1 MFQGMK
7 NKRQLSLLIA
17 FALSAGGGQ
26 LFFSHAHAADV
37 TGQTNTLDSSTP
49 LPLPSTVAGGEINT
63 TSTDT
68 GNVTGNTLNL
78 KYGGALGYGQPHY
91 TGRAYGGFT
100 SGTGN
105 ATGNNVNIENLSWVN
120 GRVYGGWTT
129 NGGKATGNTVTLAGT
144 YNSVGWPFWYN
155 WNMWIY
161 GGGSSNT
168 GADVTSGNTLRVTS
182 TLNYAT
188 SVENFE
194 NLEFVL
200 PSNIA
205 SNDVMLA
212 LEAGSQDFDWN
223 KVKVTNAAAWAGTT
237 GVDPIMLYASPAM
250 TLKNYDIAT
259 WRFVTSDGKTEYG
272 WRANQP
278 MITAGAALSG
288 VTRIYFE
295 RNQFKDVDKS
305 ITIAPTNGVAFG
317 GLSTFGN
324 TTTGNKLTLSGASVP
339 FTGNAYGGYTKAQ
352 SGDSTKNELVLANGA
367 YVDGGA
373 YGGWADNGD
382 ATNNT
387 VTFSGTPSTAY
398 YQTYAFGGQS
408 NKVGA
413 DVKTGNKLKVITK
426 SNYTRTIKNFDQME
440 YVLPSNIA
448 AGDTML
454 YVYTE
459 LERQEFDWNKIQ
471 VSNAATW
478 TGTTGLKPIELY
490 TTHNN
495 AYLTL
500 DNYDISKW
508 NRNTSDGKFEY
519 GWRANKPMVTPG
531 ATITGVQSILFD
543 RNQFKEANK
552 TLTVAPINGVAFGGL
567 STLGNTTTGNKL
579 TLSGAS
585 VPFTGNAYGGYTKA
599 EKGDSTKNEL
609 VLANGAYVD
618 GGAYGGWAD
627 NGDATNNTVTF
638 SGTPSNAYYQT
649 YAFGGQSNKVGADV
663 KTGNKLKV
671 ITKSN
676 YTRTIKNFDQ
686 MEYELGS
693 GINSGDTMLYVYTE
707 YERQEFDWNK
717 IRVTKLS
724 AWSPGVNAPTLTL
737 YTGPALKINNYQPTL
752 LGTVNDYEYGK
763 KANVTGIGTVTPTTL
778 SLDGNKFQNAIE
790 TPTASAADVHAGI
803 STYGNTTNHN
813 KLDLKDNAGTPL
825 NFTNARAGY
834 TKALNGGSES
844 NTLNLLS
851 GGSVT
856 NGYAGYTEGKNLL
869 LHPTDE
875 NDPTAVDTTKN
886 ADAKN
891 NTVNI
896 KGGTLNAGGKLYG
909 GYIAPN
915 AALTPPNNVSAG
927 DAKGN
932 TINIENGTFGGSTEI
947 YGGYTNGTGKAT
959 GNTVNLGKSDG
970 TLVSTTL
977 SNVFIYGGAASGTT
991 NDVFSDNLLN
1001 VNAKGI
1007 TARGIQN
1014 FGKVKFNLG
1023 GMGTIARTDTLLTL
1037 SGGATTGIDWAGV
1050 EVNTNNHTFTP
1061 STYEKHL
1068 FTAMHNSAG
1077 INFMKGTTDTYAPL
1091 GAKEK
1096 IVGDLEYAMD
1106 RDSSGQNV
1114 NVEGYQFR
1122 NHTAAYSEATA
1133 HTDVWAGRTASG
1145 QTVTDNK
1152 LTFTGNATN
1161 AYGGLV
1167 ENKKHNS
1174 DGTYQTAGSAT
1185 KNTLDVTSGTLAN
1198 AYGAKVTAKN
1208 GSADENNVNI
1218 ASSVTGSVYGAELT
1232 GTGTG
1237 DATKSIVKI
1246 TVGTVGGDVYGGKVA
1261 GTGAATGHTINLYGG
1276 SVGGSVYGGHT
1287 VSGATTGNTVNL
1299 GSGTTNSVTTVTGTI
1314 YGGNQAADT
1323 DNVLNVN
1330 TNAQA
1335 GNIANFG
1342 MVKFNFNSTFNQA
1355 NPMLDLVGGAV
1366 TNLDWTKF
1374 KHTGNAPSG
1383 QSVLMQNMTG
1393 INVSHYYGAK
1403 EISSTGTHEYT
1414 IDTDTNTASAKQIL
1428 FGGYQFKDANTTPT
1442 TSDTAKDVWA
1452 GRSVIG
1458 NTTTKNI
1465 LTINGTSHR
1474 DAYGGWTAG
1483 TGTTAAAKDDST
1495 VNTVNLKAGSVRNIY
1510 GGFTSVQSG
1519 NATGNNVNISGG
1531 SVTGAGNNGNVY
1543 GGYLSHTS
1551 ATGSATGNIITITGG
1566 SMKNVYGGWTA
1577 GTGATTGNTV
1587 NLGSAADAVASGT
1600 TITGTI
1606 YGGSKAVATNN
1617 TLNVYDS
1624 ATAGNIANF
1633 DQINFKATSTH
1644 ITVGDTLLTLNDGNA
1659 TNLDWNKLHVDNLD
1673 SLNASATSDRIL
1685 TLMHNGSN
1693 INLSHYSTQGTRGR
1707 IHTNDYEAD
1716 ITTDGNL
1723 ATTQNV
1729 YLKGYRFQNNTANH
1743 AGGAATEA
1751 WGGRSIIGNKVLN
1764 NKLTL
1769 TGGNT
1774 SLVARGGMVENTERD
1789 SYGNYKTTG
1798 DAEKNKLF
1806 LNTGA
1811 QTANAYG
1818 AEVKTKAGSAAENEA
1833 TLAGGSVGGS
1843 LYGAALT
1850 AAGATGNV
1858 TKSKVTLTGGSVT
1871 GNVYGGHTV
1880 GTGSVTGSD
1889 ILLGGGSVGGDV
1901 YGGFTNG
1908 SGATTG
1914 NTVSLGNG
1922 TNSSVT
1928 NVTGTIYGGNQS
1940 ADTGNTLNVNTN
1952 ATAGNIKN
1960 FENLKFNINSS
1971 ALNAANPMLT
1981 LNAGTGTNNLDW
1993 GKLTVDAT
2001 KFNSP
2006 ISTYEAYN
2014 LTLMRNLNG
2023 INFTKNSVNTYTANG
2038 GIKSVNSG
2046 NFEFSIDTDGSSVN
2060 TTEVRAAGYQY
2071 KNNTNA
2077 TYTAG
2082 DGTHN
2087 AAWAGRTAV
2096 GNKVENNKL
2105 AVTGGAINVAAY
2117 GGLVENHKLDEHGNP
2132 LPTGDAEKNTVVVSG
2147 GTVTNAYGAEVRTK
2161 NGNAT
2166 ENTAEITNGTVG
2178 SVYGASLAAANA
2190 AGTANKSKVN
2200 ITGGTVNGAVY
2211 GGYIANAAA
2220 TGQITNSEVNI
2231 AGGSVGGTVYGGYN
2245 SGSGDATGAIVNIT
2259 GGTLHDVYGGQA
2271 NGTGKST
2278 GNTVNLGT
2286 ATTAFTATSVGT
2298 IFGGNKSTVTDNTL
2312 NVNSRNARATDVK
2325 NFENVNFDVAHNV
2338 SHGDTMLTLTS
2349 GAGTVIDWSKMK
2361 LKNLDTITASP
2372 TTDRILTLINSTSNV
2387 TFTNYDAARAR
2398 NAKTE
2403 GDYEYVL
2410 NTDNKTAQ
2418 DKLVNVTGYRFANNH
2433 PTYSAGSDP
2442 EAWGGR
2448 SKIGNK
2454 VEKNVL
2460 KVTGGTLTTAAYG
2473 GIAQNLEA
2481 GDGVDGYK
2489 KTGDAAENKLILEGG
2504 TVNHGYGAD
2513 VRTEAGNA
2521 TKNIIDLKGAAVSD
2535 NLYGGALTHASAS
2548 GAATGNTVN
2557 LLSGSVGGSVYGG
2570 FANHNGTTTGNT
2582 IAIGDGTNNA
2592 AVSVTGDLVGG
2603 NKAATGNILDI
2614 KSKGAQVGSLR
2625 NFGTIKFNLGPS
2637 VVDGDTVLTLN
2648 RDTTLTYST
2657 VEKPTGTTVS
2667 AWLGNVM
2674 EKNVHL
2680 FRMATGKTLTL
2691 NGYTPTTGSER
2702 SGDVE
2707 YSLVTNNNQAAT
2719 TGGSLDLSAYKWQN
2733 ANVEVNSG
2741 AHADV
2746 FGGKTVY
2753 QTDGKTLHN
2762 KLTLKV
2768 GANVTNAIGG
2778 DTQTTNGTAE
2788 ENTLKVEAGTAT
2800 NAYGGKTKHGKA
2812 YKNHAIAAGGTVT
2825 NLVGAQSTDGAAEK
2839 NDALISGGSVTNAYG
2854 AETAV
2859 GDATENSAV
2868 ITAGSVTGSLKGA
2881 QSAGKALKNTVEI
2894 KGGIISGAKVMGAE
2908 AVGNAEKNVVTITNT
2923 PTSSA
2928 ATEIVGGRSTG
2939 GDAIEN
2945 VVNVNANITGNV
2957 YGGRAH
2963 NASLRNTVNIADGV
2977 TVHGNV
2983 YGGACVIADGNAV
2996 NIGRGST
3003 VTGDVIAGNAT
3014 GSNSNN
3020 IINLTGSHVNG
3031 TVKGG
3036 NGGVNDRD
3044 NTLAIHHDTA
3054 YPTSYINDFT
3064 GIKKLHFYLSEG
3076 IETNNPTLLQLG
3088 VTSKSLAN
3096 VDVGLGV
3103 HGRARALKVND
3114 VISLMKVGSSG
3125 TLSDIPTDNKVTG
3138 MQGVSLLYEF
3148 AFQKRNTDELIATV
3162 TKAAISDQTKS
3173 FVETRA
3179 AATDF
3184 INRGANLLAGSGIAS
3199 AKKEAAAGVQDK
3211 EVHGY
3216 HLWAAMDQGSVDT
3229 ETGSY
3234 AETKGYNLSL
3244 GWARE
3249 LKGKSATLTFTP
3261 FVEYGKGKYDSYLD
3275 DGTHGSG
3282 NISYLGAGI
3291 MGRMETVK
3299 GLWAEAALHGG
3310 KTRSDY
3316 SGSVYTGS
3324 TSHYDSSNAYY
3335 AAHLGIGKEIK
3346 TNDKDKLNTYL
3357 RYFWSYQSGMQ
3368 AGISSTGSS
3377 MSTDDYDFSAVN
3389 SNRVRLGFTYTHKD
3403 SAKSEVYAGLAWEYE
3418 LSGKAGASYQGFDAP
3433 SPSLRGGSAMI
3444 EAGYRFAPQGSR
3456 FSYDLHFT
3464 GWQGKRHGYTGGA
3477 HVNWAF

>member
-1 MFQGMK
+1 MQ
-7 NKRQLSLLIA
+7 
-17 FALSAGGGQ
+17 
-26 LFFSHAHAADV
+26 
-37 TGQTNTLDSSTP
+37 
-49 LPLPSTVAGGEINT
+49 
-63 TSTDT
+63 
-68 GNVTGNTLNL
+68 
-78 KYGGALGYGQPHY
+78 
-91 TGRAYGGFT
+91 
-100 SGTGN
+100 
-105 ATGNNVNIENLSWVN
+105 
-120 GRVYGGWTT
+120 
-129 NGGKATGNTVTLAGT
+129 
-144 YNSVGWPFWYN
+144 
-155 WNMWIY
+155 
-161 GGGSSNT
+161 
-168 GADVTSGNTLRVTS
+168 
-182 TLNYAT
+182 
-188 SVENFE
+188 
-194 NLEFVL
+194 
-200 PSNIA
+200 
-205 SNDVMLA
+205 
-212 LEAGSQDFDWN
+212 FD
-223 KVKVTNAAAWAGTT
+223 
-237 GVDPIMLYASPAM
+237 
-250 TLKNYDIAT
+250 
-259 WRFVTSDGKTEYG
+259 
-272 WRANQP
+272 
-278 MITAGAALSG
+278 
-288 VTRIYFE
+288 
-295 RNQFKDVDKS
+295 
-305 ITIAPTNGVAFG
+305 
-317 GLSTFGN
+317 
-324 TTTGNKLTLSGASVP
+324 
-339 FTGNAYGGYTKAQ
+339 
-352 SGDSTKNELVLANGA
+352 
-367 YVDGGA
+367 
-373 YGGWADNGD
+373 
-382 ATNNT
+382 
-387 VTFSGTPSTAY
+387 
-398 YQTYAFGGQS
+398 
-408 NKVGA
+408 
-413 DVKTGNKLKVITK
+413 
-426 SNYTRTIKNFDQME
+426 
-440 YVLPSNIA
+440 
-448 AGDTML
+448 
-454 YVYTE
+454 
-459 LERQEFDWNKIQ
+459 
-471 VSNAATW
+471 
-478 TGTTGLKPIELY
+478 
-490 TTHNN
+490 
-495 AYLTL
+495 
-500 DNYDISKW
+500 
-508 NRNTSDGKFEY
+508 
-519 GWRANKPMVTPG
+519 
-531 ATITGVQSILFD
+531 
-543 RNQFKEANK
+543 
-552 TLTVAPINGVAFGGL
+552 
-567 STLGNTTTGNKL
+567 
-579 TLSGAS
+579 
-585 VPFTGNAYGGYTKA
+585 
-599 EKGDSTKNEL
+599 
-609 VLANGAYVD
+609 
-618 GGAYGGWAD
+618 
-627 NGDATNNTVTF
+627 
-638 SGTPSNAYYQT
+638 
-649 YAFGGQSNKVGADV
+649 
-663 KTGNKLKV
+663 
-671 ITKSN
+671 
-676 YTRTIKNFDQ
+676 
-686 MEYELGS
+686 LGS
-693 GINSGDTMLYVYTE
+693 GINSGDQMLEVYNQGQT
-707 YERQEFDWNK
+707 FDWNNISVK
-717 IRVTKLS
+717 GLR
-724 AWSPGVNAPTLTL
+724 AWANALAANNVNTPTLTL
-737 YTGPALKINNYQPTL
+737 YSGANLTLNNYAPTIV
-752 LGTVNDYEYGK
+752 GTRGDYEFGK
-763 KANVTGIGTVTPTTL
+763 RSDASGTGTVTATTL
-778 SLDGNKFQNAIE
+778 SVDGNRFQKATE
-790 TPTASAADVHAGI
+790 TPTASAAEAHAGI

-813 KLDLKDNAGTPL
+813 TLNLKDNGGTPVDI
-825 NFTNARAGY
+825 TDARAGY
-834 TKALNGGSES
+834 TNALNGGSKD
-844 NTLNLLS
+844 NTLNLLT

-856 NGYAGYTEGKNLL
+856 NGYAGYTTGVHLL
-869 LHPTDE
+869 ANPEDE
-875 NDPTAVDTTKN
+875 NHPELVDTTKN

-927 DAKGN
+927 NASDN
-932 TINIENGTFGGSTEI
+932 TINIENGTFDGNNEI

-1122 NHTAAYSEATA
+1122 NHTAAYSEATH
-1133 HTDVWAGRTASG
+1133 HTDAWAGRTASG
-1145 QTVTDNK
+1145 QTVTNNK

-1185 KNTLDVTSGTLAN
+1185 KNTLDVTGGTLAN

-1208 GSADENNVNI
+1208 GSANENNVNI
-1218 ASSVTGSVYGAELT
+1218 ASSVTGAVYGAELT

-1237 DATKSIVKI
+1237 DATKSTVKI
-1246 TVGTVGGDVYGGKVA
+1246 TAGTVGGNVYGGKVA

-1287 VSGATTGNTVNL
+1287 ASGATTGNTVNL
-1299 GSGTTNSVTTVTGTI
+1299 GSGTTNSATTVTGTI
-1314 YGGNQAADT
+1314 YGGNQGADT
-1323 DNVLNVN
+1323 NNVLNVN
-1330 TNAQA
+1330 TNATA

-1355 NPMLDLVGGAV
+1355 NPMLNLVGGAV
-1366 TNLDWTKF
+1366 TNLDWNKF

-1383 QSVLMQNMTG
+1383 TSVLMQNMTG
-1393 INVSHYYGAK
+1393 IHVSHYHGAR

-1414 IDTDTNTASAKQIL
+1414 IDTDTNTSVAKQIL
-1428 FGGYQFKDANTTPT
+1428 FGGYQFKDANVTPT
-1442 TSDTAKDVWA
+1442 TSDPAKDIWA

-1458 NTTTKNI
+1458 NTTTNNI
-1465 LTINGTSHR
+1465 LTINGTNHR

-1483 TGTTAAAKDDST
+1483 TGTTAPAKFNST
-1495 VNTVNLKAGSVRNIY
+1495 SNTVNLKAGSVRNIY

-1519 NATGNNVNISGG
+1519 SATGNNVNISGG
-1531 SVTGAGNNGNVY
+1531 SVSGTVH
-1543 GGYLSHTS
+1543 GGYLSHAS
-1551 ATGSATGNIITITGG
+1551 ATGDATGNTITITGG
-1566 SMKNVYGGWTA
+1566 TMADVYGGFTA

-1587 NLGSAADAVASGT
+1587 NLGSAANAVASGT
-1600 TITGTI
+1600 TIGTI
-1606 YGGSKAVATNN
+1606 YGGNKSAATDN

-1624 ATAGNIANF
+1624 ATARNIANF
-1633 DQINFKATSTH
+1633 DKINFKATSTH
-1644 ITVGDTLLTLNDGNA
+1644 ITVGDTLLTLTTGA
-1659 TNLDWNKLHVDNLD
+1659 TNFDWNKLHVDNLD
-1673 SLNASATSDRIL
+1673 NLNSSATSDRIL
-1685 TLMHNGSN
+1685 TLMHNSNN
-1693 INLSHYSTQGTRGR
+1693 INLSNYTPTGTRGR

-1716 ITTDGNL
+1716 IATDGNS

-1729 YLKGYRFQNNTANH
+1729 YLKGYRFQNNTTNY
-1743 AGGAATEA
+1743 AGGTATDA
-1751 WGGRSIIGNKVLN
+1751 WGGRSIIGNKVQK

-1769 TGGNT
+1769 TGGSATLN
-1774 SLVARGGMVENTERD
+1774 ARGGMVENTTVP
-1789 SYGNYKTTG
+1789 GTTG
-1798 DAEKNKLF
+1798 DAAENKLI

-1818 AEVKTKAGSAAENEA
+1818 AEVKTKTGSATKNEV
-1833 TLAGGSVGGS
+1833 TINAGTVHGNV
-1843 LYGAALT
+1843 YGAALT
-1850 AAGATGNV
+1850 HAAATGSATDNTV
-1858 TKSKVTLTGGSVT
+1858 TFAGGSVT

-1880 GTGSVTGSD
+1880 GTGSVTGSN

-1928 NVTGTIYGGNQS
+1928 NVTGTIYGGNKTT
-1940 ADTGNTLNVNTN
+1940 DTGNTLNVNTN

-1960 FENLKFNINSS
+1960 FENLKFSINSN

-1981 LNAGTGTNNLDW
+1981 LNAGTATNNLDW

-2014 LTLMRNLNG
+2014 LTLMRNVNG
-2023 INFTKNSVNTYTANG
+2023 IDFNKNSVNTYSANG
-2038 GIKSVNSG
+2038 GIKSVTSG
-2046 NFEFSIDTDGSSVN
+2046 NFEFSIDTLGSSVH

-2071 KNNTNA
+2071 KNHTGA

-2105 AVTGGAINVAAY
+2105 TVTGGTINVAAY
-2117 GGLVENHKLDEHGNP
+2117 GGLVENHKLDAHGNP
-2132 LPTGDAEKNTVVVSG
+2132 LPTGDAEKNTVVVASG
-2147 GTVTNAYGAEVRTK
+2147 NVANAYGAEVRTK

-2190 AGTANKSKVN
+2190 AGTADKSKVT
-2200 ITGGTVNGAVY
+2200 IAGGTVNGAVY
-2211 GGYIANAAA
+2211 GGHIANAAA
-2220 TGQITNSEVNI
+2220 TGQIKNSEVNI
-2231 AGGSVGGTVYGGYN
+2231 KGGSVGGTVYGGYN
-2245 SGSGDATGAIVNIT
+2245 SGSGDATGATVNIT
-2259 GGTLHDVYGGQA
+2259 GGTLHDVYGGHA

-2298 IFGGNKSTVTDNTL
+2298 VYGGNKTGAAGIAGNTL
-2312 NVNSRNARATDVK
+2312 NVNSRSARATDVK

-2349 GAGTVIDWSKMK
+2349 GAGTTIDWSKMK

-2372 TTDRILTLINSTSNV
+2372 TTDRILTLIDSTSNI
-2387 TFTNYDAARAR
+2387 TFTNYNPVRAR
-2398 NAKTE
+2398 EAKTD

-2410 NTDNKTAQ
+2410 NTDNETATA
-2418 DKLVNVTGYRFANNH
+2418 KKVNVTGYRFRNNH
-2433 PTYSAGSDP
+2433 PTYSAGSAT

-2454 VEKNVL
+2454 VEKNSL
-2460 KVTGGTLTTAAYG
+2460 KVTGGSITTAAYG

-2504 TVNHGYGAD
+2504 TVKHGYGAD

-2521 TKNIIDLKGAAVSD
+2521 TKNTIDLKGAAVSD

-2592 AVSVTGDLVGG
+2592 AVTVTGDLVGG

-2614 KSKGAQVGSLR
+2614 KSKGAQVGSLK

-2637 VVDGDTVLTLN
+2637 VADGDTVLTLN

-2657 VEKPTGTTVS
+2657 IEKPTGTTVS
-2667 AWLGNVM
+2667 TWLGNVM

-2680 FRMATGKTLTL
+2680 FQMAAGKTLTL
-2691 NGYTPTTGSER
+2691 NGYTPATGSER

-2741 AHADV
+2741 AHANV

-2762 KLTLKV
+2762 KLTLKA

-2788 ENTLKVEAGTAT
+2788 DNTLKVEAGTAT
-2800 NAYGGKTKHGKA
+2800 NAYGAKTKHGKA
-2812 YKNHAIAAGGTVT
+2812 YKNQAIAAGGTVT
-2825 NLVGAQSTDGAAEK
+2825 NLVGAKSTNGAAEK
-2839 NDALISGGSVTNAYG
+2839 NDALISGGTVTNAYG
-2854 AETAV
+2854 AETLV

-2894 KGGIISGAKVMGAE
+2894 KGGTISGAKVMGAE
-2908 AVGNAEKNVVTITNT
+2908 AAGNAEKNTVTITNT
-2923 PTSSA
+2923 PTSNA
-2928 ATEIVGGRSTG
+2928 AAEIVGGRSTG

-2945 VVNVNANITGNV
+2945 VVNVNASITGDV

-2977 TVHGNV
+2977 TVTGNV
-2983 YGGACVIADGNAV
+2983 FGGACVIAKDNQIYVGK
-2996 NIGRGST
+2996 GST
-3003 VTGDVIAGNAT
+3003 VTGNVTGGSAPTSDGNT
-3014 GSNSNN
+3014 
-3020 IINLTGSHVNG
+3020 IHLTGS
-3031 TVKGG
+3031 TVGG
-3036 NGGVNDRD
+3036 NVIGGTGLAANG
-3044 NTLAIHHDTA
+3044 NTLAIHHDSA
-3054 YPTSYINDFT
+3054 HPTSHINDFT

-3076 IETNNPTLLQLG
+3076 IETNNPTLLKLG
-3088 VTSKSLAN
+3088 VTNKSLAN
-3096 VDVGLGV
+3096 IDVGLGV

-3114 VISLMKVGSSG
+3114 VISLMKVAGNG

-3148 AFQKRNTDELIATV
+3148 AFKKRNTDELIATV

-3184 INRGANLLAGSGIAS
+3184 INRGANLLAGPGIAS
-3199 AKKEAAAGVQDK
+3199 AKKEAAVGKQ
-3211 EVHGY
+3211 ENEIRGY

-3229 ETGSY
+3229 KTGSY

-3249 LKGKSATLTFTP
+3249 LKGKSATLIVTP
-3261 FVEYGKGKYDSYLD
+3261 FVEYGKGKYDAYLD

-3282 NISYLGAGI
+3282 NISYFGAGI
-3291 MGRMETVK
+3291 MGRMETLK

-3310 KTRSDY
+3310 KVSSDY

-3324 TSHYDSSNAYY
+3324 TSRYDSSNAYY
-3335 AAHLGIGKEIK
+3335 AAHLGIGKEVK

-3368 AGISSTGSS
+3368 TDIHSSGSS

-3389 SNRVRLGFTYTHKD
+3389 SNRMRLGFTYTHKD
-3403 SAKSEVYAGLAWEYE
+3403 SEKSEVYAGLAWEYE
-3418 LSGKAGASYQGFDAP
+3418 FSGKAGASYQGYDTP

-3464 GWQGKRHGYTGGA
+3464 GWLGSRHGYTGGA

>member
-1 MFQGMK
+1 MG
-7 NKRQLSLLIA
+7 
-17 FALSAGGGQ
+17 
-26 LFFSHAHAADV
+26 
-37 TGQTNTLDSSTP
+37 
-49 LPLPSTVAGGEINT
+49 
-63 TSTDT
+63 
-68 GNVTGNTLNL
+68 
-78 KYGGALGYGQPHY
+78 
-91 TGRAYGGFT
+91 
-100 SGTGN
+100 SG
-105 ATGNNVNIENLSWVN
+105 
-120 GRVYGGWTT
+120 
-129 NGGKATGNTVTLAGT
+129 
-144 YNSVGWPFWYN
+144 
-155 WNMWIY
+155 
-161 GGGSSNT
+161 
-168 GADVTSGNTLRVTS
+168 
-182 TLNYAT
+182 
-188 SVENFE
+188 
-194 NLEFVL
+194 
-200 PSNIA
+200 
-205 SNDVMLA
+205 
-212 LEAGSQDFDWN
+212 
-223 KVKVTNAAAWAGTT
+223 
-237 GVDPIMLYASPAM
+237 
-250 TLKNYDIAT
+250 
-259 WRFVTSDGKTEYG
+259 
-272 WRANQP
+272 
-278 MITAGAALSG
+278 
-288 VTRIYFE
+288 
-295 RNQFKDVDKS
+295 
-305 ITIAPTNGVAFG
+305 
-317 GLSTFGN
+317 
-324 TTTGNKLTLSGASVP
+324 
-339 FTGNAYGGYTKAQ
+339 
-352 SGDSTKNELVLANGA
+352 
-367 YVDGGA
+367 
-373 YGGWADNGD
+373 
-382 ATNNT
+382 
-387 VTFSGTPSTAY
+387 
-398 YQTYAFGGQS
+398 
-408 NKVGA
+408 
-413 DVKTGNKLKVITK
+413 
-426 SNYTRTIKNFDQME
+426 
-440 YVLPSNIA
+440 IA

-454 YVYTE
+454 TVYAGT
-459 LERQEFDWNKIQ
+459 RAFDWNKIE
-471 VSNAATW
+471 VKNAGTW
-478 TGTTGLKPIELY
+478 TGTTGLNPIKLY
-490 TTHNN
+490 FGTG
-495 AYLTL
+495 APLTL
-500 DNYDISKW
+500 NNYDLSKW
-508 NRNTSDGKFEY
+508 RYVTSDGKYEY
-519 GWRANKPMVTPG
+519 GWRANVTTGTPG
-531 ATITGVQSILFD
+531 TPTTINGVTELLFD
-543 RNQFKEANK
+543 RNQFKGANI
-552 TLTVAPINGVAFGGL
+552 THTAAPVNGITYSGL
-567 STLGNTTTGNKL
+567 STLGNTTTENKTTVTNGL
-579 TLSGAS
+579 WYSG
-585 VPFTGNAYGGYTKA
+585 TGYGGYTKGEKGDATKNEIIFTGGAGISGDVYGGWA
-599 EKGDSTKNEL
+599 EKGD
-609 VLANGAYVD
+609 
-618 GGAYGGWAD
+618 
-627 NGDATNNTVTF
+627 ATDNTVTL
-638 SGTPSNAYYQT
+638 SGIHASALYNTVLY
-649 YAFGGQSNKVGADV
+649 GGGSHKTGADV
-663 KTGNKLKV
+663 TTGNKLKV
-671 ITKSN
+671 TTAGNSAYSIN
-676 YTRTIKNFDQ
+676 NFEK
-686 MEYELGS
+686 MEYEMGS
-693 GINSGDTMLYVYTE
+693 GIAAGDTMLTVYAGT
-707 YERQEFDWNK
+707 RAFDWNK
-717 IRVTKLS
+717 IKVTKLS
-724 AWSPGVNAPTLTL
+724 DWVVSLGGNTPTVTL
-737 YTGPALKINNYQPTL
+737 YTGATLNLSNYAPSII
-752 LGTVNDYEYGK
+752 GTVGDYEFGK
-763 KANVTGIGTVTPTTL
+763 KANTTGTGTVSVSTLTLDGNRFQNATETPTTW
-778 SLDGNKFQNAIE
+778 
-790 TPTASAADVHAGI
+790 AADVHAGI
-803 STYGNTTNHN
+803 STYGNITNN
-813 KLDLKDNAGTPL
+813 NTL
-825 NFTNARAGY
+825 NINMALTNARAGY

-844 NTLNLLS
+844 NTLNLLA

-886 ADAKN
+886 ADAKG

-927 DAKGN
+927 NVTGN
-932 TINIENGTFGGSTEI
+932 IINIENGTFGGSTEI

-970 TLVSTTL
+970 TFNASTL
-977 SNVFIYGGAASGTT
+977 SNAFIYGGASSGSAT
-991 NDVFSDNLLN
+991 DVMTDNTLN
-1001 VNAKGI
+1001 VNTQNI
-1007 TARGIQN
+1007 TARGVQN
-1014 FGKVKFNLG
+1014 FGKTKFNLNS
-1023 GMGTIARTDTLLTL
+1023 TTVVSQPTPNTLLTIG
-1037 SGGATTGIDWAGV
+1037 GGATTGLDWAGV
-1050 EVNTNNHTFTP
+1050 EVNPGSTTFTP
-1061 STYEKHL
+1061 STYNEHL
-1068 FTAMHNSAG
+1068 FTAMHNGAG
-1077 INFMKGTTDTYAPL
+1077 ITFSNYAPY

-1096 IVGDLEYAMD
+1096 IVGDKEYTIDTANHSAIAQD
-1106 RDSSGQNV
+1106 VYIN
-1114 NVEGYQFR
+1114 GYQFR
-1122 NHTAAYSEATA
+1122 NHTAAYSEATP
-1133 HTDVWAGRTASG
+1133 HTDAWAGRTASG
-1145 QTVTDNK
+1145 QTVTNNK

-1185 KNTLDVTSGTLAN
+1185 KNTLDVTGGTLAN

-1218 ASSVTGSVYGAELT
+1218 AHSVTGAVYGAELT

-1237 DATKSIVKI
+1237 DATKSTVKI
-1246 TVGTVGGDVYGGKVA
+1246 TVGTVGGNVYGGKVA

-1276 SVGGSVYGGHT
+1276 TVGGSVYGGHT
-1287 VSGATTGNTVNL
+1287 ASGATTGNTVNL

-1355 NPMLDLVGGAV
+1355 NPMLNLVGGAV

-1393 INVSHYYGAK
+1393 ISVSNYYGAK

-1465 LTINGTSHR
+1465 LTINGTNHR

-1483 TGTTAAAKDDST
+1483 TGTTAAAKFNST
-1495 VNTVNLKAGSVRNIY
+1495 SNTVNLKAGSVRNIY

-1543 GGYLSHTS
+1543 GGYLSHAS

-1606 YGGSKAVATNN
+1606 YGGSKAAAADN

-1693 INLSHYSTQGTRGR
+1693 INFSHYSTQGTRGR

-1769 TGGNT
+1769 TGGST

-1789 SYGNYKTTG
+1789 SHGNYKTTG
-1798 DAEKNKLF
+1798 DAAENKLI

-1858 TKSKVTLTGGSVT
+1858 TKSKVTLTSGSVT

-1981 LNAGTGTNNLDW
+1981 LNAGTATNNLDW

-2023 INFTKNSVNTYTANG
+2023 IDFNKNSVNTYSANG

-2046 NFEFSIDTDGSSVN
+2046 NFEFSIDTLGSLVN

-2071 KNNTNA
+2071 KNHTGA

-2105 AVTGGAINVAAY
+2105 TVTGGAINPAAY
-2117 GGLVENHKLDEHGNP
+2117 GGLVENHKLDAHGNP

-2147 GTVTNAYGAEVRTK
+2147 GNVANAYGAEVRTK

-2178 SVYGASLAAANA
+2178 SVYGASLAAAGA
-2190 AGTANKSKVN
+2190 TGTADKSKVT
-2200 ITGGTVNGAVY
+2200 IAGGTINNSVY
-2211 GGYIANAAA
+2211 GGHIANAAA

-2231 AGGSVGGTVYGGYN
+2231 AGGSISGTVYGGYN
-2245 SGSGDATGAIVNIT
+2245 SGSGDAKSGTVNIT
-2259 GGTLHDVYGGQA
+2259 AGSMGNVYGGYTVGA
-2271 NGTGKST
+2271 GATT

-2286 ATTAFTATSVGT
+2286 ATTAFAAGTSVGT

-2338 SHGDTMLTLTS
+2338 SHGNTMLTLTS
-2349 GAGTVIDWSKMK
+2349 GAGTTIDWSKMK

-2372 TTDRILTLINSTSNV
+2372 TTDRILTLLNSTSNV

-2410 NTDNKTAQ
+2410 NTHNKTAQ

-2521 TKNIIDLKGAAVSD
+2521 TKNIIDLKGASVTHD
-2535 NLYGGALTHASAS
+2535 LKGGALTHASAS

-2557 LLSGSVGGSVYGG
+2557 LYRGIVGGSVYGG

-2592 AVSVTGDLVGG
+2592 TVTVTGDLVGG

-2657 VEKPTGTTVS
+2657 IEKPTGTTVS

-2680 FRMATGKTLTL
+2680 FRMAAGKTLTL
-2691 NGYTPTTGSER
+2691 NGYTPATGSER

-2741 AHADV
+2741 AHPDV

-2762 KLTLKV
+2762 KLTLKA

-2800 NAYGGKTKHGKA
+2800 NAYGAKTKHGKA
-2812 YKNHAIAAGGTVT
+2812 YKNHAIAAGGSVT
-2825 NLVGAQSTDGAAEK
+2825 KLVGAQSTDGTAEK
-2839 NDALISGGSVTNAYG
+2839 NDARISGGSVTNAYG

-2894 KGGIISGAKVMGAE
+2894 KGGTISGAKVMGAE

-2983 YGGACVIADGNAV
+2983 YGGACVTADGNAV

-3020 IINLTGSHVNG
+3020 IINLTGSRVNG

-3096 VDVGLGV
+3096 IDVGLGV

-3335 AAHLGIGKEIK
+3335 AAHLGVGKEVK

>member
-1 MFQGMK
+1 MLKEWK

-17 FALSAGGGQ
+17 FALSAGVGVGQ
-26 LFFSHAHAADV
+26 LFFNHAHAADV
-37 TGQTNTLDSSTP
+37 TG
-49 LPLPSTVAGGEINT
+49 
-63 TSTDT
+63 
-68 GNVTGNTLNL
+68 GNVTYDTTLPADPIA
-78 KYGGALGYGQPHY
+78 GGAISPS
-91 TGRAYGGFT
+91 TT
-100 SGTGN
+100 DS
-105 ATGNNVNIENLSWVN
+105 
-120 GRVYGGWTT
+120 GRVYGNKLTINGLDINGRNFYGGYTTGTGDAVNNEVILKNIPNFYGNFLNIYGGWSK
-129 NGGKATGNTVTLAGT
+129 NGKATGNTVTLSGSAGPT
-144 YNSVGWPFWYN
+144 NYGMHGYAY
-155 WNMWIY
+155 IY
-161 GGGSSNT
+161 GGYSDKT
-168 GADVTSGNTLRVTS
+168 GATAADHTQGNTLKVTAKDS
-182 TLNYAT
+182 SAHTIAH
-188 SVENFE
+188 FE
-194 NLEFVL
+194 KMKFVL
-200 PSNIA
+200 
-205 SNDVMLA
+205 
-212 LEAGSQDFDWN
+212 GS
-223 KVKVTNAAAWAGTT
+223 G
-237 GVDPIMLYASPAM
+237 IS
-250 TLKNYDIAT
+250 
-259 WRFVTSDGKTEYG
+259 S
-272 WRANQP
+272 
-278 MITAGAALSG
+278 
-288 VTRIYFE
+288 
-295 RNQFKDVDKS
+295 
-305 ITIAPTNGVAFG
+305 
-317 GLSTFGN
+317 
-324 TTTGNKLTLSGASVP
+324 
-339 FTGNAYGGYTKAQ
+339 
-352 SGDSTKNELVLANGA
+352 
-367 YVDGGA
+367 
-373 YGGWADNGD
+373 
-382 ATNNT
+382 
-387 VTFSGTPSTAY
+387 
-398 YQTYAFGGQS
+398 
-408 NKVGA
+408 
-413 DVKTGNKLKVITK
+413 
-426 SNYTRTIKNFDQME
+426 
-440 YVLPSNIA
+440 
-448 AGDTML
+448 GDTML
-454 YVYTE
+454 HI
-459 LERQEFDWNKIQ
+459 RNDGQNFDWGNISVDNASEWMSGARGTKRVTLYTGPTIQ
-471 VSNAATW
+471 LDNYNAS
-478 TGTTGLKPIELY
+478 TGTTAG
-490 TTHNN
+490 N
-495 AYLTL
+495 
-500 DNYDISKW
+500 
-508 NRNTSDGKFEY
+508 FEY
-519 GWRANKPMVTPG
+519 GIRSNTGTPAASTVTASEIYFEG
-531 ATITGVQSILFD
+531 
-543 RNQFKEANK
+543 NQFKNAKITYNNNTPSTDDES
-552 TLTVAPINGVAFGGL
+552 NGVYHALPATTAAYSGAIYAGT
-567 STLGNTTTGNKL
+567 STLGNTTTGNVL
-579 TLSGAS
+579 TVEGLNVNGRN
-585 VPFTGNAYGGYTKA
+585 FYGGYTQSVV
-599 EKGDSTKNEL
+599 GDATGNEVILKNIPNFYGNFL
-609 VLANGAYVD
+609 NI
-618 GGAYGGWAD
+618 YGGWSK
-627 NGDATNNTVTF
+627 NGKATGNTVTL
-638 SGTPSNAYYQT
+638 SGSAGPTNYGMHGYAYIY
-649 YAFGGQSNKVGADV
+649 GGYSD
-663 KTGNKLKV
+663 KTGATAADHTQGNTLKV
-671 ITKSN
+671 TAKDSSAH
-676 YTRTIKNFDQ
+676 TIAHFEKMKFV
-686 MEYELGS
+686 LGS
-693 GINSGDTMLYVYTE
+693 GISSGDTMLHI
-707 YERQEFDWNK
+707 RNNGQDFDWNK
-717 IRVTKLS
+717 ITVSGLTAWVNKLK
-724 AWSPGVNAPTLTL
+724 ADGVNNPTATL
-737 YTGPALKINNYQPTL
+737 YTGPTFTLSNYRPDL
-752 LGTVNDYEYGK
+752 
-763 KANVTGIGTVTPTTL
+763 IGTVGDYEFGKRANTTGTGTVGVSVL
-778 SLDGNKFQNAIE
+778 SLDGNRFQNATE
-790 TPTASAADVHAGI
+790 TPTASATDVHAGI
-803 STYGNTTNHN
+803 SIYGNTTNN
-813 KLDLKDNAGTPL
+813 NTLNLKDNSGTPL

-834 TKALNGGSES
+834 TNAQNGGSEK

-856 NGYAGYTEGKNLL
+856 NGYAGYTEGVHLL
-869 LHPTDE
+869 VDPASETNPTL
-875 NDPTAVDTTKN
+875 VDTTKN
-886 ADAKN
+886 ADATE

-927 DAKGN
+927 NVTGN

-970 TLVSTTL
+970 TFNAPTL
-977 SNVFIYGGAASGTT
+977 SNAFIYGGASSGSAT
-991 NDVFSDNLLN
+991 DVMTDNTLN
-1001 VNAKGI
+1001 VNTQNI
-1007 TARGIQN
+1007 TARGVQN
-1014 FGKVKFNLG
+1014 FGKTKFNLNS
-1023 GMGTIARTDTLLTL
+1023 TTVVNHPTPNTLLTIG
-1037 SGGATTGIDWAGV
+1037 GGATTGLDWAGV
-1050 EVNTNNHTFTP
+1050 EVNPGSTTFTP
-1061 STYEKHL
+1061 STYNEHL
-1068 FTAMHNSAG
+1068 FTAMHNSSG
-1077 INFMKGTTDTYAPL
+1077 ITFSNYAPY

-1096 IVGDLEYAMD
+1096 IVGDKEYTIDTANHSASAQD
-1106 RDSSGQNV
+1106 VYIN
-1114 NVEGYQFR
+1114 GYQFR

-1133 HTDVWAGRTASG
+1133 HTDAWAGRTASG
-1145 QTVTDNK
+1145 QTVTNNK

-1185 KNTLDVTSGTLAN
+1185 KNTLDVTGGTLAN

-1218 ASSVTGSVYGAELT
+1218 ARSVTGSVYGAELT

-1246 TVGTVGGDVYGGKVA
+1246 TAGTVGGDVYGGKVA

-1276 SVGGSVYGGHT
+1276 AVTGSVYGGHT
-1287 VSGATTGNTVNL
+1287 ASGATTGNTVNL

-1314 YGGNQAADT
+1314 SGGNGAADT

-1330 TNAQA
+1330 TNATA
-1335 GNIANFG
+1335 GNISDFS
-1342 MVKFNFNSTFNQA
+1342 MVNFNFNSTFNQA
-1355 NPMLDLVGGAV
+1355 NPMLNLTGGAV
-1366 TNLDWTKF
+1366 TTIGWNKF
-1374 KHTGNAPSG
+1374 KHTGSAPSG
-1383 QSVLMQNMTG
+1383 TSVLMQNMTG
-1393 INVSHYYGAK
+1393 ISIPDYIRAK
-1403 EISSTGTHEYT
+1403 EISSTGTNEYT
-1414 IDTDTNTASAKQIL
+1414 IDTDTGTGAAKQIL

-1458 NTTTKNI
+1458 NTTTNNK
-1465 LTINGTSHR
+1465 LTINGTNHR

-1483 TGTTAAAKDDST
+1483 TGTTAAAKFNST
-1495 VNTVNLKAGSVRNIY
+1495 SNTVNLKAGSVRNIY

-1543 GGYLSHTS
+1543 GGYLSHAS

-1624 ATAGNIANF
+1624 VTAGNIANF
-1633 DQINFKATSTH
+1633 DQINFKATSSH

-1693 INLSHYSTQGTRGR
+1693 INFSHYSTQGTRGR

-1716 ITTDGNL
+1716 ITTDGNS

-1833 TLAGGSVGGS
+1833 NLAGGSVGGS

-1871 GNVYGGHTV
+1871 GNVYGGHTI

-1908 SGATTG
+1908 SGATIG

-1981 LNAGTGTNNLDW
+1981 LNAGTATNNLDW

-2001 KFNSP
+2001 NFNSP

-2014 LTLMRNLNG
+2014 LKLMQNTAG
-2023 INFTKNSVNTYTANG
+2023 ISFTKNSVNTYSANG

-2046 NFEFSIDTDGSSVN
+2046 NFEFSIDTLGSLVN

-2071 KNNTNA
+2071 KNHTSA
-2077 TYTAG
+2077 AYSAG

-2105 AVTGGAINVAAY
+2105 TVTGGTISAAAY
-2117 GGLVENHKLDEHGNP
+2117 GGLVENHKLDAHGNP

-2147 GTVTNAYGAEVRTK
+2147 GTVANAYGAEVRTK

-2190 AGTANKSKVN
+2190 AGTADKSKVT
-2200 ITGGTVNGAVY
+2200 IAGGTVNGSVY
-2211 GGYIANAAA
+2211 GGHIANAAA
-2220 TGQITNSEVNI
+2220 TGQITHSEVNI

-2259 GGTLHDVYGGQA
+2259 GGTLHDVYGGHA

-2286 ATTAFTATSVGT
+2286 ATTAFTATSVAT
-2298 IFGGNKSTVTDNTL
+2298 VYGGNKTGAAGIAGNTL
-2312 NVNSRNARATDVK
+2312 NVNSRNARAVDVK

-2349 GAGTVIDWSKMK
+2349 GAGTTIDWSKMK

-2372 TTDRILTLINSTSNV
+2372 TTNRILTLLNSTSNV

-2521 TKNIIDLKGAAVSD
+2521 TKNIIDLKGASVTHD
-2535 NLYGGALTHASAS
+2535 LKGGALTHASAS

-2592 AVSVTGDLVGG
+2592 AVTVTGDLVGG

-2657 VEKPTGTTVS
+2657 IEKPTGTTVS

-2680 FRMATGKTLTL
+2680 FQMTAGKTLTL
-2691 NGYTPTTGSER
+2691 NGYTPATGSER

-2741 AHADV
+2741 AYANV

-2762 KLTLKV
+2762 KLTLKA
-2768 GANVTNAIGG
+2768 GASVTNAIGG
-2778 DTQTTNGTAE
+2778 DTQTANGTAE

-2800 NAYGGKTKHGKA
+2800 NAYGAKTKHGKA

-2825 NLVGAQSTDGAAEK
+2825 NLVGAKSTDGTAEK

-2854 AETAV
+2854 AETLV
-2859 GDATENSAV
+2859 GDAAENSAV

-2908 AVGNAEKNVVTITNT
+2908 AAGNAEKNVVTITNT
-2923 PTSSA
+2923 PISSA

-2963 NASLRNTVNIADGV
+2963 NASLRNTVNIADGA

-2983 YGGACVIADGNAV
+2983 YGGACVTADGNAV

-3020 IINLTGSHVNG
+3020 IINLTGSRVNG

-3335 AAHLGIGKEIK
+3335 AAHLGIGKEVK

>member
-1 MFQGMK
+1 MEREA
-7 NKRQLSLLIA
+7 NDSCHYSSHSHCPR
-17 FALSAGGGQ
+17 GGGQ

-37 TGQTNTLDSSTP
+37 TGGNVLVDAGHLAPTP
-49 LPLPSTVAGGEINT
+49 AAGGAITNA
-63 TSTDT
+63 SDN
-68 GNVTGNTLNL
+68 GNV
-78 KYGGALGYGQPHY
+78 H
-91 TGRAYGGFT
+91 
-100 SGTGN
+100 
-105 ATGNNVNIENLSWVN
+105 
-120 GRVYGGWTT
+120 
-129 NGGKATGNTVTLAGT
+129 
-144 YNSVGWPFWYN
+144 
-155 WNMWIY
+155 
-161 GGGSSNT
+161 
-168 GADVTSGNTLRVTS
+168 
-182 TLNYAT
+182 
-188 SVENFE
+188 
-194 NLEFVL
+194 
-200 PSNIA
+200 
-205 SNDVMLA
+205 
-212 LEAGSQDFDWN
+212 
-223 KVKVTNAAAWAGTT
+223 
-237 GVDPIMLYASPAM
+237 
-250 TLKNYDIAT
+250 
-259 WRFVTSDGKTEYG
+259 
-272 WRANQP
+272 
-278 MITAGAALSG
+278 
-288 VTRIYFE
+288 
-295 RNQFKDVDKS
+295 
-305 ITIAPTNGVAFG
+305 
-317 GLSTFGN
+317 
-324 TTTGNKLTLSGASVP
+324 GNKLTLATTVTSTIYGGYTAGSGNAENNTLILNPSGYNNNGYMYGGWSNQGNATHNTVVLNTGAPTLGGTQIYGGFSNNPSADVITGNTLKVTSKSNSTQFNNFEKLEFELNSGIASGDTMLGGQSNVGFDWSNITVLKADEWRSGATGTKRVTLYAGNPLTIRNYDPVATRHVDGDFEYGLLTDVANSGASVTANRIY
-339 FTGNAYGGYTKAQ
+339 FDVNKFQNGNVAPTTSGAGPLYGGT
-352 SGDSTKNELVLANGA
+352 
-367 YVDGGA
+367 
-373 YGGWADNGD
+373 
-382 ATNNT
+382 
-387 VTFSGTPSTAY
+387 
-398 YQTYAFGGQS
+398 
-408 NKVGA
+408 
-413 DVKTGNKLKVITK
+413 
-426 SNYTRTIKNFDQME
+426 
-440 YVLPSNIA
+440 
-448 AGDTML
+448 
-454 YVYTE
+454 
-459 LERQEFDWNKIQ
+459 
-471 VSNAATW
+471 
-478 TGTTGLKPIELY
+478 
-490 TTHNN
+490 
-495 AYLTL
+495 
-500 DNYDISKW
+500 
-508 NRNTSDGKFEY
+508 
-519 GWRANKPMVTPG
+519 
-531 ATITGVQSILFD
+531 
-543 RNQFKEANK
+543 
-552 TLTVAPINGVAFGGL
+552 
-567 STLGNTTTGNKL
+567 STLGNTTHHNTV
-579 TLSGAS
+579 TLSRTWG
-585 VPFTGNAYGGYTKA
+585 GDIYGGYTQSTT
-599 EKGDSTKNEL
+599 GDSNYNTL
-609 VLANGAYVD
+609 VLNPNGYNNNRYM
-618 GGAYGGWAD
+618 YGGWS
-627 NGDATNNTVTF
+627 NQGNATHNTVVLNTGAPTLGGTQIYGGF
-638 SGTPSNAYYQT
+638 SNNPS
-649 YAFGGQSNKVGADV
+649 ADV
-663 KTGNKLKV
+663 ITGNTLKV
-671 ITKSN
+671 TSKSN
-676 YTRTIKNFDQ
+676 STQFNNF
-686 MEYELGS
+686 EKLEFELNS
-693 GINSGDTMLYVYTE
+693 GIASGDTMLGGQSNVG
-707 YERQEFDWNK
+707 FDWSNIK
-717 IRVTKLS
+717 VTGLR
-724 AWSPGVNAPTLTL
+724 AWANALAAHNVNTPTLTL
-737 YTGPALKINNYQPTL
+737 YSGANLTLNNYAPTIVGTRGDYEFGKRANTAGT
-752 LGTVNDYEYGK
+752 GTVS
-763 KANVTGIGTVTPTTL
+763 ASVL
-778 SLDGNKFQNAIE
+778 SVDGNRFQNAGIGQNVT
-790 TPTASAADVHAGI
+790 TPGATPRDTYAGLSI
-803 STYGNTTNHN
+803 YGNTTNHN
-813 KLDLKDNAGTPL
+813 EL
-825 NFTNARAGY
+825 NLTGGSHTNARAGY
-834 TKALNGGSES
+834 TDALNGGSED

-856 NGYAGYTEGKNLL
+856 NGYAGYTTGVHLL
-869 LHPTDE
+869 ANPEDE
-875 NDPTAVDTTKN
+875 NHPELVDTTKN

-970 TLVSTTL
+970 TFSASTLNNT
-977 SNVFIYGGAASGTT
+977 FIYGGASSGSAS
-991 NDVFSDNLLN
+991 DVMTDNTLN
-1001 VNAKGI
+1001 VNTQNI
-1007 TARGIQN
+1007 TARGVTN
-1014 FGKVKFNLG
+1014 FGKTVFNLNS
-1023 GMGTIARTDTLLTL
+1023 TTVVSQPTPNTLLTIG
-1037 SGGATTGIDWAGV
+1037 GGATTGLDWAGV
-1050 EVNTNNHTFTP
+1050 EVNPGSTTFTP
-1061 STYEKHL
+1061 STYNERL
-1068 FTAMHNSAG
+1068 FTAMHNGSG
-1077 INFMKGTTDTYAPL
+1077 ITFSNYAKY

-1096 IVGDLEYAMD
+1096 IVGDKEYIIDTANHSASAQD
-1106 RDSSGQNV
+1106 VYIN
-1114 NVEGYQFR
+1114 GYQFR

-1133 HTDVWAGRTASG
+1133 HPDAWAGRTASG
-1145 QTVTDNK
+1145 QTVTNNK

-1185 KNTLDVTSGTLAN
+1185 KNTLDVTGGTLAN

-1218 ASSVTGSVYGAELT
+1218 ASSVTGAVYGAELT

-1237 DATKSIVKI
+1237 DATKSTVKI
-1246 TVGTVGGDVYGGKVA
+1246 TAGTVGGNVYGGKVA

-1287 VSGATTGNTVNL
+1287 ASGATTGNTVNL

-1314 YGGNQAADT
+1314 YGGNQGADT
-1323 DNVLNVN
+1323 NNVLNVN
-1330 TNAQA
+1330 TNATA

-1355 NPMLDLVGGAV
+1355 NPMLNLVGGAV
-1366 TNLDWTKF
+1366 TNLDWDKF

-1383 QSVLMQNMTG
+1383 TSVLMQNMTG
-1393 INVSHYYGAK
+1393 INVSHYHGAK

-1414 IDTDTNTASAKQIL
+1414 IDTDTNTATAKQIL
-1428 FGGYQFKDANTTPT
+1428 FGGYQFKDANVTPT
-1442 TSDTAKDVWA
+1442 TSDPAKDIWA

-1458 NTTTKNI
+1458 NTTTNNI
-1465 LTINGTSHR
+1465 LTINGTNHR

-1483 TGTTAAAKDDST
+1483 TGTTAPAKFNST
-1495 VNTVNLKAGSVRNIY
+1495 SNTVNLKAGSVRNIY

-1531 SVTGAGNNGNVY
+1531 SVSGTVH
-1543 GGYLSHTS
+1543 GGYLSHAS
-1551 ATGSATGNIITITGG
+1551 ATGDATGNTITITGG
-1566 SMKNVYGGWTA
+1566 TMGDVYGGFTA

-1600 TITGTI
+1600 TIGTI
-1606 YGGSKAVATNN
+1606 YGGNKAAAADN

-1624 ATAGNIANF
+1624 ATARNIANF
-1633 DQINFKATSTH
+1633 DKINFKATSTH
-1644 ITVGDTLLTLNDGNA
+1644 ITVGDTLLTLTTGA
-1659 TNLDWNKLHVDNLD
+1659 TNFDWTKLHVDNLD
-1673 SLNASATSDRIL
+1673 NLNSSATSDRIL
-1685 TLMHNGSN
+1685 TLMHNSNN
-1693 INLSHYSTQGTRGR
+1693 INLSNYTPTGTRGR
-1707 IHTNDYEAD
+1707 IHTSDYEAD

-1729 YLKGYRFQNNTANH
+1729 YLKGYRFQNNTTNY
-1743 AGGAATEA
+1743 AGGTATDA
-1751 WGGRSIIGNKVLN
+1751 WGGRSIIGNKVQK

-1769 TGGNT
+1769 TGGSAT
-1774 SLVARGGMVENTERD
+1774 LSARGGMVENTERD

-1818 AEVKTKAGSAAENEA
+1818 AEVKTKAGSATKNEV
-1833 TLAGGSVGGS
+1833 TINAGTVHGNV
-1843 LYGAALT
+1843 YGAALT
-1850 AAGATGNV
+1850 HAAATGSATDNTV
-1858 TKSKVTLTGGSVT
+1858 TFAGGSVT

-1880 GTGSVTGSD
+1880 GTGSVTGSN

-1922 TNSSVT
+1922 TNSNVT
-1928 NVTGTIYGGNQS
+1928 NVTGTIYGGNKTT
-1940 ADTGNTLNVNTN
+1940 DTGNTLNVNTN

-1960 FENLKFNINSS
+1960 FENLKFSINSN

-1981 LNAGTGTNNLDW
+1981 LNAGTATNNLDW

-2014 LTLMRNLNG
+2014 LTLMRNVNG
-2023 INFTKNSVNTYTANG
+2023 IDFNKNSVNTYSANG
-2038 GIKSVNSG
+2038 GIKSVTSG
-2046 NFEFSIDTDGSSVN
+2046 NFEFSIDTLGSSVH

-2071 KNNTNA
+2071 KNHTGA

-2105 AVTGGAINVAAY
+2105 TVTGGSITAAAY
-2117 GGLVENHKLDEHGNP
+2117 GGLVENHKLDAHGNP
-2132 LPTGDAEKNTVVVSG
+2132 LPTGDAEKNTVVVAG
-2147 GTVTNAYGAEVRTK
+2147 GNVANAYGAEVRTK

-2190 AGTANKSKVN
+2190 AGTADKSKVT
-2200 ITGGTVNGAVY
+2200 IAGGTVNGAVY
-2211 GGYIANAAA
+2211 GGHIANAAA
-2220 TGQITNSEVNI
+2220 TGQIKNSEVNI
-2231 AGGSVGGTVYGGYN
+2231 KGGSVGGTVYGGYN
-2245 SGSGDATGAIVNIT
+2245 SGSGDATGATVNIT
-2259 GGTLHDVYGGQA
+2259 GGTLHDVYGGHA

-2298 IFGGNKSTVTDNTL
+2298 VYGGNKTGAAGIAGNTL
-2312 NVNSRNARATDVK
+2312 NVNSRSARATDVK

-2349 GAGTVIDWSKMK
+2349 GAGTTIDWSKMK

-2372 TTDRILTLINSTSNV
+2372 TTDRILTLIDSTSNI
-2387 TFTNYDAARAR
+2387 TFTNYNPVRAR
-2398 NAKTE
+2398 EAKTD

-2410 NTDNKTAQ
+2410 NTDNETATA
-2418 DKLVNVTGYRFANNH
+2418 KKVNVTGYRFRNNH
-2433 PTYSAGSDP
+2433 PTYSAGSAT

-2454 VEKNVL
+2454 VEKNSL
-2460 KVTGGTLTTAAYG
+2460 KVTGGSITTAAYG

-2504 TVNHGYGAD
+2504 TVKHGYGAD

-2521 TKNIIDLKGAAVSD
+2521 TKNTIDLKGAAVSD

-2592 AVSVTGDLVGG
+2592 AVTVTGDLVGG
-2603 NKAATGNILDI
+2603 NKAATGNMLDI
-2614 KSKGAQVGSLR
+2614 KSKGAQVGSLK

-2637 VVDGDTVLTLN
+2637 VADGDTVLTLN

-2657 VEKPTGTTVS
+2657 IEKPTGTTVS
-2667 AWLGNVM
+2667 TWLGNVM

-2680 FRMATGKTLTL
+2680 FQMAAGKTLTL
-2691 NGYTPTTGSER
+2691 NGYTPATGSER

-2741 AHADV
+2741 AHANV

-2762 KLTLKV
+2762 KLTLKA

-2788 ENTLKVEAGTAT
+2788 DNTLKVEAGTAT
-2800 NAYGGKTKHGKA
+2800 NAYGAKTKHGKA
-2812 YKNHAIAAGGTVT
+2812 YKNQAIAAGGTVT
-2825 NLVGAQSTDGAAEK
+2825 NLVGAKSTNGAAEK
-2839 NDALISGGSVTNAYG
+2839 NDALISGGTVTNAYG
-2854 AETAV
+2854 AETLV

-2894 KGGIISGAKVMGAE
+2894 KGGTISGAKVMGAE
-2908 AVGNAEKNVVTITNT
+2908 AAGNAEKNTVTITNT
-2923 PTSSA
+2923 PTSNA
-2928 ATEIVGGRSTG
+2928 AAEIVGGRSTG

-2945 VVNVNANITGNV
+2945 VVNVNTSITGDV

-2977 TVHGNV
+2977 TVTGNV
-2983 YGGACVIADGNAV
+2983 FGGACVIAKDNQIYVGK
-2996 NIGRGST
+2996 GST
-3003 VTGDVIAGNAT
+3003 VTGNVTGGSAPTSDGNT
-3014 GSNSNN
+3014 
-3020 IINLTGSHVNG
+3020 IHLTGS
-3031 TVKGG
+3031 TVGG
-3036 NGGVNDRD
+3036 NVIGGTGLAANG
-3044 NTLAIHHDTA
+3044 NTLAIHHDSA
-3054 YPTSYINDFT
+3054 HPTSHINDFT

-3076 IETNNPTLLQLG
+3076 IETNNPTLLKLG
-3088 VTSKSLAN
+3088 VTNKSLAN
-3096 VDVGLGV
+3096 IDVGLGV

-3114 VISLMKVGSSG
+3114 VISLMKVAGNG

-3148 AFQKRNTDELIATV
+3148 AFKKRNTDELIATV

-3184 INRGANLLAGSGIAS
+3184 INRGANLLAGPGIAS
-3199 AKKEAAAGVQDK
+3199 AKKEAAVGKQ
-3211 EVHGY
+3211 ENEIRGY

-3229 ETGSY
+3229 KTGSY

-3249 LKGKSATLTFTP
+3249 LKGKSATLIVTP
-3261 FVEYGKGKYDSYLD
+3261 FVEYGKGKYDAYLD

-3282 NISYLGAGI
+3282 NISYFGAGI
-3291 MGRMETVK
+3291 MGRMETLK

-3310 KTRSDY
+3310 KVSSDY

-3324 TSHYDSSNAYY
+3324 TSRYDSSNAYY
-3335 AAHLGIGKEIK
+3335 AAHLGIGKEVK

-3368 AGISSTGSS
+3368 TDIHSSGSS

-3389 SNRVRLGFTYTHKD
+3389 SNRMRLGFTYTHKD
-3403 SAKSEVYAGLAWEYE
+3403 SEKSEVYAGLAWEYE
-3418 LSGKAGASYQGFDAP
+3418 FSGKAGASYQGYDTP

-3464 GWQGKRHGYTGGA
+3464 GWLGSRHGYTGGA

>member
-1 MFQGMK
+1 MLTV
-7 NKRQLSLLIA
+7 RDS
-17 FALSAGGGQ
+17 
-26 LFFSHAHAADV
+26 
-37 TGQTNTLDSSTP
+37 TGQ
-49 LPLPSTVAGGEINT
+49 I
-63 TSTDT
+63 
-68 GNVTGNTLNL
+68 
-78 KYGGALGYGQPHY
+78 
-91 TGRAYGGFT
+91 
-100 SGTGN
+100 
-105 ATGNNVNIENLSWVN
+105 
-120 GRVYGGWTT
+120 
-129 NGGKATGNTVTLAGT
+129 
-144 YNSVGWPFWYN
+144 
-155 WNMWIY
+155 
-161 GGGSSNT
+161 
-168 GADVTSGNTLRVTS
+168 
-182 TLNYAT
+182 
-188 SVENFE
+188 
-194 NLEFVL
+194 
-200 PSNIA
+200 
-205 SNDVMLA
+205 
-212 LEAGSQDFDWN
+212 FDWRN
-223 KVKVTNAAAWAGTT
+223 ITVK
-237 GVDPIMLYASPAM
+237 
-250 TLKNYDIAT
+250 
-259 WRFVTSDGKTEYG
+259 
-272 WRANQP
+272 
-278 MITAGAALSG
+278 
-288 VTRIYFE
+288 
-295 RNQFKDVDKS
+295 
-305 ITIAPTNGVAFG
+305 
-317 GLSTFGN
+317 GLSEWVTH
-324 TTTGNKLTLSGASVP
+324 
-339 FTGNAYGGYTKAQ
+339 
-352 SGDSTKNELVLANGA
+352 LAN
-367 YVDGGA
+367 
-373 YGGWADNGD
+373 
-382 ATNNT
+382 
-387 VTFSGTPSTAY
+387 
-398 YQTYAFGGQS
+398 
-408 NKVGA
+408 
-413 DVKTGNKLKVITK
+413 
-426 SNYTRTIKNFDQME
+426 
-440 YVLPSNIA
+440 
-448 AGDTML
+448 
-454 YVYTE
+454 
-459 LERQEFDWNKIQ
+459 
-471 VSNAATW
+471 
-478 TGTTGLKPIELY
+478 
-490 TTHNN
+490 H
-495 AYLTL
+495 
-500 DNYDISKW
+500 
-508 NRNTSDGKFEY
+508 
-519 GWRANKPMVTPG
+519 
-531 ATITGVQSILFD
+531 
-543 RNQFKEANK
+543 
-552 TLTVAPINGVAFGGL
+552 
-567 STLGNTTTGNKL
+567 
-579 TLSGAS
+579 
-585 VPFTGNAYGGYTKA
+585 
-599 EKGDSTKNEL
+599 
-609 VLANGAYVD
+609 
-618 GGAYGGWAD
+618 
-627 NGDATNNTVTF
+627 
-638 SGTPSNAYYQT
+638 
-649 YAFGGQSNKVGADV
+649 
-663 KTGNKLKV
+663 
-671 ITKSN
+671 
-676 YTRTIKNFDQ
+676 
-686 MEYELGS
+686 
-693 GINSGDTMLYVYTE
+693 
-707 YERQEFDWNK
+707 
-717 IRVTKLS
+717 
-724 AWSPGVNAPTLTL
+724 GVNTPTLTL
-737 YTGPALKINNYQPTL
+737 YTGGGITLNNYTPTL
-752 LGTVNDYEYGK
+752 VGTVGDYEFGK
-763 KANVTGIGTVTPTTL
+763 KSDAAGTGTVTAYTL
-778 SLDGNKFQNAIE
+778 SLSGNRFQNATE
-790 TPTASAADVHAGI
+790 TPTASAAEAHAGI

-813 KLDLKDNAGTPL
+813 TLNLKDNGGTPVDI
-825 NFTNARAGY
+825 TDARAGY
-834 TKALNGGSES
+834 TKALNGGSDF

-896 KGGTLNAGGKLYG
+896 KGGTLNSNGKLYG

-927 DAKGN
+927 NASDN
-932 TINIENGTFGGSTEI
+932 TINIENGTFDGNNEI

-970 TLVSTTL
+970 TFNAPTL
-977 SNVFIYGGAASGTT
+977 SNVFIYGGALSGSAS
-991 NDVFSDNLLN
+991 DVMTDNTLN
-1001 VNAKGI
+1001 VNTQNI
-1007 TARGIQN
+1007 TARGVTN
-1014 FGKVKFNLG
+1014 FGKTKFNLNS
-1023 GMGTIARTDTLLTL
+1023 TTVVSQPTPNTLLTIG
-1037 SGGATTGIDWAGV
+1037 GGATTGLDWAGV
-1050 EVNTNNHTFTP
+1050 EVNPGSTTFTP
-1061 STYEKHL
+1061 STYNERL
-1068 FTAMHNSAG
+1068 FTAMHNGSG
-1077 INFMKGTTDTYAPL
+1077 ITFSNYAKY

-1096 IVGDLEYAMD
+1096 IVGDKEYIIDTANHSASAQD
-1106 RDSSGQNV
+1106 VYIN
-1114 NVEGYQFR
+1114 GYQFR

-1133 HTDVWAGRTASG
+1133 HPDAWAGRTASG
-1145 QTVTDNK
+1145 QTVTNNK

-1185 KNTLDVTSGTLAN
+1185 KNTLDVTGGTLAN

-1218 ASSVTGSVYGAELT
+1218 ASSVTGAVYGAELT

-1237 DATKSIVKI
+1237 DATKSTVKI
-1246 TVGTVGGDVYGGKVA
+1246 TAGTVGGNVYGGKVA

-1287 VSGATTGNTVNL
+1287 ASGATTGNTVNL
-1299 GSGTTNSVTTVTGTI
+1299 GSGTTNSATTVTGTI
-1314 YGGNQAADT
+1314 YGGNQGADT
-1323 DNVLNVN
+1323 NNVLNVN
-1330 TNAQA
+1330 TNATA

-1355 NPMLDLVGGAV
+1355 NPMLNLVGGAV
-1366 TNLDWTKF
+1366 TNLDWDKF

-1383 QSVLMQNMTG
+1383 TSVLMQNMTG
-1393 INVSHYYGAK
+1393 INVSHYHGAR

-1414 IDTDTNTASAKQIL
+1414 IDTDTNTPVAKQIL
-1428 FGGYQFKDANTTPT
+1428 FGGYQFKDANVTPT
-1442 TSDTAKDVWA
+1442 TSDPAKDIWA

-1458 NTTTKNI
+1458 NTTTNNI
-1465 LTINGTSHR
+1465 LTINGTNHR

-1483 TGTTAAAKDDST
+1483 TGTTAPAKFNST
-1495 VNTVNLKAGSVRNIY
+1495 SNTVNLKAGSVRNIY

-1531 SVTGAGNNGNVY
+1531 SVSGTVH
-1543 GGYLSHTS
+1543 GGYLSHAS
-1551 ATGSATGNIITITGG
+1551 ATGDATGNTITITGG
-1566 SMKNVYGGWTA
+1566 TMGDVYGGFTA

-1587 NLGSAADAVASGT
+1587 NLGSAANAVASGT
-1600 TITGTI
+1600 TIGTI
-1606 YGGSKAVATNN
+1606 YGGNKSAAADN

-1624 ATAGNIANF
+1624 ATARNIANF
-1633 DQINFKATSTH
+1633 DKINFKATSTH
-1644 ITVGDTLLTLNDGNA
+1644 ITVGDTLLTLTTGA
-1659 TNLDWNKLHVDNLD
+1659 TNFDWNKLHVDNLD
-1673 SLNASATSDRIL
+1673 NLNSSATSDRIL
-1685 TLMHNGSN
+1685 TLMHNSNN
-1693 INLSHYSTQGTRGR
+1693 INLSNYTPTGTRGR

-1716 ITTDGNL
+1716 IATDGNS

-1729 YLKGYRFQNNTANH
+1729 YLKGYRFQNNTTNY
-1743 AGGAATEA
+1743 AGGTATDA
-1751 WGGRSIIGNKVLN
+1751 WGGRSIIGNKVQK

-1769 TGGNT
+1769 TGGSAT
-1774 SLVARGGMVENTERD
+1774 LSARGGMVENTTVP
-1789 SYGNYKTTG
+1789 GTTG
-1798 DAEKNKLF
+1798 DAAENKLI

-1818 AEVKTKAGSAAENEA
+1818 AEVKTKAGSATKNEV
-1833 TLAGGSVGGS
+1833 TINAGTVHGNV
-1843 LYGAALT
+1843 YGAALT
-1850 AAGATGNV
+1850 HAAATGSATDNTV
-1858 TKSKVTLTGGSVT
+1858 TFAGGSVT

-1880 GTGSVTGSD
+1880 GTGSVTGSN

-1922 TNSSVT
+1922 TNSNVT
-1928 NVTGTIYGGNQS
+1928 NVTGTIYGGNKTT
-1940 ADTGNTLNVNTN
+1940 DTGNTLNVNTN

-1960 FENLKFNINSS
+1960 FENLKFSINSN

-1981 LNAGTGTNNLDW
+1981 LNAGTATNNLDW

-2014 LTLMRNLNG
+2014 LTLMRNVNG
-2023 INFTKNSVNTYTANG
+2023 IDFNKNSVNTYSANG
-2038 GIKSVNSG
+2038 GIKSVTSG
-2046 NFEFSIDTDGSSVN
+2046 NFEFSIDTLGSSVH

-2071 KNNTNA
+2071 KNHTGA

-2105 AVTGGAINVAAY
+2105 TVTGGSITAAAY
-2117 GGLVENHKLDEHGNP
+2117 GGLVENHKLDAHGNP
-2132 LPTGDAEKNTVVVSG
+2132 LPTGDAEKNTVVVAG
-2147 GTVTNAYGAEVRTK
+2147 GNVANAYGAEVRTK

-2178 SVYGASLAAANA
+2178 SVYGASLAAAGA
-2190 AGTANKSKVN
+2190 TGTADKSKVT
-2200 ITGGTVNGAVY
+2200 IAGGTVNGAVY
-2211 GGYIANAAA
+2211 GGHIANAAA
-2220 TGQITNSEVNI
+2220 TGQIKNSEVNI
-2231 AGGSVGGTVYGGYN
+2231 KGGSVGGTVYGGYN
-2245 SGSGDATGAIVNIT
+2245 SGSGDATGATVNIT
-2259 GGTLHDVYGGQA
+2259 GGTLHDVYGGHA

-2298 IFGGNKSTVTDNTL
+2298 VYGGNKTGAAGIAGNTL
-2312 NVNSRNARATDVK
+2312 NVNSRSARATDVK

-2349 GAGTVIDWSKMK
+2349 GAGTTIDWSKMK

-2372 TTDRILTLINSTSNV
+2372 TTDRILTLIDSTSNI
-2387 TFTNYDAARAR
+2387 TFTNYNPVRAR
-2398 NAKTE
+2398 EAKTD

-2410 NTDNKTAQ
+2410 NTDNETATA
-2418 DKLVNVTGYRFANNH
+2418 KKVNVTGYRFRNNH
-2433 PTYSAGSDP
+2433 PTYSAGSAT
-2442 EAWGGR
+2442 ETWGGR

-2454 VEKNVL
+2454 VEKNSL
-2460 KVTGGTLTTAAYG
+2460 KVTGGSITTAAYG

-2504 TVNHGYGAD
+2504 TVKHGYGAD

-2521 TKNIIDLKGAAVSD
+2521 TKNTIDLKGAAVSD

-2592 AVSVTGDLVGG
+2592 AVTVTGDLVGG

-2614 KSKGAQVGSLR
+2614 KSKGAQVGSLK

-2637 VVDGDTVLTLN
+2637 VADGDTVLTLN

-2657 VEKPTGTTVS
+2657 IEKPTGTTVS
-2667 AWLGNVM
+2667 TWLGNVM

-2680 FRMATGKTLTL
+2680 FQMAAGKTLTL
-2691 NGYTPTTGSER
+2691 NGYTPATGSER

-2741 AHADV
+2741 AHANV

-2762 KLTLKV
+2762 KLTLKA
-2768 GANVTNAIGG
+2768 GASVTNAIGG
-2778 DTQTTNGTAE
+2778 DTQTANGTAE

-2800 NAYGGKTKHGKA
+2800 NAYGAKTKHGKA

-2825 NLVGAQSTDGAAEK
+2825 NLVGAKSTDGTAEK

-2854 AETAV
+2854 AETLV
-2859 GDATENSAV
+2859 GDAAENSAV

-2908 AVGNAEKNVVTITNT
+2908 AAGNAEKNVVTITNT
-2923 PTSSA
+2923 PASSA

-2963 NASLRNTVNIADGV
+2963 NASLRNTVNIADGA

-2983 YGGACVIADGNAV
+2983 YGGACVTADGNAV

-3020 IINLTGSHVNG
+3020 IINLTGSRVNG

-3335 AAHLGIGKEIK
+3335 AAHLGIGKEVK

>member
-1 MFQGMK
+1 MF
-7 NKRQLSLLIA
+7 
-17 FALSAGGGQ
+17 
-26 LFFSHAHAADV
+26 
-37 TGQTNTLDSSTP
+37 
-49 LPLPSTVAGGEINT
+49 
-63 TSTDT
+63 
-68 GNVTGNTLNL
+68 
-78 KYGGALGYGQPHY
+78 
-91 TGRAYGGFT
+91 
-100 SGTGN
+100 
-105 ATGNNVNIENLSWVN
+105 
-120 GRVYGGWTT
+120 
-129 NGGKATGNTVTLAGT
+129 
-144 YNSVGWPFWYN
+144 
-155 WNMWIY
+155 
-161 GGGSSNT
+161 
-168 GADVTSGNTLRVTS
+168 
-182 TLNYAT
+182 
-188 SVENFE
+188 NFE
-194 NLEFVL
+194 KL
-200 PSNIA
+200 
-205 SNDVMLA
+205 
-212 LEAGSQDFDWN
+212 QFD
-223 KVKVTNAAAWAGTT
+223 
-237 GVDPIMLYASPAM
+237 
-250 TLKNYDIAT
+250 
-259 WRFVTSDGKTEYG
+259 
-272 WRANQP
+272 
-278 MITAGAALSG
+278 LS
-288 VTRIYFE
+288 
-295 RNQFKDVDKS
+295 
-305 ITIAPTNGVAFG
+305 
-317 GLSTFGN
+317 
-324 TTTGNKLTLSGASVP
+324 
-339 FTGNAYGGYTKAQ
+339 
-352 SGDSTKNELVLANGA
+352 
-367 YVDGGA
+367 
-373 YGGWADNGD
+373 
-382 ATNNT
+382 
-387 VTFSGTPSTAY
+387 
-398 YQTYAFGGQS
+398 
-408 NKVGA
+408 
-413 DVKTGNKLKVITK
+413 
-426 SNYTRTIKNFDQME
+426 
-440 YVLPSNIA
+440 
-448 AGDTML
+448 
-454 YVYTE
+454 
-459 LERQEFDWNKIQ
+459 
-471 VSNAATW
+471 
-478 TGTTGLKPIELY
+478 
-490 TTHNN
+490 
-495 AYLTL
+495 
-500 DNYDISKW
+500 
-508 NRNTSDGKFEY
+508 
-519 GWRANKPMVTPG
+519 
-531 ATITGVQSILFD
+531 
-543 RNQFKEANK
+543 
-552 TLTVAPINGVAFGGL
+552 
-567 STLGNTTTGNKL
+567 
-579 TLSGAS
+579 
-585 VPFTGNAYGGYTKA
+585 
-599 EKGDSTKNEL
+599 
-609 VLANGAYVD
+609 
-618 GGAYGGWAD
+618 
-627 NGDATNNTVTF
+627 
-638 SGTPSNAYYQT
+638 
-649 YAFGGQSNKVGADV
+649 
-663 KTGNKLKV
+663 
-671 ITKSN
+671 
-676 YTRTIKNFDQ
+676 
-686 MEYELGS
+686 S
-693 GINSGDTMLYVYTE
+693 GINSGDTMVSVNYAQTGA
-707 YERQEFDWNK
+707 QTFDWGNIVVTGAADWASGATGSK
-717 IRVTKLS
+717 RVTLYQALAS
-724 AWSPGVNAPTLTL
+724 AALTL
-737 YTGPALKINNYQPTL
+737 NNYNP
-752 LGTVNDYEYGK
+752 LGTSSESGNFEYGK
-763 KANVTGIGTVTPTTL
+763 TTNTTTPGASTVTATQIFFDVNQFKNGDVVYNTSTKPLPASGVVYGGTSTLGRTTTNNKLTLDGVSTVDKVYGGYTQSNTGDANNNEIVMKDGATNNAYAYGGWSANGNATNNTITLTGTASTAWHGNIQYYGGFSNNSSADVRTGNTLKVQSKSHLVHNMFNFEKLQFDLNSGINSGDEMLFVNYAGTGANTFEWSNIKVSRIADWVAGLPSSVNTPTLKLYQAGPSSLTLNNYSPSLLSTVGDYEFGKSANGTL
-778 SLDGNKFQNAIE
+778 SGTTMTGVTQIHLNGNKFQNAAE
-790 TPTASAADVHAGI
+790 TPTTWAADVHAGI

-813 KLDLKDNAGTPL
+813 TL
-825 NFTNARAGY
+825 NISMALANARAGY
-834 TKALNGGSES
+834 TKALNGGSED

-851 GGSVT
+851 GGSIT

-896 KGGTLNAGGKLYG
+896 NGGTLNAGGKLYG

-959 GNTVNLGKSDG
+959 GNTVNLGTSAG
-970 TLVSTTL
+970 VLTSSTLN
-977 SNVFIYGGAASGTT
+977 NVFIYGGFGTSAS
-991 NDVFSDNLLN
+991 DVMTDNTLN
-1001 VNAKGI
+1001 VNTQNI
-1007 TARGIQN
+1007 TARGVTN
-1014 FGKVKFNLG
+1014 FGKTVFNLNS
-1023 GMGTIARTDTLLTL
+1023 TTVVSQPTPNTLLTIG
-1037 SGGATTGIDWAGV
+1037 GGATTGLDWAGV
-1050 EVNTNNHTFTP
+1050 EVNPGSTTFTP
-1061 STYEKHL
+1061 STYNERL
-1068 FTAMHNSAG
+1068 FTAMHNGSG
-1077 INFMKGTTDTYAPL
+1077 ITFSNYAKY

-1096 IVGDLEYAMD
+1096 IVGDKEYIIDTANHSASAQD
-1106 RDSSGQNV
+1106 VYIN
-1114 NVEGYQFR
+1114 GYQFR

-1133 HTDVWAGRTASG
+1133 HTDAWAGRTASG
-1145 QTVTDNK
+1145 QTVTNNK
-1152 LTFTGNATN
+1152 LTFIGNATN

-1185 KNTLDVTSGTLAN
+1185 KNTLDVTGGTLAN

-1218 ASSVTGSVYGAELT
+1218 ASSVTGAVYGAELT

-1237 DATKSIVKI
+1237 DATKSTVKI
-1246 TVGTVGGDVYGGKVA
+1246 TAGTVVGNVYGGKVA

-1287 VSGATTGNTVNL
+1287 ASGATTGNTVNL

-1323 DNVLNVN
+1323 DNILNVN

-1355 NPMLDLVGGAV
+1355 NPMLNLVGGSV
-1366 TNLDWTKF
+1366 TNLDWNKF

-1383 QSVLMQNMTG
+1383 TSVLMQNMTG
-1393 INVSHYYGAK
+1393 INVSHYDGAK

-1414 IDTDTNTASAKQIL
+1414 IDTDTNTSAAKQIL

-1442 TSDTAKDVWA
+1442 TSDPAKDVWA

-1458 NTTTKNI
+1458 NTTTNNT
-1465 LTINGTSHR
+1465 LTINGTNHR

-1483 TGTTAAAKDDST
+1483 TGTTAPAKFNST
-1495 VNTVNLKAGSVRNIY
+1495 SNTVNLKAGSVRNIY

-1587 NLGSAADAVASGT
+1587 NLGSAANAVASGT

-1617 TLNVYDS
+1617 TLNVYDTV
-1624 ATAGNIANF
+1624 TAGNIANF
-1633 DQINFKATSTH
+1633 DQINFKATSSH

-1685 TLMHNGSN
+1685 TLMENGSN
-1693 INLSHYSTQGTRGR
+1693 INFSHYNTQGTRGR

-1743 AGGAATEA
+1743 AGGAANEA

-1769 TGGNT
+1769 TGGST

-1922 TNSSVT
+1922 TNSTVT
-1928 NVTGTIYGGNQS
+1928 NVTGTIYGGNKTT
-1940 ADTGNTLNVNTN
+1940 DTGNTLNVNTN

-1981 LNAGTGTNNLDW
+1981 LNAGTATNNLDW

-2023 INFTKNSVNTYTANG
+2023 IDFNKNSVNTYSANG
-2038 GIKSVNSG
+2038 GIKSVTSG
-2046 NFEFSIDTDGSSVN
+2046 NFEFSIDTLGSSVN

-2147 GTVTNAYGAEVRTK
+2147 GNVANAYGAEVRTK

-2231 AGGSVGGTVYGGYN
+2231 AGGSVGGTIYGGYN
-2245 SGSGDATGAIVNIT
+2245 SGSGDAKSGTVNIT
-2259 GGTLHDVYGGQA
+2259 AGSMGDVYGGYTVGA
-2271 NGTGKST
+2271 GATT

-2286 ATTAFTATSVGT
+2286 ATTAFAAGTSVGT

-2521 TKNIIDLKGAAVSD
+2521 TKNIIDLKGASVTHD
-2535 NLYGGALTHASAS
+2535 LKGGALTHASAS

-2592 AVSVTGDLVGG
+2592 AVTVTGDLVGG

-2657 VEKPTGTTVS
+2657 IEKPTGTTVS

-2680 FRMATGKTLTL
+2680 FQMAAGKTLTL
-2691 NGYTPTTGSER
+2691 NGYTPATGSER

-2741 AHADV
+2741 AHANV

-2762 KLTLKV
+2762 KLTLKA
-2768 GANVTNAIGG
+2768 GASVTNAIGG
-2778 DTQTTNGTAE
+2778 DTQTANGTAE

-2825 NLVGAQSTDGAAEK
+2825 NLVGAKSTDGAAEK
-2839 NDALISGGSVTNAYG
+2839 NDALISGGTVTNAYG
-2854 AETAV
+2854 AETLV
-2859 GDATENSAV
+2859 GDAAENSAV

-2894 KGGIISGAKVMGAE
+2894 KGGTISGAKVMGAE
-2908 AVGNAEKNVVTITNT
+2908 AAGNAEKNVVTITNT

-2928 ATEIVGGRSTG
+2928 TTEIVGGRSTG

-2983 YGGACVIADGNAV
+2983 YGGACVTADGNAV

-3020 IINLTGSHVNG
+3020 IINLTGSRVNG

-3316 SGSVYTGS
+3316 NGSVYTGS

-3335 AAHLGIGKEIK
+3335 AAHLGVGKEIK

>member
-1 MFQGMK
+1 MLKEWK

-17 FALSAGGGQ
+17 FALSAGVGVGQ
-26 LFFSHAHAADV
+26 LFFNHAHAADV
-37 TGQTNTLDSSTP
+37 TGGDVLIDGTLVHP
-49 LPLPSTVAGGEINT
+49 IPAAPVAGNKHDIPAA
-63 TSTDT
+63 TDNR
-68 GNVTGNTLNL
+68 NVTGNTLTVD
-78 KYGGALGYGQPHY
+78 GAVISS
-91 TGRAYGGFT
+91 TNAYGGYTTGGGDVTENKIFFKNGAMVMWAWT
-100 SGTGN
+100 YGGYTTGNGKAINNTITLSGTHGAAGSN
-105 ATGNNVNIENLSWVN
+105 LQLLGGYSAGGGDARTGNTLRVTTSNNTAYSIENFEKLRFDIGSNAIHTGDTLLTITTLGASGTQTFDWSEIKAEGIDAWKASSSSLYSGSKHLIAYKGPAVTLTN
-120 GRVYGGWTT
+120 YHPTGIVSGDFEYGFSSNTTTPNASTVSATEIYFEGNRFQHADVTYSPTNPSTTLAIWGGASKFQTPTKHNKITVDHFYVALGAGGSGRVYGGYSQGSGDSTDNEVFFIGTGSAVDGRVYGGWS
-129 NGGKATGNTVTLAGT
+129 NGGDAVRNTITLDGAGDGSH
-144 YNSVGWPFWYN
+144 YSFL
-155 WNMWIY
+155 Y
-161 GGGSSNT
+161 GGFSNKP
-168 GADVTSGNTLRVTS
+168 GAEVTAGNLLRVKK
-182 TLNYAT
+182 TLNYAH
-188 SVENFE
+188 SLNNFE
-194 NLEFVL
+194 KMEFELSSHV
-200 PSNIA
+200 A
-205 SNDVMLA
+205 S
-212 LEAGSQDFDWN
+212 
-223 KVKVTNAAAWAGTT
+223 
-237 GVDPIMLYASPAM
+237 
-250 TLKNYDIAT
+250 
-259 WRFVTSDGKTEYG
+259 
-272 WRANQP
+272 
-278 MITAGAALSG
+278 
-288 VTRIYFE
+288 
-295 RNQFKDVDKS
+295 
-305 ITIAPTNGVAFG
+305 
-317 GLSTFGN
+317 GN
-324 TTTGNKLTLSGASVP
+324 
-339 FTGNAYGGYTKAQ
+339 
-352 SGDSTKNELVLANGA
+352 
-367 YVDGGA
+367 
-373 YGGWADNGD
+373 
-382 ATNNT
+382 
-387 VTFSGTPSTAY
+387 
-398 YQTYAFGGQS
+398 
-408 NKVGA
+408 
-413 DVKTGNKLKVITK
+413 
-426 SNYTRTIKNFDQME
+426 
-440 YVLPSNIA
+440 
-448 AGDTML
+448 TML
-454 YVYTE
+454 YVAAPSQSFKWGNIKVTGAADWLSGATE
-459 LERQEFDWNKIQ
+459 SKRVILYHGPVNVTLTDYNL
-471 VSNAATW
+471 AT
-478 TGTTGLKPIELY
+478 
-490 TTHNN
+490 
-495 AYLTL
+495 
-500 DNYDISKW
+500 
-508 NRNTSDGKFEY
+508 NRTNSGDFEY
-519 GWRANKPMVTPG
+519 GLTTDTTSTGSTVT
-531 ATITGVQSILFD
+531 AKEIYFD
-543 RNQFKEANK
+543 GNQFQHGNV
-552 TLTVAPINGVAFGGL
+552 TQQTNGSGKIYGGT
-567 STLGNTTTGNKL
+567 STLGNTTYKNTL
-579 TLSGAS
+579 TLDGS
-585 VPFTGNAYGGYTKA
+585 VWNGNAYGGFTQSF
-599 EKGDSTKNEL
+599 EDGDSTDNTVIIKNNAMAMWGWTYGGYVAGNGNAINNTIVLSGTHPASGSNLQLLGGFSAGGGDARTGNEL
-609 VLANGAYVD
+609 QV
-618 GGAYGGWAD
+618 
-627 NGDATNNTVTF
+627 TTSNNT
-638 SGTPSNAYYQT
+638 AY
-649 YAFGGQSNKVGADV
+649 S
-663 KTGNKLKV
+663 
-671 ITKSN
+671 IE
-676 YTRTIKNFDQ
+676 NFEKMQ
-686 MEYELGS
+686 FKLGS
-693 GINSGDTMLYVYTE
+693 SINSGDTLLTVTTLGASGV
-707 YERQEFDWNK
+707 QTFDWHNVRMK
-717 IRVTKLS
+717 ELQ
-724 AWSPGVNAPTLTL
+724 AWATALAANNIYTPTLTL
-737 YTGPALKINNYQPTL
+737 YHGPGLTLTNYAPTIV
-752 LGTVNDYEYGK
+752 GARGDYEFGK
-763 KANVTGIGTVTPTTL
+763 RANGTLSGTTMTGATDLTLDGNRFQNATNTPTTW
-778 SLDGNKFQNAIE
+778 
-790 TPTASAADVHAGI
+790 AADVHAGI

-813 KLDLKDNAGTPL
+813 IL
-825 NFTNARAGY
+825 NVNIGLTNVRAGY
-834 TKALNGGSES
+834 TNAQNGGSDF
-844 NTLNLLS
+844 NTLNLKT

-886 ADAKN
+886 ADAKK

-896 KGGTLNAGGKLYG
+896 QGGTLNPGGKLYG

-927 DAKGN
+927 NVTGN
-932 TINIENGTFGGSTEI
+932 IINIENGTFGGSTEI

-970 TLVSTTL
+970 TFNAPTL
-977 SNVFIYGGAASGTT
+977 SNAFIYGGASSGSAT
-991 NDVFSDNLLN
+991 DVMTDNTLN
-1001 VNAKGI
+1001 VNTQNI
-1007 TARGIQN
+1007 TARGVQN
-1014 FGKVKFNLG
+1014 FGKTKFNLNS
-1023 GMGTIARTDTLLTL
+1023 TTVVSQPTPNTLLTIG
-1037 SGGATTGIDWAGV
+1037 GGATTGLDWAGV
-1050 EVNTNNHTFTP
+1050 EVNPGSTTFTP
-1061 STYEKHL
+1061 STYNEHL
-1068 FTAMHNSAG
+1068 FTAMHNSSG
-1077 INFMKGTTDTYAPL
+1077 ITFSNYAPY

-1096 IVGDLEYAMD
+1096 IVGDKEYTIDTANHSASAQD
-1106 RDSSGQNV
+1106 VYIN
-1114 NVEGYQFR
+1114 GYQFR

-1133 HTDVWAGRTASG
+1133 HTDAWAGRTASG
-1145 QTVTDNK
+1145 QTVTNNK

-1185 KNTLDVTSGTLAN
+1185 KNTLDVTGGTLAN

-1218 ASSVTGSVYGAELT
+1218 ARSVTGSVYGAELT

-1246 TVGTVGGDVYGGKVA
+1246 TAGTVGGDVYGGKVA

-1276 SVGGSVYGGHT
+1276 AVTGSVYGGHT
-1287 VSGATTGNTVNL
+1287 ASGATTGNTVNL

-1314 YGGNQAADT
+1314 SGGNGAADT

-1330 TNAQA
+1330 TNATA
-1335 GNIANFG
+1335 GNISDFS
-1342 MVKFNFNSTFNQA
+1342 MVNFNFNSTFNQA
-1355 NPMLDLVGGAV
+1355 NPMLNLTGGAV
-1366 TNLDWTKF
+1366 TTIGWNKF
-1374 KHTGNAPSG
+1374 KHTGSAPSG
-1383 QSVLMQNMTG
+1383 TSVLMQNMTG
-1393 INVSHYYGAK
+1393 ISIPDYIRAK
-1403 EISSTGTHEYT
+1403 EISSTGTNEYT
-1414 IDTDTNTASAKQIL
+1414 IDTDTGTRTAKQIL

-1458 NTTTKNI
+1458 NTTTNNK
-1465 LTINGTSHR
+1465 LTINGTNHR

-1483 TGTTAAAKDDST
+1483 TGTTAAAKFNST
-1495 VNTVNLKAGSVRNIY
+1495 SNTVNLQAGSVRNIY

-1543 GGYLSHTS
+1543 GGYLSHAS
-1551 ATGSATGNIITITGG
+1551 ATGSATGNTITITGG

-1624 ATAGNIANF
+1624 VTAGNIANF
-1633 DQINFKATSTH
+1633 DQINFKATSSH

-1693 INLSHYSTQGTRGR
+1693 INFSHYSTQGTRGR

-1716 ITTDGNL
+1716 ITTDGNS

-1833 TLAGGSVGGS
+1833 NLAGGSVGGS

-1871 GNVYGGHTV
+1871 GNVYGGHTI

-1981 LNAGTGTNNLDW
+1981 LNAGTATNNLDW

-2001 KFNSP
+2001 NFNSP

-2014 LTLMRNLNG
+2014 LKLMQNTAG
-2023 INFTKNSVNTYTANG
+2023 ISFTKNSVNTYSANG

-2046 NFEFSIDTDGSSVN
+2046 NFEFSIDTLGSLVN

-2071 KNNTNA
+2071 KNHTSA
-2077 TYTAG
+2077 AYSAG

-2105 AVTGGAINVAAY
+2105 TVTGGTISAAAY
-2117 GGLVENHKLDEHGNP
+2117 GGLVENHKLDAHGNP

-2147 GTVTNAYGAEVRTK
+2147 GTVANAYGAEVRTK

-2178 SVYGASLAAANA
+2178 SVYGASLAPANA
-2190 AGTANKSKVN
+2190 AGTADKSKVT
-2200 ITGGTVNGAVY
+2200 IAGGTVNGSVY
-2211 GGYIANAAA
+2211 GGHIANAAA
-2220 TGQITNSEVNI
+2220 TGQITHSEVNI

-2259 GGTLHDVYGGQA
+2259 GGTFHDVYGGHA

-2298 IFGGNKSTVTDNTL
+2298 VYGGNKTGAAGIAGNTL
-2312 NVNSRNARATDVK
+2312 NVNSRNARAVDVK

-2372 TTDRILTLINSTSNV
+2372 TTNRILTLLNSTSNV

-2521 TKNIIDLKGAAVSD
+2521 TKNIIDLKGASVTHD
-2535 NLYGGALTHASAS
+2535 LKGGALTHASAS

-2592 AVSVTGDLVGG
+2592 AVTVTGDLVGG

-2657 VEKPTGTTVS
+2657 IEKPTGTTVS

-2680 FRMATGKTLTL
+2680 FQMTAGKTLTL
-2691 NGYTPTTGSER
+2691 NGYTPATGSER

-2741 AHADV
+2741 AYANV

-2762 KLTLKV
+2762 KLTLKA
-2768 GANVTNAIGG
+2768 GASVTNAIGG
-2778 DTQTTNGTAE
+2778 DTQTANGTAE

-2800 NAYGGKTKHGKA
+2800 NAYGAKTKHGKA

-2825 NLVGAQSTDGAAEK
+2825 NLVGAKSTDGTAEK

-2854 AETAV
+2854 AETLV
-2859 GDATENSAV
+2859 GDAAENSAV

-2908 AVGNAEKNVVTITNT
+2908 AAGNAEKNVVTITNT

-2963 NASLRNTVNIADGV
+2963 NASLRNTVNIADGA

-2983 YGGACVIADGNAV
+2983 YGGACVTADGNAV

-3020 IINLTGSHVNG
+3020 IINLTGSRVNG

-3335 AAHLGIGKEIK
+3335 AAHLGIGKEVK

>member
-1 MFQGMK
+1 MLKEWK

-17 FALSAGGGQ
+17 FALSAGVGQ
-26 LFFSHAHAADV
+26 LFFNHAHAADV
-37 TGQTNTLDSSTP
+37 TG
-49 LPLPSTVAGGEINT
+49 
-63 TSTDT
+63 
-68 GNVTGNTLNL
+68 GNVTYDTTLPADPIAGGAISPSTTDPGNVHNNTLTINGL
-78 KYGGALGYGQPHY
+78 D
-91 TGRAYGGFT
+91 
-100 SGTGN
+100 
-105 ATGNNVNIENLSWVN
+105 VN
-120 GRVYGGWTT
+120 GRNFYGGYTTGTGDAVNNEVILKNIPNFYGNNLSIYGGWSK
-129 NGGKATGNTVTLAGT
+129 NGKATGNTVTLSGSAGPT
-144 YNSVGWPFWYN
+144 NYGMHGYAR
-155 WNMWIY
+155 IY
-161 GGGSSNT
+161 GGYSDKSGATAADHTQGNMLQVTAKDSSAHT
-168 GADVTSGNTLRVTS
+168 IAH
-182 TLNYAT
+182 
-188 SVENFE
+188 FE
-194 NLEFVL
+194 KMKFVL
-200 PSNIA
+200 GSGI
-205 SNDVMLA
+205 SSGDTMLHIRNN
-212 LEAGSQDFDWN
+212 GQDFDWGN
-223 KVKVTNAAAWAGTT
+223 ISVDNASEWMSGARGTKRVTLYTGPTIQLDNYNASTGTT
-237 GVDPIMLYASPAM
+237 AG
-250 TLKNYDIAT
+250 N
-259 WRFVTSDGKTEYG
+259 FEYG
-272 WRANQP
+272 IRSNTGTPAASTV
-278 MITAGAALSG
+278 TASE
-288 VTRIYFE
+288 IYFE
-295 RNQFKDVDKS
+295 GNQFKNAK
-305 ITIAPTNGVAFG
+305 ITYNNKTPSADDESNGVYHA
-317 GLSTFGN
+317 LPA
-324 TTTGNKLTLSGASVP
+324 TTAAYSGAIY
-339 FTGNAYGGYTKAQ
+339 A
-352 SGDSTKNELVLANGA
+352 
-367 YVDGGA
+367 
-373 YGGWADNGD
+373 
-382 ATNNT
+382 
-387 VTFSGTPSTAY
+387 GT
-398 YQTYAFGGQS
+398 
-408 NKVGA
+408 
-413 DVKTGNKLKVITK
+413 
-426 SNYTRTIKNFDQME
+426 
-440 YVLPSNIA
+440 
-448 AGDTML
+448 
-454 YVYTE
+454 
-459 LERQEFDWNKIQ
+459 
-471 VSNAATW
+471 
-478 TGTTGLKPIELY
+478 
-490 TTHNN
+490 
-495 AYLTL
+495 
-500 DNYDISKW
+500 
-508 NRNTSDGKFEY
+508 
-519 GWRANKPMVTPG
+519 
-531 ATITGVQSILFD
+531 
-543 RNQFKEANK
+543 
-552 TLTVAPINGVAFGGL
+552 
-567 STLGNTTTGNKL
+567 STLGNTTTGNVL
-579 TLSGAS
+579 TVEGLDVNGRN
-585 VPFTGNAYGGYTKA
+585 FYGGYTQSVV
-599 EKGDSTKNEL
+599 GDATGNEVILKNIPDFYGNFL
-609 VLANGAYVD
+609 NI
-618 GGAYGGWAD
+618 YGGWSK
-627 NGDATNNTVTF
+627 NGKATGNTVTL
-638 SGTPSNAYYQT
+638 SGSAGPTNYGMHG
-649 YAFGGQSNKVGADV
+649 YARIYGGYSDKSGATAADH
-663 KTGNKLKV
+663 TQGNMLQVTAKD
-671 ITKSN
+671 SSAH
-676 YTRTIKNFDQ
+676 TIAHFEKMKFV
-686 MEYELGS
+686 LGS
-693 GINSGDTMLYVYTE
+693 GISSGDTMLHI
-707 YERQEFDWNK
+707 RNNGQDFDWNK
-717 IRVTKLS
+717 ITVSGLTAWVNKLK
-724 AWSPGVNAPTLTL
+724 ADGVNNPTATL
-737 YTGPALKINNYQPTL
+737 YTGAGFTLYNYRPDL
-752 LGTVNDYEYGK
+752 
-763 KANVTGIGTVTPTTL
+763 IGTVGDYEFGKRANTAGTGTVGVSVL
-778 SLDGNKFQNAIE
+778 SLDGNRFQNATE
-790 TPTASAADVHAGI
+790 TPTASATDVHAGI
-803 STYGNTTNHN
+803 SIYGNTTNN
-813 KLDLKDNAGTPL
+813 NTLNLKDNSGTPL

-834 TKALNGGSES
+834 TNAQNGGSEK

-856 NGYAGYTEGKNLL
+856 NGYAGYTEGVHLL
-869 LHPTDE
+869 VDPASETNPTL
-875 NDPTAVDTTKN
+875 VDTTKN
-886 ADAKN
+886 ADATE

-896 KGGTLNAGGKLYG
+896 KGGTLNTGGKLYG

-927 DAKGN
+927 NVTGN

-970 TLVSTTL
+970 TFNAPTL
-977 SNVFIYGGAASGTT
+977 SNAFIYGGASSGSAT
-991 NDVFSDNLLN
+991 DVMTDNTLN
-1001 VNAKGI
+1001 VNTQNI
-1007 TARGIQN
+1007 TARGVQN
-1014 FGKVKFNLG
+1014 FGKTKFNLNS
-1023 GMGTIARTDTLLTL
+1023 TTVVNHPTPNTLLTIG
-1037 SGGATTGIDWAGV
+1037 GGATTGLDWAGV
-1050 EVNTNNHTFTP
+1050 EVNPGSTTFTP
-1061 STYEKHL
+1061 STYNEHL
-1068 FTAMHNSAG
+1068 FTAMHNSSG
-1077 INFMKGTTDTYAPL
+1077 ITFSNYAPY

-1096 IVGDLEYAMD
+1096 IVGDKEYTIDTANHSASAQD
-1106 RDSSGQNV
+1106 VYIN
-1114 NVEGYQFR
+1114 GYQFR

-1133 HTDVWAGRTASG
+1133 HTDAWAGRTASG
-1145 QTVTDNK
+1145 QTVTNNK

-1185 KNTLDVTSGTLAN
+1185 KNTLDVTGGTLAN

-1218 ASSVTGSVYGAELT
+1218 ARSVTGSVYGAELT

-1246 TVGTVGGDVYGGKVA
+1246 TAGTVGGDVYGGKVA

-1276 SVGGSVYGGHT
+1276 AVTGSVYGGHT
-1287 VSGATTGNTVNL
+1287 ASGATTGNTVNL

-1314 YGGNQAADT
+1314 YGGNQGADT
-1323 DNVLNVN
+1323 NNILNVN
-1330 TNAQA
+1330 TNATA
-1335 GNIANFG
+1335 GNISDFS
-1342 MVKFNFNSTFNQA
+1342 MVNFNFNSTFNQA
-1355 NPMLDLVGGAV
+1355 NPMLNLTGGAV
-1366 TNLDWTKF
+1366 TTIGWNKF
-1374 KHTGNAPSG
+1374 KHTGSAPSG
-1383 QSVLMQNMTG
+1383 TSVLMQNMTG
-1393 INVSHYYGAK
+1393 ISIPDYIRAK
-1403 EISSTGTHEYT
+1403 EISSTGTNEYT
-1414 IDTDTNTASAKQIL
+1414 IDTDTGTGTAKQIL

-1465 LTINGTSHR
+1465 LTINGTNHR

-1483 TGTTAAAKDDST
+1483 TGTTAAAKFNST
-1495 VNTVNLKAGSVRNIY
+1495 SNTVNLKAGSVRNIY

-1543 GGYLSHTS
+1543 GGYLSHAS
-1551 ATGSATGNIITITGG
+1551 ATGSATGNTITITGG

-1587 NLGSAADAVASGT
+1587 NLGSAANAVASGT
-1600 TITGTI
+1600 TIGTI
-1606 YGGSKAVATNN
+1606 YGGNKSAAADN

-1624 ATAGNIANF
+1624 ATARNIANF
-1633 DQINFKATSTH
+1633 DKINFKATSTH
-1644 ITVGDTLLTLNDGNA
+1644 ITVGDTLLTLTTGA
-1659 TNLDWNKLHVDNLD
+1659 TNFDWNKLHVDNLD
-1673 SLNASATSDRIL
+1673 NLNSSATSDRIL
-1685 TLMHNGSN
+1685 TLMHNSSN
-1693 INLSHYSTQGTRGR
+1693 INLSNYTPTGTRGR

-1716 ITTDGNL
+1716 IATDGNS

-1769 TGGNT
+1769 TGGST

-1833 TLAGGSVGGS
+1833 NLAGGSVGGS

-1871 GNVYGGHTV
+1871 GNVYGGHTI

-1981 LNAGTGTNNLDW
+1981 LNAGTATNNLDW

-2001 KFNSP
+2001 NFNSP

-2014 LTLMRNLNG
+2014 LKLMQNTAG
-2023 INFTKNSVNTYTANG
+2023 ISFTKNSVNTYSANG

-2046 NFEFSIDTDGSSVN
+2046 NFEFSIDTLGSLVN

-2071 KNNTNA
+2071 KNHTSA
-2077 TYTAG
+2077 AYSAG

-2105 AVTGGAINVAAY
+2105 TVTGGTISAAAY
-2117 GGLVENHKLDEHGNP
+2117 GGLVENHKLDAHGNP

-2147 GTVTNAYGAEVRTK
+2147 GTVANAYGAEVRTK

-2178 SVYGASLAAANA
+2178 SAYGASLAAANA
-2190 AGTANKSKVN
+2190 AGTADKSKVT
-2200 ITGGTVNGAVY
+2200 IAGGTVNGSVY
-2211 GGYIANAAA
+2211 GGHIANAAA
-2220 TGQITNSEVNI
+2220 TGQITHSEVNI

-2259 GGTLHDVYGGQA
+2259 GGTLHDVYGGHA

-2298 IFGGNKSTVTDNTL
+2298 VYGGNKTGAAGIAGNTL
-2312 NVNSRNARATDVK
+2312 NVNSRNARAVDVK

-2372 TTDRILTLINSTSNV
+2372 TTNRILTLLNSTSNV

-2521 TKNIIDLKGAAVSD
+2521 TKNIIDLKGASVTHD
-2535 NLYGGALTHASAS
+2535 LKGGALTHASAS

-2592 AVSVTGDLVGG
+2592 AVTVTGDLVGG

-2657 VEKPTGTTVS
+2657 IEKPTGTTVS

-2680 FRMATGKTLTL
+2680 FQMTAGKTLTL
-2691 NGYTPTTGSER
+2691 NGYTPATGSER

-2741 AHADV
+2741 AYANV

-2762 KLTLKV
+2762 KLTLKA
-2768 GANVTNAIGG
+2768 GASVTNAIGG
-2778 DTQTTNGTAE
+2778 DTQTANGTAE

-2800 NAYGGKTKHGKA
+2800 NAYGAKTKHGKA

-2825 NLVGAQSTDGAAEK
+2825 NLVGAKSTDGTAEK
-2839 NDALISGGSVTNAYG
+2839 NDALISGGSVTNAFG
-2854 AETAV
+2854 AETLV
-2859 GDATENSAV
+2859 GDAAENSAV

-2908 AVGNAEKNVVTITNT
+2908 AAGNAEKNVVTITNT

-2945 VVNVNANITGNV
+2945 VVNINANITGNV

-2983 YGGACVIADGNAV
+2983 YGGACVTADGNAV

-3020 IINLTGSHVNG
+3020 IINLTGSRVNG

-3335 AAHLGIGKEIK
+3335 AAHLGIGKEVK

>member
-17 FALSAGGGQ
+17 FALSAGGDSC
-26 LFFSHAHAADV
+26 FFSHAYAADV
-37 TGQTNTLDSSTP
+37 TRQNVEYNTGDTLPADPIAGGAISPSTTDPGTVYDNTLT
-49 LPLPSTVAGGEINT
+49 INGL
-63 TSTDT
+63 DVN
-68 GNVTGNTLNL
+68 GRNF
-78 KYGGALGYGQPHY
+78 YGGY
-91 TGRAYGGFT
+91 TT
-100 SGTGN
+100 GTGN
-105 ATGNNVNIENLSWVN
+105 AVNNEVILKNIPNFSGYDLN
-120 GRVYGGWTT
+120 IYGGWSR
-129 NGGKATGNTVTLAGT
+129 NGKATGNTVTLSGSAGPT
-144 YNSVGWPFWYN
+144 NFGMHGFAH
-155 WNMWIY
+155 IY
-161 GGGSSNT
+161 GGYSGKS
-168 GADVTSGNTLRVTS
+168 GATAADHTQGNTLKVTAKNS
-182 TLNYAT
+182 SAHTIAH
-188 SVENFE
+188 FE
-194 NLEFVL
+194 KMKFVL
-200 PSNIA
+200 GSGISSGDTMLHIRSN
-205 SNDVMLA
+205 
-212 LEAGSQDFDWN
+212 GQDFDWGN
-223 KVKVTNAAAWAGTT
+223 ISVDNASEWMSGARGTKRVTLYTGPGIQLDNYVVTGTT
-237 GVDPIMLYASPAM
+237 AGD
-250 TLKNYDIAT
+250 
-259 WRFVTSDGKTEYG
+259 FEYG
-272 WRANQP
+272 IRSNTTTPAASTV
-278 MITAGAALSG
+278 TASE
-288 VTRIYFE
+288 IYFE
-295 RNQFKDVDKS
+295 GNQFKNAK
-305 ITIAPTNGVAFG
+305 ITYNNKTPSADDASNGVYHA
-317 GLSTFGN
+317 LPA
-324 TTTGNKLTLSGASVP
+324 TTAAYSGAIY
-339 FTGNAYGGYTKAQ
+339 A
-352 SGDSTKNELVLANGA
+352 
-367 YVDGGA
+367 
-373 YGGWADNGD
+373 
-382 ATNNT
+382 
-387 VTFSGTPSTAY
+387 GT
-398 YQTYAFGGQS
+398 
-408 NKVGA
+408 
-413 DVKTGNKLKVITK
+413 
-426 SNYTRTIKNFDQME
+426 
-440 YVLPSNIA
+440 
-448 AGDTML
+448 
-454 YVYTE
+454 
-459 LERQEFDWNKIQ
+459 
-471 VSNAATW
+471 
-478 TGTTGLKPIELY
+478 
-490 TTHNN
+490 
-495 AYLTL
+495 
-500 DNYDISKW
+500 
-508 NRNTSDGKFEY
+508 
-519 GWRANKPMVTPG
+519 
-531 ATITGVQSILFD
+531 
-543 RNQFKEANK
+543 
-552 TLTVAPINGVAFGGL
+552 
-567 STLGNTTTGNKL
+567 STLGNTTTGNVL
-579 TLSGAS
+579 TVEGLDVNGRN
-585 VPFTGNAYGGYTKA
+585 FYGGYTQSVV
-599 EKGDSTKNEL
+599 GDATGNEVILKNIPNFSGNDL
-609 VLANGAYVD
+609 SI
-618 GGAYGGWAD
+618 YGGWSK
-627 NGDATNNTVTF
+627 NGKATGNTVTL
-638 SGTPSNAYYQT
+638 SGSAGPTN
-649 YAFGGQSNKVGADV
+649 FGMHGFAHIYGGYSDKSGATAADH
-663 KTGNKLKV
+663 TQGNTLQVTAKN
-671 ITKSN
+671 SSAH
-676 YTRTIKNFDQ
+676 TIAHFEKMKFV
-686 MEYELGS
+686 LGS
-693 GINSGDTMLYVYTE
+693 GIGSGDTMLHI
-707 YERQEFDWNK
+707 RSNGQDFDWNK
-717 IRVTKLS
+717 ITVSGLTAWVNKLK
-724 AWSPGVNAPTLTL
+724 ADGVNNPTATL
-737 YTGPALKINNYQPTL
+737 YTGAGFTLTNYRPDL
-752 LGTVNDYEYGK
+752 
-763 KANVTGIGTVTPTTL
+763 IGTVDDYEFGKRANTTGTGTVSVSVL
-778 SLDGNKFQNAIE
+778 TLDGNRFQNATE
-790 TPTASAADVHAGI
+790 TPTASATDVHAGI
-803 STYGNTTNHN
+803 STYGNTTNN
-813 KLDLKDNAGTPL
+813 NTLDLKDNAGTPL

-886 ADAKN
+886 ADAKK

-909 GYIAPN
+909 GYIATN
-915 AALTPPNNVSAG
+915 ASLTPPNNVSAG
-927 DAKGN
+927 NATGN
-932 TINIENGTFGGSTEI
+932 IINIENGTFGGSTEI

-970 TLVSTTL
+970 TFNAPTL
-977 SNVFIYGGAASGTT
+977 SNTFIYGGASSGSASDVTT
-991 NDVFSDNLLN
+991 DNTLN
-1001 VNAKGI
+1001 VNTQNI
-1007 TARGIQN
+1007 TARGVQN
-1014 FGKVKFNLG
+1014 FGKTVFNLNS
-1023 GMGTIARTDTLLTL
+1023 TTTVSTPTPNTLLTIG
-1037 SGGATTGIDWAGV
+1037 GGATTDLDWAGV
-1050 EVNTNNHTFTP
+1050 EVNPGSTTFTP

-1068 FTAMHNSAG
+1068 FKAMHNNAG
-1077 INFMKGTTDTYAPL
+1077 ITFSNYAPY

-1096 IVGDLEYAMD
+1096 IVGDKEYIID
-1106 RDSSGQNV
+1106 TV
-1114 NVEGYQFR
+1114 NHSASAQDVYINGYQFR
-1122 NHTAAYSEATA
+1122 NHTATYSEATA
-1133 HTDVWAGRTASG
+1133 HTEAWAGRTASG
-1145 QTVTDNK
+1145 QTVTNNK
-1152 LTFTGNATN
+1152 LIFTGNATN

-1185 KNTLDVTSGTLAN
+1185 KNTLDVTGGTLAN

-1208 GSADENNVNI
+1208 GSANENNVNI
-1218 ASSVTGSVYGAELT
+1218 ASSVTGAVYGAELT

-1237 DATKSIVKI
+1237 DATKSTVKI
-1246 TVGTVGGDVYGGKVA
+1246 TAGTVGGDVYGGKVA
-1261 GTGAATGHTINLYGG
+1261 GTGAATGHKINLYGG
-1276 SVGGSVYGGHT
+1276 TVSGSVFGGHT
-1287 VSGATTGNTVNL
+1287 ASGATTGNTVNL

-1330 TNAQA
+1330 TNATA

-1342 MVKFNFNSTFNQA
+1342 MVKFNFNSIFNQA
-1355 NPMLDLVGGAV
+1355 NPMLNLVGGAV
-1366 TNLDWTKF
+1366 TNLDWNKF

-1383 QSVLMQNMTG
+1383 TSVLMQNMTG
-1393 INVSHYYGAK
+1393 INVSHYHGAK

-1414 IDTDTNTASAKQIL
+1414 IDTDTNTATAKQIL

-1442 TSDTAKDVWA
+1442 TSDPAKDIWA

-1458 NTTTKNI
+1458 NTTTNNI
-1465 LTINGTSHR
+1465 LTINGTNHR

-1483 TGTTAAAKDDST
+1483 TGTTAPAKFNST
-1495 VNTVNLKAGSVRNIY
+1495 SNTVNLKVGSVRNIY

-1531 SVTGAGNNGNVY
+1531 SVSGTVH
-1543 GGYLSHTS
+1543 GGYLSHAS
-1551 ATGSATGNIITITGG
+1551 ATGDATGNTITITGG
-1566 SMKNVYGGWTA
+1566 TMGDVYGGFTA

-1587 NLGSAADAVASGT
+1587 NLGSAANAVASGT
-1600 TITGTI
+1600 TIGTI
-1606 YGGSKAVATNN
+1606 YGGNKSAAADN

-1624 ATAGNIANF
+1624 ATARNIANF

-1644 ITVGDTLLTLNDGNA
+1644 ITVGDTLLTLTTGA
-1659 TNLDWNKLHVDNLD
+1659 TNFDWTKLHVDDLD

-1685 TLMHNGSN
+1685 TLMHNSNN
-1693 INLSHYSTQGTRGR
+1693 INLSNYTPTGTRGR

-1716 ITTDGNL
+1716 IATDSNS
-1723 ATTQNV
+1723 ATTTKV
-1729 YLKGYRFQNNTANH
+1729 YLKGYRFQNNTTNY
-1743 AGGAATEA
+1743 AGGTATDA
-1751 WGGRSIIGNKVLN
+1751 WGGRSIIGNKVQK

-1769 TGGNT
+1769 TGGSATLN
-1774 SLVARGGMVENTERD
+1774 ARGGMVENTTVP
-1789 SYGNYKTTG
+1789 GTTG
-1798 DAEKNKLF
+1798 DAAENKLI

-1818 AEVKTKAGSAAENEA
+1818 AEVKTKTGSATKNEV
-1833 TLAGGSVGGS
+1833 TINAGTVHGNV
-1843 LYGAALT
+1843 YGAALT
-1850 AAGATGNV
+1850 HAAATGSATDNTV
-1858 TKSKVTLTGGSVT
+1858 TFAGGSVT

-1880 GTGSVTGSD
+1880 GTGSVTGSN

-1922 TNSSVT
+1922 TNSNVT
-1928 NVTGTIYGGNQS
+1928 NVTGTIYGGNKTT
-1940 ADTGNTLNVNTN
+1940 DTGNTLNVNTN

-1960 FENLKFNINSS
+1960 FENLKFSINSN

-1981 LNAGTGTNNLDW
+1981 LNAGTATNNLDW

-2014 LTLMRNLNG
+2014 LTLMRNVNG
-2023 INFTKNSVNTYTANG
+2023 IDFNKNSVNTYSANG
-2038 GIKSVNSG
+2038 GIKSVTSG
-2046 NFEFSIDTDGSSVN
+2046 NFEFSIDTLGSSVH

-2071 KNNTNA
+2071 KNHTGA

-2105 AVTGGAINVAAY
+2105 TVTGGSITAAAY
-2117 GGLVENHKLDEHGNP
+2117 GGLVENHKLDAHGNP
-2132 LPTGDAEKNTVVVSG
+2132 LPTGDAEKNTVVVAG
-2147 GTVTNAYGAEVRTK
+2147 GNVANAYGAEVRTK

-2190 AGTANKSKVN
+2190 AGTADKSKVT
-2200 ITGGTVNGAVY
+2200 IAGGTVNGAVY
-2211 GGYIANAAA
+2211 GGHIANAAA
-2220 TGQITNSEVNI
+2220 TGQIKNSEVNI
-2231 AGGSVGGTVYGGYN
+2231 KGGSVGGTVYGGYN
-2245 SGSGDATGAIVNIT
+2245 SGSGDATGATVNIT
-2259 GGTLHDVYGGQA
+2259 GGTLHDVYGGHA

-2298 IFGGNKSTVTDNTL
+2298 VYGGNKTGAAGIAGNTL
-2312 NVNSRNARATDVK
+2312 NVNSRNASAVDVK

-2372 TTDRILTLINSTSNV
+2372 TTDRILSLLNSTSNV

-2521 TKNIIDLKGAAVSD
+2521 TKNIIDLKGASVTHD
-2535 NLYGGALTHASAS
+2535 LKGGALTHASAS

-2570 FANHNGTTTGNT
+2570 FANGTGTTTSNT

-2592 AVSVTGDLVGG
+2592 AVTVTGDLVGG
-2603 NKAATGNILDI
+2603 NKAATGNTLDI

-2625 NFGTIKFNLGPS
+2625 NFGTIKFNFGPS

-2657 VEKPTGTTVS
+2657 IEKPTGTTVS

-2680 FRMATGKTLTL
+2680 FQMAAGKTLTL
-2691 NGYTPTTGSER
+2691 NGYTPATGSER

-2719 TGGSLDLSAYKWQN
+2719 TSGSLDLSAYKWQN

-2741 AHADV
+2741 AHASV

-2762 KLTLKV
+2762 TLTLKA

-2800 NAYGGKTKHGKA
+2800 NAYGAKTKQGKA

-2825 NLVGAQSTDGAAEK
+2825 NLVGAKSTNGAAEK

-2854 AETAV
+2854 AETLV
-2859 GDATENSAV
+2859 GDAAENSAV

-2894 KGGIISGAKVMGAE
+2894 KGGNISGAKVMGAE

-2923 PTSSA
+2923 PTSNA

-2983 YGGACVIADGNAV
+2983 YGGACVTADGNAV

-3020 IINLTGSHVNG
+3020 IIHMRGSRVNG

-3044 NTLAIHHDTA
+3044 NTLAIHYDTA
-3054 YPTSYINDFT
+3054 YPTSYIHDFT
-3064 GIKKLHFYLSEG
+3064 GIKKLHFYLGEG

-3184 INRGANLLAGSGIAS
+3184 INRSANLLAGSGISS

-3291 MGRMETVK
+3291 MGRMETLK

-3310 KTRSDY
+3310 KVSSDY

-3324 TSHYDSSNAYY
+3324 TSRYDSSNAYY
-3335 AAHLGIGKEIK
+3335 AAHLGIGKEVK
-3346 TNDKDKLNTYL
+3346 TNDTDKLNTYL

-3403 SAKSEVYAGLAWEYE
+3403 SDKSEIFAGLAWEYE
-3418 LSGKAGASYQGFDAP
+3418 LSGKATASFQGYEAP
-3433 SPSLRGGSAMI
+3433 SPSLRGGSGML
-3444 EAGYRFAPQGSR
+3444 EVGYRFAPKDSN

-3477 HVNWAF
+3477 HMNWAF

>member
-1 MFQGMK
+1 MLQGMK

-37 TGQTNTLDSSTP
+37 TGGDVTYDTTLPADPIAGGAISPSTTDPGNVHHNTLTINGMDI
-49 LPLPSTVAGGEINT
+49 GGR
-63 TSTDT
+63 
-68 GNVTGNTLNL
+68 TL
-78 KYGGALGYGQPHY
+78 YGGY
-91 TGRAYGGFT
+91 TT
-100 SGTGN
+100 GTGN
-105 ATGNNVNIENLSWVN
+105 ATGNEVVLKNMPNFGTGVTYI
-120 GRVYGGWTT
+120 YGGWSK
-129 NGGKATGNTVTLAGT
+129 NGKATGNTITLSGT
-144 YNSVGWPFWYN
+144 ETPFGYSG
-155 WNMWIY
+155 MYYYGKLY
-161 GGGSSNT
+161 GGYSGKS
-168 GADVTSGNTLRVTS
+168 GATAADHTQGNTLKVTAKNSAASTIAQFEKMKFVLGSGINSGDTMFSVRDYGQNFDWENISVDNASEWMSGAHGTKRVTLYTGPS
-182 TLNYAT
+182 IQLSNYNAAT
-188 SVENFE
+188 GTTAGNFE
-194 NLEFVL
+194 YGIR
-200 PSNIA
+200 SNTTTPAA
-205 SNDVMLA
+205 ST
-212 LEAGSQDFDWN
+212 
-223 KVKVTNAAAWAGTT
+223 VT
-237 GVDPIMLYASPAM
+237 AS
-250 TLKNYDIAT
+250 
-259 WRFVTSDGKTEYG
+259 E
-272 WRANQP
+272 
-278 MITAGAALSG
+278 
-288 VTRIYFE
+288 IYFE
-295 RNQFKDVDKS
+295 GNQFKNAK
-305 ITIAPTNGVAFG
+305 ITYNNNAPSADDESNGVYHA
-317 GLSTFGN
+317 LPA
-324 TTTGNKLTLSGASVP
+324 TTAAYWGAIY
-339 FTGNAYGGYTKAQ
+339 A
-352 SGDSTKNELVLANGA
+352 
-367 YVDGGA
+367 
-373 YGGWADNGD
+373 
-382 ATNNT
+382 
-387 VTFSGTPSTAY
+387 GT
-398 YQTYAFGGQS
+398 
-408 NKVGA
+408 
-413 DVKTGNKLKVITK
+413 
-426 SNYTRTIKNFDQME
+426 
-440 YVLPSNIA
+440 
-448 AGDTML
+448 
-454 YVYTE
+454 
-459 LERQEFDWNKIQ
+459 
-471 VSNAATW
+471 
-478 TGTTGLKPIELY
+478 
-490 TTHNN
+490 
-495 AYLTL
+495 
-500 DNYDISKW
+500 
-508 NRNTSDGKFEY
+508 
-519 GWRANKPMVTPG
+519 
-531 ATITGVQSILFD
+531 
-543 RNQFKEANK
+543 
-552 TLTVAPINGVAFGGL
+552 
-567 STLGNTTTGNKL
+567 STLGNTTTGNVL
-579 TLSGAS
+579 TMDGMDIGGRYL
-585 VPFTGNAYGGYTKA
+585 YGGYTQSVV
-599 EKGDSTKNEL
+599 GDATGNEVVLKNMPNFGTG
-609 VLANGAYVD
+609 VTYI
-618 GGAYGGWAD
+618 YGGWSK
-627 NGDATNNTVTF
+627 NGKATGNTITL
-638 SGTPSNAYYQT
+638 SGTETPFGYSGMYY
-649 YAFGGQSNKVGADV
+649 YGKLYGGYSGKSGATAADH
-663 KTGNKLKV
+663 TQGNTLKV
-671 ITKSN
+671 TAKNSAAS
-676 YTRTIKNFDQ
+676 TIAQFEKMKFV
-686 MEYELGS
+686 LGS
-693 GINSGDTMLYVYTE
+693 GINSGDTMLFVRDYG
-707 YERQEFDWNK
+707 QDFDWNK
-717 IRVTKLS
+717 ITVSGLTAWVNKLK
-724 AWSPGVNAPTLTL
+724 ADGVNNPTATL
-737 YTGPALKINNYQPTL
+737 YTGAGFTLTNYRPDL
-752 LGTVNDYEYGK
+752 
-763 KANVTGIGTVTPTTL
+763 IGTVGDYEFGKRANTTGTGTVGVSVLTLHGNRFQNATETPTTW
-778 SLDGNKFQNAIE
+778 
-790 TPTASAADVHAGI
+790 AADVHAGI

-813 KLDLKDNAGTPL
+813 TL
-825 NFTNARAGY
+825 NINMALTNARAGY

-844 NTLNLLS
+844 NTLNLLA

-927 DAKGN
+927 NVTGN
-932 TINIENGTFGGSTEI
+932 IINIENGTFGGSTEI

-970 TLVSTTL
+970 TFNAPTL
-977 SNVFIYGGAASGTT
+977 SNAFIYGGASSGSAT
-991 NDVFSDNLLN
+991 DVMTDNTLN
-1001 VNAKGI
+1001 VNTQNI
-1007 TARGIQN
+1007 TARGVQN
-1014 FGKVKFNLG
+1014 FGKTKFNLNS
-1023 GMGTIARTDTLLTL
+1023 TTVVSQPTPNTLLTIG
-1037 SGGATTGIDWAGV
+1037 GGATTGLDWAGV
-1050 EVNTNNHTFTP
+1050 EVNPGSTTFTP
-1061 STYEKHL
+1061 STYNEHL
-1068 FTAMHNSAG
+1068 FTAMHNGSG
-1077 INFMKGTTDTYAPL
+1077 ITFSNYAPY

-1096 IVGDLEYAMD
+1096 IVGDKEYTIDTANHSAIAQD
-1106 RDSSGQNV
+1106 VYIN
-1114 NVEGYQFR
+1114 GYQFR

-1133 HTDVWAGRTASG
+1133 HTDAWAGRTASG
-1145 QTVTDNK
+1145 QTVTNDK

-1185 KNTLDVTSGTLAN
+1185 KNTLDVTGGTLTN

-1218 ASSVTGSVYGAELT
+1218 ASSVTGSVYGAELA

-1237 DATKSIVKI
+1237 DATRSTVKI
-1246 TVGTVGGDVYGGKVA
+1246 TAGTVGGNVYGGKVA

-1276 SVGGSVYGGHT
+1276 TVSGSVYGGHT
-1287 VSGATTGNTVNL
+1287 ASGATTGNTVNL

-1323 DNVLNVN
+1323 DNILNVN

-1355 NPMLDLVGGAV
+1355 NPMLNLVGGAV
-1366 TNLDWTKF
+1366 TNLDWNKF
-1374 KHTGNAPSG
+1374 QHTGNAPSG
-1383 QSVLMQNMTG
+1383 TSVLMQNMTG
-1393 INVSHYYGAK
+1393 INVSHYRGAK

-1414 IDTDTNTASAKQIL
+1414 IDTDTNTPAAKQIL

-1458 NTTTKNI
+1458 NTTTNNI
-1465 LTINGTSHR
+1465 LTINGTNHR

-1483 TGTTAAAKDDST
+1483 TGTTAAAKFNST
-1495 VNTVNLKAGSVRNIY
+1495 SNTVNLKAGSVRNIY

-1543 GGYLSHTS
+1543 GGYLSHAS
-1551 ATGSATGNIITITGG
+1551 ATGSATGNTITITGG

-1617 TLNVYDS
+1617 TLNVYDTV
-1624 ATAGNIANF
+1624 TAGNIANF
-1633 DQINFKATSTH
+1633 DQINFKATSSH

-1693 INLSHYSTQGTRGR
+1693 INFSHYSTQGTRGR

-1858 TKSKVTLTGGSVT
+1858 TKSKVTLTSGSVT

-1928 NVTGTIYGGNQS
+1928 NVTGTIYGGNKTT
-1940 ADTGNTLNVNTN
+1940 DTGNTLNVNTN

-1960 FENLKFNINSS
+1960 FENLKFNINSGT
-1971 ALNAANPMLT
+1971 LNAANPMLT

-2014 LTLMRNLNG
+2014 LTLMRNANG
-2023 INFTKNSVNTYTANG
+2023 IDFNKNSVNTYSANG
-2038 GIKSVNSG
+2038 GIKSVTSG
-2046 NFEFSIDTDGSSVN
+2046 NFEFSIDTLGSSVH

-2071 KNNTNA
+2071 KNHTGA
-2077 TYTAG
+2077 TYSAG

-2105 AVTGGAINVAAY
+2105 TVTGGTINATAY
-2117 GGLVENHKLDEHGNP
+2117 GGLVENHKLDAHGNP

-2147 GTVTNAYGAEVRTK
+2147 GTVANAYGAEVRTK

-2178 SVYGASLAAANA
+2178 SVYGASLAAAGA
-2190 AGTANKSKVN
+2190 TGTANKSKVN

-2211 GGYIANAAA
+2211 GGHIANAAA

-2231 AGGSVGGTVYGGYN
+2231 AGGSIGGTVYGGYN
-2245 SGSGDATGAIVNIT
+2245 SGSGDATGATVNIT
-2259 GGTLHDVYGGQA
+2259 GGTLHDVYGGHA

-2298 IFGGNKSTVTDNTL
+2298 VYGGNKTGAAGIAGNTL
-2312 NVNSRNARATDVK
+2312 NVNSRNARAADVK

-2338 SHGDTMLTLTS
+2338 SHGDTMLTLTN
-2349 GAGTVIDWSKMK
+2349 GAGTTIDWSKMQ

-2372 TTDRILTLINSTSNV
+2372 TTDRILTLLNSTSNV

-2521 TKNIIDLKGAAVSD
+2521 TKNIIDLKGASVTHD
-2535 NLYGGALTHASAS
+2535 LKGGALTHASAS

-2557 LLSGSVGGSVYGG
+2557 LLSGNVGGSVYGG
-2570 FANHNGTTTGNT
+2570 FANGTGTTTGNT

-2592 AVSVTGDLVGG
+2592 AVTVTGDLVGG

-2614 KSKGAQVGSLR
+2614 KSKGAQVGSLK

-2637 VVDGDTVLTLN
+2637 VADGDTVLTLN

-2657 VEKPTGTTVS
+2657 IEKPTGTTVS
-2667 AWLGNVM
+2667 TWLGNVM

-2680 FRMATGKTLTL
+2680 FQVAAGKTLTL
-2691 NGYTPTTGSER
+2691 NGYTPATGSER

-2741 AHADV
+2741 AHANV

-2762 KLTLKV
+2762 KLTLKA

-2788 ENTLKVEAGTAT
+2788 DNTLKVEAGTAT
-2800 NAYGGKTKHGKA
+2800 NAYGAMTKNGKA
-2812 YKNHAIAAGGTVT
+2812 YKNHAIAAGGIVT
-2825 NLVGAQSTDGAAEK
+2825 NLVGAKSTNGAAEK

-2894 KGGIISGAKVMGAE
+2894 KGGTISGAKVMGAE

-2983 YGGACVIADGNAV
+2983 YGGACVTADGNAV

-3020 IINLTGSHVNG
+3020 IINLTGSRVNG

-3114 VISLMKVGSSG
+3114 VISLMKVGSNG

>member
-1 MFQGMK
+1 MKFVLGSGINSGDTMFSVRDYGQNFDWENISVDNASEWMSGAHGT
-7 NKRQLSLLIA
+7 KRVTLYTGPSIQLSNYNA
-17 FALSAGGGQ
+17 ATGTTAGNFEYGIR
-26 LFFSHAHAADV
+26 SNTTTPAA
-37 TGQTNTLDSSTP
+37 
-49 LPLPSTVAGGEINT
+49 STVT
-63 TSTDT
+63 
-68 GNVTGNTLNL
+68 
-78 KYGGALGYGQPHY
+78 
-91 TGRAYGGFT
+91 
-100 SGTGN
+100 
-105 ATGNNVNIENLSWVN
+105 
-120 GRVYGGWTT
+120 
-129 NGGKATGNTVTLAGT
+129 
-144 YNSVGWPFWYN
+144 
-155 WNMWIY
+155 
-161 GGGSSNT
+161 
-168 GADVTSGNTLRVTS
+168 
-182 TLNYAT
+182 
-188 SVENFE
+188 
-194 NLEFVL
+194 
-200 PSNIA
+200 A
-205 SNDVMLA
+205 S
-212 LEAGSQDFDWN
+212 E
-223 KVKVTNAAAWAGTT
+223 
-237 GVDPIMLYASPAM
+237 
-250 TLKNYDIAT
+250 
-259 WRFVTSDGKTEYG
+259 
-272 WRANQP
+272 
-278 MITAGAALSG
+278 
-288 VTRIYFE
+288 IYFE
-295 RNQFKDVDKS
+295 GNQFKNAK
-305 ITIAPTNGVAFG
+305 ITYNNNAPSADDESNGVYHA
-317 GLSTFGN
+317 LPA
-324 TTTGNKLTLSGASVP
+324 TTAAYWGAIY
-339 FTGNAYGGYTKAQ
+339 A
-352 SGDSTKNELVLANGA
+352 
-367 YVDGGA
+367 
-373 YGGWADNGD
+373 
-382 ATNNT
+382 
-387 VTFSGTPSTAY
+387 GT
-398 YQTYAFGGQS
+398 
-408 NKVGA
+408 
-413 DVKTGNKLKVITK
+413 
-426 SNYTRTIKNFDQME
+426 
-440 YVLPSNIA
+440 
-448 AGDTML
+448 
-454 YVYTE
+454 
-459 LERQEFDWNKIQ
+459 
-471 VSNAATW
+471 
-478 TGTTGLKPIELY
+478 
-490 TTHNN
+490 
-495 AYLTL
+495 
-500 DNYDISKW
+500 
-508 NRNTSDGKFEY
+508 
-519 GWRANKPMVTPG
+519 
-531 ATITGVQSILFD
+531 
-543 RNQFKEANK
+543 
-552 TLTVAPINGVAFGGL
+552 
-567 STLGNTTTGNKL
+567 STLGNTTTGNVL
-579 TLSGAS
+579 TMDGMDIGGRYL
-585 VPFTGNAYGGYTKA
+585 YGGYTQSIV
-599 EKGDSTKNEL
+599 GDATGNEVVLKNMPNFGTG
-609 VLANGAYVD
+609 VTYI
-618 GGAYGGWAD
+618 YGGWSK
-627 NGDATNNTVTF
+627 NGKATGNTITL
-638 SGTPSNAYYQT
+638 SGTETPFGYSGMYY
-649 YAFGGQSNKVGADV
+649 YGKLYGGYSGKSGATAADH
-663 KTGNKLKV
+663 TQGNTLKV
-671 ITKSN
+671 TAKNSAAS
-676 YTRTIKNFDQ
+676 TIAQFEKMKFV
-686 MEYELGS
+686 LGS
-693 GINSGDTMLYVYTE
+693 GINSGDTMLFVRDYG
-707 YERQEFDWNK
+707 QDFDWNK
-717 IRVTKLS
+717 ITVSGLTAWVNKLK
-724 AWSPGVNAPTLTL
+724 ADGVNNPTATL
-737 YTGPALKINNYQPTL
+737 YTGAGFTLTNYRPDL
-752 LGTVNDYEYGK
+752 
-763 KANVTGIGTVTPTTL
+763 IGTVGDYEFGKRANTTGTGTVGVSVLTLHGNRFQNATETPTTW
-778 SLDGNKFQNAIE
+778 
-790 TPTASAADVHAGI
+790 AADVHAGI

-813 KLDLKDNAGTPL
+813 TL
-825 NFTNARAGY
+825 NINMALTNARAGY

-844 NTLNLLS
+844 NTLNLLA

-875 NDPTAVDTTKN
+875 HDPTAVDTTKN

-927 DAKGN
+927 NVTGN
-932 TINIENGTFGGSTEI
+932 IINIENGTFGGSTEI

-970 TLVSTTL
+970 TFNAPTL
-977 SNVFIYGGAASGTT
+977 SNAFIYGGASSGSAT
-991 NDVFSDNLLN
+991 DVMTDNTLN
-1001 VNAKGI
+1001 VNTQNI
-1007 TARGIQN
+1007 TARGVQN
-1014 FGKVKFNLG
+1014 FGKTKFNLNS
-1023 GMGTIARTDTLLTL
+1023 TTVVSQPTPNTLLTIG
-1037 SGGATTGIDWAGV
+1037 GGATTGLDWAGV
-1050 EVNTNNHTFTP
+1050 EVNPGSTTFTP
-1061 STYEKHL
+1061 STYNEHL
-1068 FTAMHNSAG
+1068 FTAMHNGSG
-1077 INFMKGTTDTYAPL
+1077 ITFSNYAPY

-1096 IVGDLEYAMD
+1096 IVGDKEYTIDTANHSAIAQD
-1106 RDSSGQNV
+1106 VYIN
-1114 NVEGYQFR
+1114 GYQFR

-1133 HTDVWAGRTASG
+1133 HTDAWAGRTASG
-1145 QTVTDNK
+1145 QTVTNDK

-1185 KNTLDVTSGTLAN
+1185 KNTLDVTGGTLAN

-1218 ASSVTGSVYGAELT
+1218 ASSVTGSVYGAELA

-1237 DATKSIVKI
+1237 DATRSTVKI
-1246 TVGTVGGDVYGGKVA
+1246 TAGTVGGNVYGGKVA

-1276 SVGGSVYGGHT
+1276 TVSGSVYGGHT
-1287 VSGATTGNTVNL
+1287 ASGATTGNTVNL

-1323 DNVLNVN
+1323 DNILNVN

-1355 NPMLDLVGGAV
+1355 NPMLNLVGGAV
-1366 TNLDWTKF
+1366 TNLDWNKF
-1374 KHTGNAPSG
+1374 QHTGNAPSG
-1383 QSVLMQNMTG
+1383 TSVLMQNMTG
-1393 INVSHYYGAK
+1393 INVSHYRGAK

-1414 IDTDTNTASAKQIL
+1414 IDTDTNTPAAKQIL

-1458 NTTTKNI
+1458 NTTTNNI
-1465 LTINGTSHR
+1465 LTINGTNHR

-1483 TGTTAAAKDDST
+1483 TGTTAAAKFNST
-1495 VNTVNLKAGSVRNIY
+1495 SNTVNLKAGSVRNIY
-1510 GGFTSVQSG
+1510 GGVTSVQSG

-1543 GGYLSHTS
+1543 GGYLSHAS
-1551 ATGSATGNIITITGG
+1551 ATGSATGNTITITGG

-1617 TLNVYDS
+1617 TLNVYDTV
-1624 ATAGNIANF
+1624 TAGNIANF
-1633 DQINFKATSTH
+1633 DQINFKATSSH

-1693 INLSHYSTQGTRGR
+1693 INFSHYSTQGTRGR

-1858 TKSKVTLTGGSVT
+1858 TKSKVTLTSGSVT

-1928 NVTGTIYGGNQS
+1928 NVTGTIYGGNKTT
-1940 ADTGNTLNVNTN
+1940 DTGNTLNVNTN

-1960 FENLKFNINSS
+1960 FENLKFNINSGT
-1971 ALNAANPMLT
+1971 LNAANPMLT

-2014 LTLMRNLNG
+2014 LTLMRNANG
-2023 INFTKNSVNTYTANG
+2023 IDFNKNSVNTYSANG
-2038 GIKSVNSG
+2038 GIKSVTSG
-2046 NFEFSIDTDGSSVN
+2046 NFEFSIDTLGSSVH

-2071 KNNTNA
+2071 KNHTGA
-2077 TYTAG
+2077 TYSAG

-2105 AVTGGAINVAAY
+2105 TVTGGTINATAY
-2117 GGLVENHKLDEHGNP
+2117 GGLVENHKLDAHGNP

-2147 GTVTNAYGAEVRTK
+2147 GTVANAYGAEVRTK

-2178 SVYGASLAAANA
+2178 SVYGASLAAAGA
-2190 AGTANKSKVN
+2190 TGTANKSKVN

-2211 GGYIANAAA
+2211 GGHIANAAA

-2231 AGGSVGGTVYGGYN
+2231 AGGSIGGTVYGGYN
-2245 SGSGDATGAIVNIT
+2245 SGSGDATGATVNIT
-2259 GGTLHDVYGGQA
+2259 GGTLHDVYGGHA

-2298 IFGGNKSTVTDNTL
+2298 VYGGNKTGAAGIAGNTL
-2312 NVNSRNARATDVK
+2312 NVNSRNARAADVK

-2338 SHGDTMLTLTS
+2338 SHGDTMLTLTN
-2349 GAGTVIDWSKMK
+2349 GAGTTIDWSKMQ

-2372 TTDRILTLINSTSNV
+2372 TTDRILTLLNSTSNV

-2521 TKNIIDLKGAAVSD
+2521 TKNIIDLKGASVTHD
-2535 NLYGGALTHASAS
+2535 LKGGALTPASAS

-2557 LLSGSVGGSVYGG
+2557 LLSGNVGGSVYGG
-2570 FANHNGTTTGNT
+2570 FANGTGTTTGNT

-2592 AVSVTGDLVGG
+2592 AVTVTGDLVGG

-2614 KSKGAQVGSLR
+2614 KSKGAQVGSLK

-2637 VVDGDTVLTLN
+2637 VADGDTVLTLN

-2657 VEKPTGTTVS
+2657 IEKPTGTTVS
-2667 AWLGNVM
+2667 TWLGNVM

-2680 FRMATGKTLTL
+2680 FQMAAGKTLTL
-2691 NGYTPTTGSER
+2691 NGYTPATGSER

-2741 AHADV
+2741 AHANV

-2762 KLTLKV
+2762 KLTLKA

-2788 ENTLKVEAGTAT
+2788 DNTLKVEAGTAT
-2800 NAYGGKTKHGKA
+2800 NAYGAMTKNGKA
-2812 YKNHAIAAGGTVT
+2812 YKNHAIAAGGIVT
-2825 NLVGAQSTDGAAEK
+2825 NLVGAKSTNGAAEK

-2854 AETAV
+2854 AETLV
-2859 GDATENSAV
+2859 GDAAENSAV

-2881 QSAGKALKNTVEI
+2881 QSAGKALRNTVEI
-2894 KGGIISGAKVMGAE
+2894 KGGTISGAKVMGAE

-2923 PTSSA
+2923 PTSNA

-2977 TVHGNV
+2977 TVYGNV
-2983 YGGACVIADGNAV
+2983 YGGACVTADGNAV

-3020 IINLTGSHVNG
+3020 IIHMRGSRVNG

-3064 GIKKLHFYLSEG
+3064 GIKKLHFYLGEG

-3096 VDVGLGV
+3096 IDVGLGV

-3316 SGSVYTGS
+3316 NGSVYTGS

>member
-1 MFQGMK
+1 MQNF
-7 NKRQLSLLIA
+7 
-17 FALSAGGGQ
+17 
-26 LFFSHAHAADV
+26 D
-37 TGQTNTLDSSTP
+37 
-49 LPLPSTVAGGEINT
+49 
-63 TSTDT
+63 
-68 GNVTGNTLNL
+68 
-78 KYGGALGYGQPHY
+78 
-91 TGRAYGGFT
+91 
-100 SGTGN
+100 
-105 ATGNNVNIENLSWVN
+105 
-120 GRVYGGWTT
+120 WT
-129 NGGKATGNTVTLAGT
+129 K
-144 YNSVGWPFWYN
+144 
-155 WNMWIY
+155 I
-161 GGGSSNT
+161 
-168 GADVTSGNTLRVTS
+168 
-182 TLNYAT
+182 
-188 SVENFE
+188 SVE
-194 NLEFVL
+194 
-200 PSNIA
+200 
-205 SNDVMLA
+205 
-212 LEAGSQDFDWN
+212 
-223 KVKVTNAAAWAGTT
+223 
-237 GVDPIMLYASPAM
+237 
-250 TLKNYDIAT
+250 
-259 WRFVTSDGKTEYG
+259 
-272 WRANQP
+272 
-278 MITAGAALSG
+278 
-288 VTRIYFE
+288 
-295 RNQFKDVDKS
+295 
-305 ITIAPTNGVAFG
+305 
-317 GLSTFGN
+317 
-324 TTTGNKLTLSGASVP
+324 
-339 FTGNAYGGYTKAQ
+339 
-352 SGDSTKNELVLANGA
+352 
-367 YVDGGA
+367 
-373 YGGWADNGD
+373 
-382 ATNNT
+382 
-387 VTFSGTPSTAY
+387 
-398 YQTYAFGGQS
+398 
-408 NKVGA
+408 
-413 DVKTGNKLKVITK
+413 
-426 SNYTRTIKNFDQME
+426 
-440 YVLPSNIA
+440 
-448 AGDTML
+448 
-454 YVYTE
+454 
-459 LERQEFDWNKIQ
+459 
-471 VSNAATW
+471 NAATW
-478 TGTTGLKPIELY
+478 GTGETGSQRVRLY
-490 TTHNN
+490 TGAGFN
-495 AYLTL
+495 LS
-500 DNYDISKW
+500 NYGASAS
-508 NRNTSDGKFEY
+508 NGTSGDFEY
-519 GWRANKPMVTPG
+519 GITTNTTTPTASNVT
-531 ATITGVQSILFD
+531 ASEVYFD
-543 RNQFKEANK
+543 RNKFQNA
-552 TLTVAPINGVAFGGL
+552 TVTYNTAPGSPVLPTAGVIYAGT
-567 STLGNTTTGNKL
+567 STLGNTTTKNTL
-579 TLSGAS
+579 TIDGLDISARD
-585 VPFTGNAYGGYTKA
+585 VFAGYTQSA
-599 EKGDSTKNEL
+599 IGDSTKNTVIL
-609 VLANGAYVD
+609 KNTIANNNSRAAQV
-618 GGAYGGWAD
+618 YGGWSAQG
-627 NGDATNNTVTF
+627 NATNNTVTLAGAAGGTANRYLAVYGGGGNGTGKDF
-638 SGTPSNAYYQT
+638 TSGNLLQVQ
-649 YAFGGQSNKVGADV
+649 GK
-663 KTGNKLKV
+663 GNELWYVRNFEKLKFV
-671 ITKSN
+671 LNS
-676 YTRTIKNFDQ
+676 DVA
-686 MEYELGS
+686 
-693 GINSGDTMLYVYTE
+693 SGDTMVSNYYSM
-707 YERQEFDWNK
+707 QNFDWDKVSVGGLTAWVNK
-717 IRVTKLS
+717 LKAQGI
-724 AWSPGVNAPTLTL
+724 NNPTATL
-737 YTGPALKINNYQPTL
+737 YTGAWFTLTNYRPDL
-752 LGTVNDYEYGK
+752 
-763 KANVTGIGTVTPTTL
+763 IGTVDDYEFGKRANTTGTGTVSVSVLTLDGNRFQNATETPTTW
-778 SLDGNKFQNAIE
+778 
-790 TPTASAADVHAGI
+790 AADVHAGI

-813 KLDLKDNAGTPL
+813 TLNLKDNAGTPL

-886 ADAKN
+886 ADAKDN
-891 NTVNI
+891 IVNI

-927 DAKGN
+927 NVTGN
-932 TINIENGTFGGSTEI
+932 TINIENGTFGGNNEI

-970 TLVSTTL
+970 TFNAPTL
-977 SNVFIYGGAASGTT
+977 SNAFIYGGASSGSAT
-991 NDVFSDNLLN
+991 DVMTDNTLN
-1001 VNAKGI
+1001 VNTQNI
-1007 TARGIQN
+1007 TARGVQN
-1014 FGKVKFNLG
+1014 FGKTKFNLNS
-1023 GMGTIARTDTLLTL
+1023 TTVVSQPTPNTLLTIG
-1037 SGGATTGIDWAGV
+1037 GGATTGLDWAGV
-1050 EVNTNNHTFTP
+1050 EVNPGSTTFTP
-1061 STYEKHL
+1061 STYNERL
-1068 FTAMHNSAG
+1068 FTAMHNGSG
-1077 INFMKGTTDTYAPL
+1077 ITFSNYAKY

-1096 IVGDLEYAMD
+1096 IVGDKEYIIDTANHSASAQD
-1106 RDSSGQNV
+1106 VYIN
-1114 NVEGYQFR
+1114 GYQFR
-1122 NHTAAYSEATA
+1122 NHTAAYSEVTA
-1133 HTDVWAGRTASG
+1133 HTDAWAGRTASG
-1145 QTVTDNK
+1145 QTVTNNK
-1152 LTFTGNATN
+1152 LTFTGNAMN

-1185 KNTLDVTSGTLAN
+1185 KNTLDVTGGGTLTN

-1208 GSADENNVNI
+1208 GSANENNVNI
-1218 ASSVTGSVYGAELT
+1218 ASSVTGAVYGAELT

-1246 TVGTVGGDVYGGKVA
+1246 TAGTVGGDVYGGKVA

-1276 SVGGSVYGGHT
+1276 AVTGSVYGGHT
-1287 VSGATTGNTVNL
+1287 ASGATTGNTVNL

-1335 GNIANFG
+1335 GNISNFG

-1355 NPMLDLVGGAV
+1355 NPMLNLVGGAV
-1366 TNLDWTKF
+1366 TNFDWNKF

-1383 QSVLMQNMTG
+1383 TSVLMQNMTG
-1393 INVSHYYGAK
+1393 INVSHYHGAK

-1414 IDTDTNTASAKQIL
+1414 IDTDTNTSAAKQIL

-1442 TSDTAKDVWA
+1442 ISDTAKDVWA

-1458 NTTTKNI
+1458 NTTTKNT
-1465 LTINGTSHR
+1465 LTINGTNHR

-1483 TGTTAAAKDDST
+1483 TGTSAAAKNNST

-1543 GGYLSHTS
+1543 GGYLSHAS
-1551 ATGSATGNIITITGG
+1551 ATGSATGNTITITGG

-1624 ATAGNIANF
+1624 VTAGNIANF

-1693 INLSHYSTQGTRGR
+1693 INFSHYSTQGTRGR

-1858 TKSKVTLTGGSVT
+1858 TKSKVTLTSGSVT

-1922 TNSSVT
+1922 TNSNVT
-1928 NVTGTIYGGNQS
+1928 NVTGTIYGGNKTT
-1940 ADTGNTLNVNTN
+1940 DTGNTLNVNTN

-1971 ALNAANPMLT
+1971 TLNAATPMLT
-1981 LNAGTGTNNLDW
+1981 LNASTGTNNLDW

-2014 LTLMRNLNG
+2014 LTLMRNVNG
-2023 INFTKNSVNTYTANG
+2023 IDFNKNSVNTYSANG
-2038 GIKSVNSG
+2038 GIKSVTSG
-2046 NFEFSIDTDGSSVN
+2046 NFEFSIDTLGSLVH

-2071 KNNTNA
+2071 KNHTGA
-2077 TYTAG
+2077 AYTAG

-2105 AVTGGAINVAAY
+2105 TVTGGTINATAY
-2117 GGLVENHKLDEHGNP
+2117 GGLVENHKLDAHGNP
-2132 LPTGDAEKNTVVVSG
+2132 LPTGDAEKNTVVVAG
-2147 GTVTNAYGAEVRTK
+2147 GNVANAYGAEVRTK

-2178 SVYGASLAAANA
+2178 SVYGASLAATNA
-2190 AGTANKSKVN
+2190 AGTADKSKVT
-2200 ITGGTVNGAVY
+2200 IAGGTVNGAVY
-2211 GGYIANAAA
+2211 GGHIANAAA
-2220 TGQITNSEVNI
+2220 TGQIKNSEVNI
-2231 AGGSVGGTVYGGYN
+2231 KGGSVGGTVYGGYN

-2259 GGTLHDVYGGQA
+2259 GGSMTDVYGGYTVGA
-2271 NGTGKST
+2271 GATT

-2298 IFGGNKSTVTDNTL
+2298 VYGGNKTGAAGIAGNTL
-2312 NVNSRNARATDVK
+2312 NVNSRNASAVDVK

-2338 SHGDTMLTLTS
+2338 SHGDTMLTLTN
-2349 GAGTVIDWSKMK
+2349 GAGTTIDWSKMK

-2372 TTDRILTLINSTSNV
+2372 TTDRILTLLNSTSNV

-2410 NTDNKTAQ
+2410 NTHNKTAQ

-2521 TKNIIDLKGAAVSD
+2521 TKNIIDLKGASVTHD
-2535 NLYGGALTHASAS
+2535 LKGGALTHASAS

-2557 LLSGSVGGSVYGG
+2557 LLSGNVGGSVYGG
-2570 FANHNGTTTGNT
+2570 FANGTGTTTGNT

-2592 AVSVTGDLVGG
+2592 AVTVTGDLVGG

-2657 VEKPTGTTVS
+2657 IEKPTGTTVS

-2680 FRMATGKTLTL
+2680 FRMAAGKTLTL
-2691 NGYTPTTGSER
+2691 NGYTPATGSER

-2741 AHADV
+2741 AHANV

-2762 KLTLKV
+2762 KLTLKA
-2768 GANVTNAIGG
+2768 GASVTNAIGG
-2778 DTQTTNGTAE
+2778 DTQTANGMAE

-2800 NAYGGKTKHGKA
+2800 NVYGAKTKHGKA
-2812 YKNHAIAAGGTVT
+2812 YKNHAIAAGGMVT
-2825 NLVGAQSTDGAAEK
+2825 NLVGAKSTNGAAEK
-2839 NDALISGGSVTNAYG
+2839 NNALISGGSVTNAYG
-2854 AETAV
+2854 AETLV
-2859 GDATENSAV
+2859 GDAAENSAV

-2881 QSAGKALKNTVEI
+2881 QSAGKALRNTVEI
-2894 KGGIISGAKVMGAE
+2894 KGGTISGAKVMGAE

-2923 PTSSA
+2923 PTSNA

-2977 TVHGNV
+2977 TVYGNV
-2983 YGGACVIADGNAV
+2983 YGGACVTADGNAV

-3020 IINLTGSHVNG
+3020 IIHMRGSRVNG

-3064 GIKKLHFYLSEG
+3064 GIKKLHFYLGEG

-3096 VDVGLGV
+3096 IDVGLGV

-3335 AAHLGIGKEIK
+3335 AAHLGVGKEVK

>member
-1 MFQGMK
+1 MLKEWK
-7 NKRQLSLLIA
+7 NKRQLSLLVA

-26 LFFSHAHAADV
+26 LFFNHAHAADV
-37 TGQTNTLDSSTP
+37 TGGDVTIDSSTTTMPP
-49 LPLPSTVAGGEINT
+49 LLAGGAITNA
-63 TSTDT
+63 SDS
-68 GNVTGNTLNL
+68 GNVSGNKFTVDGTQIVQGNYGFSL
-78 KYGGALGYGQPHY
+78 YGGY
-91 TGRAYGGFT
+91 TAGA
-100 SGTGN
+100 GN
-105 ATGNNVNIENLSWVN
+105 ATANTITFKNSANAYGNYVGGWHGST
-120 GRVYGGWTT
+120 GYGGYST
-129 NGGKATGNTVTLAGT
+129 GGDATDNTVVLGGVTNT
-144 YNSVGWPFWYN
+144 NSAYMTF
-155 WNMWIY
+155 Y
-161 GGGSSNT
+161 GGGSGIAS
-168 GADVTSGNTLRVTS
+168 AEVRRGNTLRVTS
-182 TLNYAT
+182 LNNRINGFY
-188 SVENFE
+188 NFE
-194 NLEFVL
+194 KLQFDIDTSMPPFSYMLASNWGSNHAFDW
-200 PSNIA
+200 SNITVNKMGDWVQA
-205 SNDVMLA
+205 NSVPN
-212 LEAGSQDFDWN
+212 AGPDSS
-223 KVKVTNAAAWAGTT
+223 KSLT
-237 GVDPIMLYASPAM
+237 LY
-250 TLKNYDIAT
+250 T
-259 WRFVTSDGKTEYG
+259 
-272 WRANQP
+272 
-278 MITAGAALSG
+278 GAALSFTGTPQHYTNDSGFEYG
-288 VTRIYFE
+288 VQTNSAGTVVSLYV
-295 RNQFKDVDKS
+295 NQYTLADVHRTTPGSGALYAGTSTVGNEVTKNTLTISSDWHGTPFAGYNQSATGDATYNNLVLKS
-305 ITIAPTNGVAFG
+305 GAEFHGYTGWGTFTPSWTASGYAKNGNATHNTVT
-317 GLSTFGN
+317 LSGVN
-324 TTTGNKLTLSGASVP
+324 TYWTTVYVGYSDLPGADVTTGNV
-339 FTGNAYGGYTKAQ
+339 
-352 SGDSTKNELVLANGA
+352 
-367 YVDGGA
+367 
-373 YGGWADNGD
+373 
-382 ATNNT
+382 
-387 VTFSGTPSTAY
+387 
-398 YQTYAFGGQS
+398 
-408 NKVGA
+408 
-413 DVKTGNKLKVITK
+413 
-426 SNYTRTIKNFDQME
+426 
-440 YVLPSNIA
+440 
-448 AGDTML
+448 
-454 YVYTE
+454 
-459 LERQEFDWNKIQ
+459 
-471 VSNAATW
+471 
-478 TGTTGLKPIELY
+478 
-490 TTHNN
+490 
-495 AYLTL
+495 
-500 DNYDISKW
+500 
-508 NRNTSDGKFEY
+508 
-519 GWRANKPMVTPG
+519 
-531 ATITGVQSILFD
+531 
-543 RNQFKEANK
+543 
-552 TLTVAPINGVAFGGL
+552 
-567 STLGNTTTGNKL
+567 
-579 TLSGAS
+579 
-585 VPFTGNAYGGYTKA
+585 
-599 EKGDSTKNEL
+599 
-609 VLANGAYVD
+609 
-618 GGAYGGWAD
+618 
-627 NGDATNNTVTF
+627 
-638 SGTPSNAYYQT
+638 
-649 YAFGGQSNKVGADV
+649 
-663 KTGNKLKV
+663 
-671 ITKSN
+671 
-676 YTRTIKNFDQ
+676 
-686 MEYELGS
+686 
-693 GINSGDTMLYVYTE
+693 
-707 YERQEFDWNK
+707 
-717 IRVTKLS
+717 IRVTTSGNYVRGAYNFKIMEFKLDS
-724 AWSPGVNAPTLTL
+724 NITNGSTLFSTSGIHAEPFAWSDIKVAGLSDWAASLPASVNAPTLTL
-737 YTGPALKINNYQPTL
+737 YSGAGLKIKDYAPTVL
-752 LGTVNDYEYGK
+752 RNVGDFEFGKGANATISGTP
-763 KANVTGIGTVTPTTL
+763 GIYDASTITLSGNRFQNATNTPTTW
-778 SLDGNKFQNAIE
+778 
-790 TPTASAADVHAGI
+790 AADVHAGI

-813 KLDLKDNAGTPL
+813 ILDVNMGL
-825 NFTNARAGY
+825 TNVRAGY

-856 NGYAGYTEGKNLL
+856 NGYAGYTEGVHLL
-869 LHPTDE
+869 VNPEDEEHPE
-875 NDPTAVDTTKN
+875 LVDTTKN

-896 KGGTLNAGGKLYG
+896 QGGTLNAGGKLYG
-909 GYIAPN
+909 GFIATN
-915 AALTPPNNVSAG
+915 ASLTPPDNVSAG
-927 DAKGN
+927 NASDN
-932 TINIENGTFGGSTEI
+932 TINIESGTFGGSTEI
-947 YGGYTNGTGKAT
+947 YGGYTNGSGKAT

-970 TLVSTTL
+970 TLTSTTL
-977 SNVFIYGGAASGTT
+977 QNVFIYGGAASGTT

-1001 VNAKGI
+1001 VNAKGF
-1007 TARGIQN
+1007 TARGVQN

-1023 GMGTIARTDTLLTL
+1023 GMGTIARTDTLLTI
-1037 SGGATTGIDWAGV
+1037 GGGGTTGIDWAGV
-1050 EVNTNNHTFTP
+1050 EVVPGSHTFTP
-1061 STYEKHL
+1061 STYETHL

-1077 INFMKGTTDTYAPL
+1077 INFMKGSTDTYLPI

-1096 IVGDLEYAMD
+1096 IVNDLEYVMD
-1106 RDSSGQNV
+1106 LDSTGKNV
-1114 NVEGYQFR
+1114 NVDGYQFR
-1122 NHTAAYSEATA
+1122 NHTATYNETPSHIEA
-1133 HTDVWAGRTASG
+1133 WSGRTASG
-1145 QTVTDNK
+1145 QAVMDNK
-1152 LTFTGNATN
+1152 LTVSGGTLTTA

-1167 ENKKHNS
+1167 ENKKHNP
-1174 DGTYQTAGSAT
+1174 DGTFQTTAGKAERNALEIS
-1185 KNTLDVTSGTLAN
+1185 NGNIVN
-1198 AYGAKVTAKN
+1198 AYGVKVNAAG
-1208 GSADENNVNI
+1208 GSADENRVKLTGGNI
-1218 ASSVTGSVYGAELT
+1218 SGSAYGANLSDATSTGTGAKNKAEMTGGALTGSLYGAHTAGSGTLSASEVEVSGGTIGGSVYGSEVAT
-1232 GTGTG
+1232 GAG
-1237 DATKSIVKI
+1237 DATGSKI
-1246 TVGTVGGDVYGGKVA
+1246 TISGGTVTGDVYGGKTA
-1261 GTGAATGHTINLYGG
+1261 GTGAATGHTLNLYGG
-1276 SVGGSVYGGHT
+1276 SVGGSVFGGHT
-1287 VSGATTGNTVNL
+1287 ASGATTGNTVNL
-1299 GSGTTNSVTTVTGTI
+1299 GNGTTNAVTTVTGTI
-1314 YGGNQAADT
+1314 SGGNGAADT

-1335 GNIANFG
+1335 GNISNFS

-1355 NPMLDLVGGAV
+1355 NPMLNLVGGSA
-1366 TNLDWTKF
+1366 TNLDWNKF

-1383 QSVLMQNMTG
+1383 TSILMQNLNNIIVAGYT
-1393 INVSHYYGAK
+1393 GAK
-1403 EISSTGTHEYT
+1403 EISSTGTHEVT
-1414 IDTDTNTASAKQIL
+1414 VDTDTNTATAKQIL
-1428 FGGYQFKDANTTPT
+1428 FGGYQFKDAVVTPT
-1442 TSDTAKDVWA
+1442 TSDTTKDVWA

-1458 NTTTKNI
+1458 NTTTNNN

-1483 TGTTAAAKDDST
+1483 TGTTAPAKFNST
-1495 VNTVNLKAGSVRNIY
+1495 SNTVNLKAGSSVRNIY

-1519 NATGNNVNISGG
+1519 NATGNKVNISGG
-1531 SVTGAGNNGNVY
+1531 TVSGTVH
-1543 GGYLSHTS
+1543 GGYLSHAS
-1551 ATGSATGNIITITGG
+1551 ATGDATGNTITITGG
-1566 SMKNVYGGWTA
+1566 SMGNVYGGYTVGA
-1577 GTGATTGNTV
+1577 GATTGNTV
-1587 NLGSAADAVASGT
+1587 NLGTATTAFAAGTSVGTIFGGNKAAAAD
-1600 TITGTI
+1600 
-1606 YGGSKAVATNN
+1606 N

-1624 ATAGNIANF
+1624 VTAGNIANF

-1644 ITVGDTLLTLNDGNA
+1644 ITVGDTLLTLTTGA
-1659 TNLDWNKLHVDNLD
+1659 TNFDWTKLHVDNLD
-1673 SLNASATSDRIL
+1673 NLNSSATSDRIL
-1685 TLMHNGSN
+1685 TLMHNSNN
-1693 INLSHYSTQGTRGR
+1693 INLSNYTPTGTRGR

-1729 YLKGYRFQNNTANH
+1729 YLKGYRFQNNTTNY
-1743 AGGAATEA
+1743 AGGTATDA
-1751 WGGRSIIGNKVLN
+1751 WGGRSIIGNKVQK

-1769 TGGNT
+1769 TGGSATLN
-1774 SLVARGGMVENTERD
+1774 ARGGMVENTTVP
-1789 SYGNYKTTG
+1789 GTTG
-1798 DAEKNKLF
+1798 DAAENKLF

-1818 AEVKTKAGSAAENEA
+1818 AEVRTKAGSAAENEA

-1858 TKSKVTLTGGSVT
+1858 TKSKVTLTSGSVT
-1871 GNVYGGHTV
+1871 GNVYGGYTV

-1889 ILLGGGSVGGDV
+1889 ILLGGGSVASDV

-2014 LTLMRNLNG
+2014 LTLMRNVNG
-2023 INFTKNSVNTYTANG
+2023 IDFNKNSVNTYSANG
-2038 GIKSVNSG
+2038 GIKSVTSG
-2046 NFEFSIDTDGSSVN
+2046 NFEFSIDTLGSSVH

-2071 KNNTNA
+2071 KNHTGA

-2105 AVTGGAINVAAY
+2105 TVTGGTINATAY
-2117 GGLVENHKLDEHGNP
+2117 GGLVENHKLDAHGNP

-2147 GTVTNAYGAEVRTK
+2147 GTVANAYGAEVRTK

-2190 AGTANKSKVN
+2190 AGTADKSKVT
-2200 ITGGTVNGAVY
+2200 IAGGTVNGAVY
-2211 GGYIANAAA
+2211 GGHIANAAA
-2220 TGQITNSEVNI
+2220 TGQIKNSEVNI
-2231 AGGSVGGTVYGGYN
+2231 KGGSVAGTVYGGYN
-2245 SGSGDATGAIVNIT
+2245 SGSGDATGATVNIT
-2259 GGTLHDVYGGQA
+2259 GGTLHDVYGGHA

-2298 IFGGNKSTVTDNTL
+2298 VYGGNKTGAAGIAGNTL
-2312 NVNSRNARATDVK
+2312 NVNSRSARATDVK

-2349 GAGTVIDWSKMK
+2349 GAGTTIDWSKMK

-2372 TTDRILTLINSTSNV
+2372 TTDRILTLLNSTSNV

-2433 PTYSAGSDP
+2433 PTYSAGSAP

-2521 TKNIIDLKGAAVSD
+2521 TKNIIDLKGASVTHD
-2535 NLYGGALTHASAS
+2535 LKGGALTHASAS

-2557 LLSGSVGGSVYGG
+2557 LLSGNVGGSVYGG
-2570 FANHNGTTTGNT
+2570 FANGTGTTTGNT
-2582 IAIGDGTNNA
+2582 IAIGDGMNNA
-2592 AVSVTGDLVGG
+2592 AVTITGDLVGG

-2657 VEKPTGTTVS
+2657 IEKPTGTTVS

-2680 FRMATGKTLTL
+2680 FRMAAGKTLTL
-2691 NGYTPTTGSER
+2691 NGYTPATGSER

-2741 AHADV
+2741 AHANV

-2762 KLTLKV
+2762 KLTLKA
-2768 GANVTNAIGG
+2768 GASVTNAIGG
-2778 DTQTTNGTAE
+2778 DTQTANGTAE

-2800 NAYGGKTKHGKA
+2800 NAYGAMTKHGKA
-2812 YKNHAIAAGGTVT
+2812 YKNHAIAAGGSVT
-2825 NLVGAQSTDGAAEK
+2825 KLVGAQSTDGTAEK

-2894 KGGIISGAKVMGAE
+2894 KGGTISGAKVMGAE

-2983 YGGACVIADGNAV
+2983 YGGACVTADGNAV

-3020 IINLTGSHVNG
+3020 IINLTGSRVNG

-3096 VDVGLGV
+3096 VDVGLGI

-3114 VISLMKVGSSG
+3114 VISLMKVGSNG

-3335 AAHLGIGKEIK
+3335 AAHLGIGKEVK

>member
-1 MFQGMK
+1 MLNGMK
-7 NKRQLSLLIA
+7 TRRQLSLFVAL
-17 FALSAGGGQ
+17 ALSAGGGV
-26 LFFSHAHAADV
+26 FFSNLQHAYAADV
-37 TGQTNTLDSSTP
+37 TGGDVTYDSGHPLPADPIAGGAISPSTTDPGNVHHNTLTIDGLNITYRNLYGGYTTGLGNAAGNEVILKNTTANYGYYGEAHVYGGWSAQGDATGNTIT
-49 LPLPSTVAGGEINT
+49 LAGAAGGGINYYL
-63 TSTDT
+63 DLYGGGGT
-68 GNVTGNTLNL
+68 GSGKDFTTGNTLQIKGKENEAYTVQNFEKL
-78 KYGGALGYGQPHY
+78 KFVLNDAVASGDTMFRPHSTVQNFDWSKISVEGASTWLSGSSG
-91 TGRAYGGFT
+91 TKRAYLYDGSNVTLTNYGT
-100 SGTGN
+100 SP
-105 ATGNNVNIENLSWVN
+105 VN
-120 GRVYGGWTT
+120 G
-129 NGGKATGNTVTLAGT
+129 
-144 YNSVGWPFWYN
+144 
-155 WNMWIY
+155 
-161 GGGSSNT
+161 
-168 GADVTSGNTLRVTS
+168 TSGNYEYGITTN
-182 TLNYAT
+182 TATPNAT
-188 SVENFE
+188 SV
-194 NLEFVL
+194 
-200 PSNIA
+200 IA
-205 SNDVMLA
+205 S
-212 LEAGSQDFDWN
+212 Q
-223 KVKVTNAAAWAGTT
+223 
-237 GVDPIMLYASPAM
+237 
-250 TLKNYDIAT
+250 
-259 WRFVTSDGKTEYG
+259 
-272 WRANQP
+272 
-278 MITAGAALSG
+278 
-288 VTRIYFE
+288 IY
-295 RNQFKDVDKS
+295 
-305 ITIAPTNGVAFG
+305 
-317 GLSTFGN
+317 
-324 TTTGNKLTLSGASVP
+324 
-339 FTGNAYGGYTKAQ
+339 
-352 SGDSTKNELVLANGA
+352 
-367 YVDGGA
+367 
-373 YGGWADNGD
+373 
-382 ATNNT
+382 
-387 VTFSGTPSTAY
+387 
-398 YQTYAFGGQS
+398 
-408 NKVGA
+408 
-413 DVKTGNKLKVITK
+413 
-426 SNYTRTIKNFDQME
+426 
-440 YVLPSNIA
+440 
-448 AGDTML
+448 
-454 YVYTE
+454 
-459 LERQEFDWNKIQ
+459 
-471 VSNAATW
+471 
-478 TGTTGLKPIELY
+478 
-490 TTHNN
+490 
-495 AYLTL
+495 
-500 DNYDISKW
+500 
-508 NRNTSDGKFEY
+508 
-519 GWRANKPMVTPG
+519 
-531 ATITGVQSILFD
+531 FD
-543 RNQFKEANK
+543 RNQFKNADVK
-552 TLTVAPINGVAFGGL
+552 YDTDPSSPALPSTSALFNGAIYGGT
-567 STLGNTTTGNKL
+567 STLGNTTKDNKL
-579 TLSGAS
+579 TVDGLNI
-585 VPFTGNAYGGYTKA
+585 TYRNLYGGYTQSIV
-599 EKGDSTKNEL
+599 GDSTGNEVILKNTT
-609 VLANGAYVD
+609 ANYGYYGEAHV
-618 GGAYGGWAD
+618 YGGWSAQ
-627 NGDATNNTVTF
+627 GDATGNTITLAGAAGGGINYYLDLYGGGGTG
-638 SGTPSNAYYQT
+638 SGKDFT
-649 YAFGGQSNKVGADV
+649 
-663 KTGNKLKV
+663 TGNTLQIKGKENEAYTVQNFEKLKFV
-671 ITKSN
+671 LN
-676 YTRTIKNFDQ
+676 DAVA
-686 MEYELGS
+686 
-693 GINSGDTMLYVYTE
+693 SGDTMFRPHSTV
-707 YERQEFDWNK
+707 QNFDWSK
-717 IRVTKLS
+717 VSVTGLPEWVRKLTS
-724 AWSPGVNAPTLTL
+724 EGVNNPTLTL
-737 YTGPALKINNYQPTL
+737 YTGSGFTLTNYTPTL
-752 LGTVNDYEYGK
+752 
-763 KANVTGIGTVTPTTL
+763 IGTVGDYEFGKRANTTATGTVGVSVL
-778 SLDGNKFQNAIE
+778 SLDGNRFQNATE
-790 TPTASAADVHAGI
+790 TPAVSGTDIHAGY
-803 STYGNTTNHN
+803 SKYGNTTNHN
-813 KLDLKDNAGTPL
+813 TL
-825 NFTNARAGY
+825 NIEETSAHVPISYTNARAGY
-834 TKALNGGSES
+834 TNALNGGSDD
-844 NTLNLLS
+844 NTLNLNT
-851 GGSVT
+851 GGSLT
-856 NGYAGYTEGKNLL
+856 NGYAGYTEGVHLL
-869 LHPTDE
+869 VDPTSE
-875 NDPTAVDTTKN
+875 TNPTAVDTTKN

-932 TINIENGTFGGSTEI
+932 TINIENGTFGGSNEI

-959 GNTVNLGKSDG
+959 GNTVNLGTSAG
-970 TLVSTTL
+970 VLTSSTLN
-977 SNVFIYGGAASGTT
+977 NVFIYGGFGTSAS
-991 NDVFSDNLLN
+991 DVMTDNTLN
-1001 VNAKGI
+1001 VNTQNI
-1007 TARGIQN
+1007 TARGVTN
-1014 FGKVKFNLG
+1014 FGKTVFNLNS
-1023 GMGTIARTDTLLTL
+1023 TTVVSQPTPNTLLTIG
-1037 SGGATTGIDWAGV
+1037 GGATTGLDWAGV
-1050 EVNTNNHTFTP
+1050 EVNPGSTTFTP
-1061 STYEKHL
+1061 STYNERL
-1068 FTAMHNSAG
+1068 FTAMHNGSG
-1077 INFMKGTTDTYAPL
+1077 ITFSNYAKY

-1096 IVGDLEYAMD
+1096 IVGDKEYIIDTANHSASAQD
-1106 RDSSGQNV
+1106 VYIN
-1114 NVEGYQFR
+1114 GYQFR

-1133 HTDVWAGRTASG
+1133 HTDAWAGRTASG
-1145 QTVTDNK
+1145 QTVTNNK
-1152 LTFTGNATN
+1152 LTFIGNATN

-1185 KNTLDVTSGTLAN
+1185 KNTLDVTGGTLAN

-1218 ASSVTGSVYGAELT
+1218 ASSVTGAVYGAELT

-1237 DATKSIVKI
+1237 DATKSTVKI
-1246 TVGTVGGDVYGGKVA
+1246 TAGTVVGNVYGGKVA

-1287 VSGATTGNTVNL
+1287 ASGATTGNTVNL

-1323 DNVLNVN
+1323 DNILNVN

-1355 NPMLDLVGGAV
+1355 NPMLNLVGGSV
-1366 TNLDWTKF
+1366 TNLDWNKF

-1383 QSVLMQNMTG
+1383 TSVLMQNMTG
-1393 INVSHYYGAK
+1393 INVSHYDGAK

-1414 IDTDTNTASAKQIL
+1414 IDTDTNTSAAKQIL

-1442 TSDTAKDVWA
+1442 TSDPAKDVWA

-1458 NTTTKNI
+1458 NTTTNNT
-1465 LTINGTSHR
+1465 LTINGTNHR

-1483 TGTTAAAKDDST
+1483 TGTTAPAKFNST
-1495 VNTVNLKAGSVRNIY
+1495 SNTVNLKAGSVRNIY

-1587 NLGSAADAVASGT
+1587 NLGSAANAVASGT

-1617 TLNVYDS
+1617 TLNVYDTV
-1624 ATAGNIANF
+1624 TAGNIANF
-1633 DQINFKATSTH
+1633 DQINFKATSSH

-1693 INLSHYSTQGTRGR
+1693 INFSHYSTQGTRGR

-1716 ITTDGNL
+1716 ITTDGNS

-1743 AGGAATEA
+1743 AGGAANEA

-1769 TGGNT
+1769 TGGSATLN
-1774 SLVARGGMVENTERD
+1774 ARGGMVENTERD

-1880 GTGSVTGSD
+1880 GTGSVTGSN

-1981 LNAGTGTNNLDW
+1981 LNAGTATNNLDW

-2001 KFNSP
+2001 NFNSP

-2023 INFTKNSVNTYTANG
+2023 IDFNKNSVNTYSTNG
-2038 GIKSVNSG
+2038 GIKSVTSG
-2046 NFEFSIDTDGSSVN
+2046 NFEFSIDTLGSSVHTN
-2060 TTEVRAAGYQY
+2060 EVRAAGYQY
-2071 KNNTNA
+2071 KNHTGA

-2105 AVTGGAINVAAY
+2105 TVTGGAINVAAY
-2117 GGLVENHKLDEHGNP
+2117 GGLVENHKLDTHGNP
-2132 LPTGDAEKNTVVVSG
+2132 LPTGDAEKNTVVVAG
-2147 GTVTNAYGAEVRTK
+2147 GTVANAYGAEVRTK

-2178 SVYGASLAAANA
+2178 SVYGASLAAAGA
-2190 AGTANKSKVN
+2190 TGTADKSKVT
-2200 ITGGTVNGAVY
+2200 IAGGTVNGSVY
-2211 GGYIANAAA
+2211 GGHIANAAA
-2220 TGQITNSEVNI
+2220 TGHIKNSEVNI
-2231 AGGSVGGTVYGGYN
+2231 AGGSVGGIVYGGYN
-2245 SGSGDATGAIVNIT
+2245 SGSGDAKSGTVNIT
-2259 GGTLHDVYGGQA
+2259 AGSMGNVYGGYTVGA
-2271 NGTGKST
+2271 GATT

-2286 ATTAFTATSVGT
+2286 ATTAFAAGTSVGT

-2312 NVNSRNARATDVK
+2312 NVNSRSARATDVK

-2338 SHGDTMLTLTS
+2338 SHGNTMLTLTN
-2349 GAGTVIDWSKMK
+2349 GAGTTIDWSKMK

-2460 KVTGGTLTTAAYG
+2460 KVRGGTLTTAAYG

-2521 TKNIIDLKGAAVSD
+2521 TKNIIDLKGASVTHD
-2535 NLYGGALTHASAS
+2535 LKGGALTHASAS

-2592 AVSVTGDLVGG
+2592 AVTVTGDLVGG

-2657 VEKPTGTTVS
+2657 IEKPTGTTVS
-2667 AWLGNVM
+2667 SWLGNVM

-2680 FRMATGKTLTL
+2680 FQMAAGKTLTL
-2691 NGYTPTTGSER
+2691 NGYTPATGSER

-2741 AHADV
+2741 AHANV

-2762 KLTLKV
+2762 KLTLKA

-2778 DTQTTNGTAE
+2778 DTQTANGTAE

-2800 NAYGGKTKHGKA
+2800 NAYGAKTKHGKA

-2825 NLVGAQSTDGAAEK
+2825 NLVGAKSTDGAAEK
-2839 NDALISGGSVTNAYG
+2839 NDALISGGSVTNAFG
-2854 AETAV
+2854 AETLM
-2859 GDATENSAV
+2859 GDAAENSAV

-2894 KGGIISGAKVMGAE
+2894 KGGTISGAKVMGAE

-2983 YGGACVIADGNAV
+2983 YGGACITADGNAV

-3020 IINLTGSHVNG
+3020 IINLTGSRVNG

-3148 AFQKRNTDELIATV
+3148 AFQRRNTDELIATV

-3316 SGSVYTGS
+3316 NGSVYTGS

-3335 AAHLGIGKEIK
+3335 AAHLGVGKEIK

>member
-1 MFQGMK
+1 MKFVLGSGINSGDTMFSVRDYGQNFDWENISVDNASEWMSGAHGT
-7 NKRQLSLLIA
+7 KRVTLYTGPSIQLSNYNA
-17 FALSAGGGQ
+17 ATGTTAGNFEYGIR
-26 LFFSHAHAADV
+26 SNTTTPAA
-37 TGQTNTLDSSTP
+37 
-49 LPLPSTVAGGEINT
+49 STVT
-63 TSTDT
+63 
-68 GNVTGNTLNL
+68 
-78 KYGGALGYGQPHY
+78 
-91 TGRAYGGFT
+91 
-100 SGTGN
+100 
-105 ATGNNVNIENLSWVN
+105 
-120 GRVYGGWTT
+120 
-129 NGGKATGNTVTLAGT
+129 
-144 YNSVGWPFWYN
+144 
-155 WNMWIY
+155 
-161 GGGSSNT
+161 
-168 GADVTSGNTLRVTS
+168 
-182 TLNYAT
+182 
-188 SVENFE
+188 
-194 NLEFVL
+194 
-200 PSNIA
+200 A
-205 SNDVMLA
+205 S
-212 LEAGSQDFDWN
+212 E
-223 KVKVTNAAAWAGTT
+223 
-237 GVDPIMLYASPAM
+237 
-250 TLKNYDIAT
+250 
-259 WRFVTSDGKTEYG
+259 
-272 WRANQP
+272 
-278 MITAGAALSG
+278 
-288 VTRIYFE
+288 IYFE
-295 RNQFKDVDKS
+295 GNQFKNAK
-305 ITIAPTNGVAFG
+305 ITYNNNAPSADDESNGVYHA
-317 GLSTFGN
+317 LPA
-324 TTTGNKLTLSGASVP
+324 TTAAYWGAIY
-339 FTGNAYGGYTKAQ
+339 A
-352 SGDSTKNELVLANGA
+352 
-367 YVDGGA
+367 
-373 YGGWADNGD
+373 
-382 ATNNT
+382 
-387 VTFSGTPSTAY
+387 GT
-398 YQTYAFGGQS
+398 
-408 NKVGA
+408 
-413 DVKTGNKLKVITK
+413 
-426 SNYTRTIKNFDQME
+426 
-440 YVLPSNIA
+440 
-448 AGDTML
+448 
-454 YVYTE
+454 
-459 LERQEFDWNKIQ
+459 
-471 VSNAATW
+471 
-478 TGTTGLKPIELY
+478 
-490 TTHNN
+490 
-495 AYLTL
+495 
-500 DNYDISKW
+500 
-508 NRNTSDGKFEY
+508 
-519 GWRANKPMVTPG
+519 
-531 ATITGVQSILFD
+531 
-543 RNQFKEANK
+543 
-552 TLTVAPINGVAFGGL
+552 
-567 STLGNTTTGNKL
+567 STLGNTTTGNVL
-579 TLSGAS
+579 TMDGMDIGGRYL
-585 VPFTGNAYGGYTKA
+585 YGGYTQSIV
-599 EKGDSTKNEL
+599 GDATGNEVVLKNMPNFGTG
-609 VLANGAYVD
+609 VTYI
-618 GGAYGGWAD
+618 YGGWSK
-627 NGDATNNTVTF
+627 NGKATGNTITL
-638 SGTPSNAYYQT
+638 SGTETPFGYSGMYY
-649 YAFGGQSNKVGADV
+649 YGKLYGGYSGKSGATAADH
-663 KTGNKLKV
+663 TQGNTLKV
-671 ITKSN
+671 TAKNSAAS
-676 YTRTIKNFDQ
+676 TIAQFEKMKFV
-686 MEYELGS
+686 LGS
-693 GINSGDTMLYVYTE
+693 GINSGDTMLFVRDYG
-707 YERQEFDWNK
+707 QDFDWNK
-717 IRVTKLS
+717 ITVSGLTAWVNKLK
-724 AWSPGVNAPTLTL
+724 ADGVNNPTATL
-737 YTGPALKINNYQPTL
+737 YTGAGFTLTNYRPDL
-752 LGTVNDYEYGK
+752 
-763 KANVTGIGTVTPTTL
+763 IGTVGDYEFGKRANTTGTGTVGVSVLTLHGNRFQNATETPTTW
-778 SLDGNKFQNAIE
+778 
-790 TPTASAADVHAGI
+790 AADVHAGI

-813 KLDLKDNAGTPL
+813 TL
-825 NFTNARAGY
+825 NINMALTNARAGY

-844 NTLNLLS
+844 NTLNLLA

-927 DAKGN
+927 NVTGN
-932 TINIENGTFGGSTEI
+932 IINIENGTFGGSTEI

-970 TLVSTTL
+970 TFSASTLNNT
-977 SNVFIYGGAASGTT
+977 FIYGGASSGSAS
-991 NDVFSDNLLN
+991 DVMTDNTLN
-1001 VNAKGI
+1001 VNTQNI
-1007 TARGIQN
+1007 TARGVQN
-1014 FGKVKFNLG
+1014 FGKTKFNLNS
-1023 GMGTIARTDTLLTL
+1023 TTVVSQPTPNTLLTIG
-1037 SGGATTGIDWAGV
+1037 GGATTGLDWAGV
-1050 EVNTNNHTFTP
+1050 EVNPGSTTFTP
-1061 STYEKHL
+1061 STYNEHL
-1068 FTAMHNSAG
+1068 FTAMHNGSG
-1077 INFMKGTTDTYAPL
+1077 ITFSNYAPY

-1096 IVGDLEYAMD
+1096 IVGDKEYTIDTANHSAIAQD
-1106 RDSSGQNV
+1106 VYIN
-1114 NVEGYQFR
+1114 GYQFR

-1133 HTDVWAGRTASG
+1133 HTDAWAGRTASG
-1145 QTVTDNK
+1145 QTVTNDK

-1185 KNTLDVTSGTLAN
+1185 KNTLDVTGGTLTN

-1218 ASSVTGSVYGAELT
+1218 ASSVTGSVYGAELA

-1237 DATKSIVKI
+1237 DATRSTVKI
-1246 TVGTVGGDVYGGKVA
+1246 TAGTVGGNVYGGKVA

-1276 SVGGSVYGGHT
+1276 TVSGSVYGGHT
-1287 VSGATTGNTVNL
+1287 ASGATTGNTVNL

-1323 DNVLNVN
+1323 DNILNVN

-1355 NPMLDLVGGAV
+1355 NPMLNLVGGAV
-1366 TNLDWTKF
+1366 TNLDWNKF
-1374 KHTGNAPSG
+1374 QHTGNAPSG
-1383 QSVLMQNMTG
+1383 TSVLMQNMTG
-1393 INVSHYYGAK
+1393 INVSHYRGAK

-1414 IDTDTNTASAKQIL
+1414 IDTDTNTPAAKQIL

-1458 NTTTKNI
+1458 NTTTNNI
-1465 LTINGTSHR
+1465 LTINGTNHR

-1483 TGTTAAAKDDST
+1483 TGTTAAAKFNST
-1495 VNTVNLKAGSVRNIY
+1495 SNTVNLKAGSVRNIY
-1510 GGFTSVQSG
+1510 GGVTSVQSG

-1543 GGYLSHTS
+1543 GGYLSHAS
-1551 ATGSATGNIITITGG
+1551 ATGSATGNTITITGG

-1617 TLNVYDS
+1617 TLNVYDTV
-1624 ATAGNIANF
+1624 TAGNIANF
-1633 DQINFKATSTH
+1633 DQINFKATSSH

-1693 INLSHYSTQGTRGR
+1693 INFSHYSTQGTRGR

-1858 TKSKVTLTGGSVT
+1858 TKSKVTLTSGSVT

-1928 NVTGTIYGGNQS
+1928 NVTGTIYGGNKTT
-1940 ADTGNTLNVNTN
+1940 DTGNTLNVNTN

-1960 FENLKFNINSS
+1960 FENLKFNINSGT
-1971 ALNAANPMLT
+1971 LNAANPMLT

-2014 LTLMRNLNG
+2014 LTLMRNANG
-2023 INFTKNSVNTYTANG
+2023 IDFNKNSVNTYSANG
-2038 GIKSVNSG
+2038 GIKSVTSG
-2046 NFEFSIDTDGSSVN
+2046 NFEFSIDTLGSSVH

-2071 KNNTNA
+2071 KNHTGA
-2077 TYTAG
+2077 TYSAG

-2105 AVTGGAINVAAY
+2105 TVTGGTINATAY
-2117 GGLVENHKLDEHGNP
+2117 GGLVENHKLDAHGNP

-2147 GTVTNAYGAEVRTK
+2147 GTVANAYGAEVRTK

-2178 SVYGASLAAANA
+2178 SVYGASLAAAGA
-2190 AGTANKSKVN
+2190 TGTANKSKVN

-2211 GGYIANAAA
+2211 GGHIANAAA

-2231 AGGSVGGTVYGGYN
+2231 AGGSIGGTVYGGYN
-2245 SGSGDATGAIVNIT
+2245 SGSGDATGATVNIT
-2259 GGTLHDVYGGQA
+2259 GGTLHDVYGGHA

-2298 IFGGNKSTVTDNTL
+2298 VYGGNKTGAAGIAGNTL
-2312 NVNSRNARATDVK
+2312 NVNSRNARAADVK

-2338 SHGDTMLTLTS
+2338 SHGDTMLTLTN
-2349 GAGTVIDWSKMK
+2349 GAGTTIDWSKMQ

-2372 TTDRILTLINSTSNV
+2372 TTDRILTLLNSTSNV

-2521 TKNIIDLKGAAVSD
+2521 TKNIIDLKGASVTHD
-2535 NLYGGALTHASAS
+2535 LKGGALTHASAS

-2557 LLSGSVGGSVYGG
+2557 LLSGNVGGSVYGG
-2570 FANHNGTTTGNT
+2570 FANGTGTTTGNT

-2592 AVSVTGDLVGG
+2592 AVTVTGDLVGG

-2614 KSKGAQVGSLR
+2614 KSKGAQVGSLK

-2637 VVDGDTVLTLN
+2637 VADGDTVLTLN

-2657 VEKPTGTTVS
+2657 IEKPTGTTVS
-2667 AWLGNVM
+2667 TWLGNVM

-2680 FRMATGKTLTL
+2680 FQVAAGKTLTL
-2691 NGYTPTTGSER
+2691 NGYTPATGSER

-2741 AHADV
+2741 AHANV

-2762 KLTLKV
+2762 KLTLKA

-2788 ENTLKVEAGTAT
+2788 DNTLKVEAGTAT
-2800 NAYGGKTKHGKA
+2800 NAYGAMTKNGKA
-2812 YKNHAIAAGGTVT
+2812 YKNHAIAAGGIVT
-2825 NLVGAQSTDGAAEK
+2825 NLVGAKSTNGAAEK

-2894 KGGIISGAKVMGAE
+2894 KGGTISGAKVMGAE

-2983 YGGACVIADGNAV
+2983 YGGACVTADGNAV

-3020 IINLTGSHVNG
+3020 IINLTGSRVNG

-3114 VISLMKVGSSG
+3114 VISLMKVGSNG

-3335 AAHLGIGKEIK
+3335 AAHLGIGKEVK

>member
-1 MFQGMK
+1 MLQGMK

-17 FALSAGGGQ
+17 FALSAGGQ

-37 TGQTNTLDSSTP
+37 TGGDVTYDTTLPADPIAGGAISPSTTDPGNVHHNTLT
-49 LPLPSTVAGGEINT
+49 INGLYI
-63 TSTDT
+63 SYRK
-68 GNVTGNTLNL
+68 L
-78 KYGGALGYGQPHY
+78 YGGY
-91 TGRAYGGFT
+91 TT
-100 SGTGN
+100 GTGN
-105 ATGNNVNIENLSWVN
+105 ATDNEIVLKDTASNVSSAYI
-120 GRVYGGWTT
+120 YGGWSEKG
-129 NGGKATGNTVTLAGT
+129 NATKNTVTLAGAA
-144 YNSVGWPFWYN
+144 NSGTNYYLRVAGGAGN
-155 WNMWIY
+155 
-161 GGGSSNT
+161 GGST
-168 GADVTSGNTLRVTS
+168 KDYTTGNTLQIKGKGNGVYEVS
-182 TLNYAT
+182 
-188 SVENFE
+188 NFE
-194 NLEFVL
+194 KLKFVL
-200 PSNIA
+200 GSDVA
-205 SNDVMLA
+205 S
-212 LEAGSQDFDWN
+212 
-223 KVKVTNAAAWAGTT
+223 
-237 GVDPIMLYASPAM
+237 
-250 TLKNYDIAT
+250 
-259 WRFVTSDGKTEYG
+259 
-272 WRANQP
+272 
-278 MITAGAALSG
+278 
-288 VTRIYFE
+288 
-295 RNQFKDVDKS
+295 
-305 ITIAPTNGVAFG
+305 
-317 GLSTFGN
+317 
-324 TTTGNKLTLSGASVP
+324 
-339 FTGNAYGGYTKAQ
+339 
-352 SGDSTKNELVLANGA
+352 
-367 YVDGGA
+367 
-373 YGGWADNGD
+373 
-382 ATNNT
+382 
-387 VTFSGTPSTAY
+387 
-398 YQTYAFGGQS
+398 
-408 NKVGA
+408 
-413 DVKTGNKLKVITK
+413 
-426 SNYTRTIKNFDQME
+426 
-440 YVLPSNIA
+440 
-448 AGDTML
+448 GDTML
-454 YVYTE
+454 TNHNTM
-459 LERQEFDWNKIQ
+459 QAFDWTK
-471 VSNAATW
+471 VSVENAGTW
-478 TGTTGLKPIELY
+478 QGSSSGTKRVYLY
-490 TTHNN
+490 EGAAVNFT
-495 AYLTL
+495 
-500 DNYDISKW
+500 NYGSSSV
-508 NRNTSDGKFEY
+508 NGTSGNYEY
-519 GWRANKPMVTPG
+519 GITTDTTTPDLTTVS
-531 ATITGVQSILFD
+531 ATKVYFD
-543 RNQFKEANK
+543 RNQYKNADVK
-552 TLTVAPINGVAFGGL
+552 YDTDPSSPALPSSSGLYNGAIYAGT
-567 STLGNTTTGNKL
+567 STLGNTTTKNRLTVEGHNISYRKL
-579 TLSGAS
+579 
-585 VPFTGNAYGGYTKA
+585 YGGYTQSIV
-599 EKGDSTKNEL
+599 GDSTENEI
-609 VLANGAYVD
+609 VLKDTSSNTSSAYL
-618 GGAYGGWAD
+618 YGGWSEKG
-627 NGDATNNTVTF
+627 NATKNTVTLAGAAN
-638 SGTPSNAYYQT
+638 SGTNYYLRV
-649 YAFGGQSNKVGADV
+649 AGGAGNGGSTKDYT
-663 KTGNKLKV
+663 TGNTLQIKGKGNGVYEVSNFEKLKFV
-671 ITKSN
+671 
-676 YTRTIKNFDQ
+676 
-686 MEYELGS
+686 LGS
-693 GINSGDTMLYVYTE
+693 DVASGDTMLTNHNTM
-707 YERQEFDWNK
+707 QNFDWDKVSVGGLTAWVNK
-717 IRVTKLS
+717 LK
-724 AWSPGVNAPTLTL
+724 ADGVNNPTATL
-737 YTGPALKINNYQPTL
+737 YTGAWFTLTNYRPDL
-752 LGTVNDYEYGK
+752 
-763 KANVTGIGTVTPTTL
+763 IGTVDDYEFGKRANTTGTGTVSVSTL
-778 SLDGNKFQNAIE
+778 TLDGNRFQKATE
-790 TPTASAADVHAGI
+790 TPTASATDVHAGI

-813 KLDLKDNAGTPL
+813 TLNLKDNAGTPL

-834 TKALNGGSES
+834 TKALNGGSEK

-886 ADAKN
+886 ADATE

-927 DAKGN
+927 NVTGN
-932 TINIENGTFGGSTEI
+932 IINIENGTFGGSTEI

-970 TLVSTTL
+970 TFNAPTL
-977 SNVFIYGGAASGTT
+977 SNAFIYGGASSGSAS
-991 NDVFSDNLLN
+991 DVMTDNTLN
-1001 VNAKGI
+1001 VNTQNI
-1007 TARGIQN
+1007 TARGVQN
-1014 FGKVKFNLG
+1014 FGKTKFNLNS
-1023 GMGTIARTDTLLTL
+1023 TTVVSQPTPNTLLTIG
-1037 SGGATTGIDWAGV
+1037 GGATTDLDWAGV
-1050 EVNTNNHTFTP
+1050 EVNPGSTTFTP
-1061 STYEKHL
+1061 STYNEHL
-1068 FTAMHNSAG
+1068 FTAMHNGAG
-1077 INFMKGTTDTYAPL
+1077 ITFSNYAPY

-1096 IVGDLEYAMD
+1096 IVGDKEYTIDTANHSASAQD
-1106 RDSSGQNV
+1106 VYIN
-1114 NVEGYQFR
+1114 GYQFR

-1133 HTDVWAGRTASG
+1133 HTDAWAGRTASG

-1185 KNTLDVTSGTLAN
+1185 KNTLDVTGGTLAN

-1246 TVGTVGGDVYGGKVA
+1246 TAGTVGGDVYGGKVA

-1287 VSGATTGNTVNL
+1287 ASGATTGNIVNL

-1323 DNVLNVN
+1323 DNILNVN

-1355 NPMLDLVGGAV
+1355 NPMLDLVDGAV

-1393 INVSHYYGAK
+1393 INVSHYHGAK

-1414 IDTDTNTASAKQIL
+1414 IDTDTNAPAAKQIL

-1465 LTINGTSHR
+1465 LTINGTNHR

-1543 GGYLSHTS
+1543 GGYLSHAS

-1587 NLGSAADAVASGT
+1587 NLGSAANAVASGT

-1624 ATAGNIANF
+1624 VTAGNIANF
-1633 DQINFKATSTH
+1633 DQINFKATSSH

-1693 INLSHYSTQGTRGR
+1693 INFSHYSTQGTRGR

-1716 ITTDGNL
+1716 ITTDGNS

-1769 TGGNT
+1769 TGGST

-1858 TKSKVTLTGGSVT
+1858 TKSKVTLTSGSVT
-1871 GNVYGGHTV
+1871 GNVYGGHSV

-1981 LNAGTGTNNLDW
+1981 LNAGTATNNLDW

-2023 INFTKNSVNTYTANG
+2023 IDFNKNSDNTYSANG
-2038 GIKSVNSG
+2038 GIKSVTSG
-2046 NFEFSIDTDGSSVN
+2046 NFEFSIDTLGSLVN

-2071 KNNTNA
+2071 KNHTGA

-2105 AVTGGAINVAAY
+2105 TVTGGAINVAAY
-2117 GGLVENHKLDEHGNP
+2117 GGLVENHKLDAHGNP

-2147 GTVTNAYGAEVRTK
+2147 GTVANAYGAEVRTK

-2166 ENTAEITNGTVG
+2166 ENTAEITNGNVDF
-2178 SVYGASLAAANA
+2178 VYGASLAAANA

-2200 ITGGTVNGAVY
+2200 ITGGTVNGSVY
-2211 GGYIANAAA
+2211 GGHIANAAA
-2220 TGQITNSEVNI
+2220 TGQITHSEVNI
-2231 AGGSVGGTVYGGYN
+2231 AGGSVGGIVYGGYN
-2245 SGSGDATGAIVNIT
+2245 SGSGDAKSGTVNIT
-2259 GGTLHDVYGGQA
+2259 AGSMGNVYGGYTVGA
-2271 NGTGKST
+2271 GATT

-2286 ATTAFTATSVGT
+2286 ATTAFAAGTSVGT

-2338 SHGDTMLTLTS
+2338 SHGNTMLTLTS
-2349 GAGTVIDWSKMK
+2349 GAGTTIDWSKMK

-2372 TTDRILTLINSTSNV
+2372 TTDRILTLLNSTSNV

-2521 TKNIIDLKGAAVSD
+2521 TKNIIDLKGASVTHD
-2535 NLYGGALTHASAS
+2535 LKGGALTHASAS

-2592 AVSVTGDLVGG
+2592 AVTVTGDLVGG

-2614 KSKGAQVGSLR
+2614 KSKGAQVGSLK

-2657 VEKPTGTTVS
+2657 IEKPTGTTVS

-2680 FRMATGKTLTL
+2680 FQMAAGKTLTL
-2691 NGYTPTTGSER
+2691 NGYTPATGSER

-2741 AHADV
+2741 AHANV

-2762 KLTLKV
+2762 KLTLKA
-2768 GANVTNAIGG
+2768 GASVTNAIGG
-2778 DTQTTNGTAE
+2778 DTQTANGTAE

-2800 NAYGGKTKHGKA
+2800 NAYGAKTKHGKA

-2825 NLVGAQSTDGAAEK
+2825 NLVGAKSTDGAAEK
-2839 NDALISGGSVTNAYG
+2839 NDALISGGSVTNAFG
-2854 AETAV
+2854 AETLV
-2859 GDATENSAV
+2859 GDAAENSAV

-2894 KGGIISGAKVMGAE
+2894 KGGTISGAKVMGAE
-2908 AVGNAEKNVVTITNT
+2908 AAGNAEKNVVTITNT

-2945 VVNVNANITGNV
+2945 VVNINANITGDV

-2977 TVHGNV
+2977 TVTGNV
-2983 YGGACVIADGNAV
+2983 FGGACVIAKDNQIYVGK
-2996 NIGRGST
+2996 GST
-3003 VTGDVIAGNAT
+3003 VTGNVTGGSAPTSDGNT
-3014 GSNSNN
+3014 
-3020 IINLTGSHVNG
+3020 IHLTGS
-3031 TVKGG
+3031 TVGG
-3036 NGGVNDRD
+3036 NVIGGTGLAANG

-3064 GIKKLHFYLSEG
+3064 GIKKLHFYLGEG

-3249 LKGKSATLTFTP
+3249 LKGKSATLIVTP

-3316 SGSVYTGS
+3316 NGSVYTGS

-3335 AAHLGIGKEIK
+3335 AAHLGVGKEVK